1 MPLFG
6 EKTEVQSESSK
17 FLGKQ
22 ENKLDGM
29 SAKQQGKIKIE
40 GIYDLDDSDYRK
52 LQYAN
57 KKAAEKAIAADYDS
71 QGLDSK
77 GNPYSTVTQE
87 QRTSKKDVLAI
98 SNASYGNSLLEKVVN
113 NTNALEYQNAVLKFQ
128 QQQVDLLTT
137 IANSIVSI
145 GKVIV
150 TPEAAKQNGDAPEY
164 EKKYSTMAKA
174 LGGADLATAST
185 EGLMALWKKV
195 DKNGYFELAKSM
207 VGLVKDMVE
216 DGKIKQMIKDNIKTK
231 MLDILPYGLGAM
243 ITEWEA
249 DPVSFFQN
257 KLNKMSFS
265 ANKLDRMASK
275 GFESYNS
282 ITYRNTRE
290 IKDYSGKA
298 FYSQK
303 TEKTI
308 TEIIPEY
315 LAEILAALRKDEAML
330 WDWKSDKFVSRSKL
344 AIQEHKANA
353 QKDYKNTFRENRG
366 DMLDM
371 FEDLF
376 TDVGDKNEYL
386 KHAMGTLFKPERNKQ
401 GRLVFKDPKMF
412 DEFVKRFTEV
422 YDEEAFQALAQRN
435 VDYDAILNKMGFSP
449 IKKEA
454 MRPYLMAF
462 HAIIYKNSQSGSFDI
477 KDFGALLGEQR
488 DNYNEGKNFFTNR
501 HSGEGTLS
509 KGGAATAKWLN
520 KFMDKAQNLGA
531 EGAELP
537 GLFSRLTMGEQDAID
552 SAVNSE
558 NTFINTNVV
567 YINAANVVG
576 GGGRVGGGKGR
587 KGKGGSIP
595 GGFTPFTPFTVN
607 KKKYRT
613 AEEIYENITQAADY
627 NDADY
632 GNAMRG
638 AATGYSYLEGNVDAG
653 EDIEKTA
660 SRKFK
665 DVAEVFKKDDL
676 SVLGNR
682 GREII
687 DMLKM
692 ASTELDEKATAG
704 QRVAVNAARMT
715 AELEMAAFEYAAQV
729 FGTFS
734 RHGATREAYD
744 MMDPRDRPKL
754 NGILLENPSQLLEFI
769 TVDKATRKMQCDWP
783 ALCNKFHTV
792 GVLDY
797 KSFNDLVEAD
807 RREASPDV
815 KGAGAEAGINIFR
828 AVWQD
833 PRLEGKAGMATG
845 GLLGYMVGNV
855 LKQKGIFKSPKA
867 PLLLG
872 GVMAGAALLPGVK
885 KHMDMMFGAE
895 SQVADKHGNTNAQK
909 AMAKIMNVVMPVVA
923 GGAAGAGFYKMMSKL
938 GPAGHVLGLMGF
950 LPVAGVGAMMQK
962 AMGNSL
968 GEWLWGK
975 KDKDD
980 SKFKKFGKLLGSIL
994 PKSFKKFWK
1003 AKTNDFGPA
1012 THYANALREMLPKI
1026 LAEHADK
1033 PQASKDKLTNTFN
1046 KVINFLTSLD
1056 EDDTDQEKQQ
1066 NAVTSSRDTIEKAI
1080 DDFTQNKEQ
1089 SDKWLK
1095 NVEQGYNDNLERSKD
1110 KAVDDPE
1117 LAKQDYHTGV
1127 DNMISDLRAR
1137 ILKSESGEMTI
1148 GNQKINAETSK
1159 EDIYSAMKEELNIHS
1174 GDWAQLKETVTDAW
1188 KEVNTLRLEGAT
1200 LNDIATK
1207 KEAYETA
1214 LKSKDPLKIARAA
1227 NDYINAYT
1235 GVAPEDYSTLGFKV
1249 QGLLQL
1255 KNSIYSIGEN
1265 ILKNGQPFNDVEKK
1279 QFNNWLK
1286 ANAPE
1291 IYEMV
1296 THKSGRESLGKNVAD
1311 NFRKMFQGK
1320 QVIID
1325 EQSALDYADAVQ
1337 GFNQTASA
1345 ILNSGNYR
1353 KINAAVKDGR
1363 NDYSIG
1369 EAYSEDELKKVRD
1382 FIAKA
1387 SAAPDDNIT
1396 TGQGYRGVKS
1406 DRYIPEAY
1414 LNIRAVRSKNVWG
1427 MNDFA
1432 DISIAGKSG
1441 SLVGCSVATMN
1452 NILHYLGIKEISQN
1466 SLAVHANRHSNSS
1479 GVKYSFF
1486 STIANDLGLH
1496 YRILTAKA
1504 NIFNETFFKDN
1515 GDDCAYAVLLNN
1527 YNGTGHFV
1535 FCAKPTK
1542 DGTITMIDPMGKGR
1556 KEKVSISD
1564 ITLRATIIVQIAKGR
1579 LRSRPGNAA
1588 ASNWISKTTGKVTD
1602 FGMMSDIV
1610 DEDDG
1615 IFSGM
1620 GRRRAKMGSRK
1631 RARREKSAADNIR
1644 NVTGILQN
1652 DSQRAGLK
1660 QVLEDLYE
1668 KMEDGQ
1674 DKEDMSALIAT
1685 LGLSMVSG
1693 ANDKKHAK
1701 RIISLLRRIDKGSGK
1716 YTSVLNQLMNSKET
1730 TDAQEEQNK
1739 QEENIEAIK
1748 ENTAKTAE
1756 NTQGGNANGN
1766 NGTTKAAAG
1775 QSKKGLLKSLFGL
1788 GAGLIPK
1795 LLVSALG
1802 MGIAWK
1808 GLGFAGKIFGTGF
1821 KQFNRN
1827 TLHNMLDEE
1836 KEQTID
1842 PETGEVVDNGHFRD
1856 YSKAING
1863 TRSLIR
1869 WGKMALP
1876 VAKYSAKLGIKSAM
1890 YSIKH
1895 VGKIASTAGKLVGA
1909 DKIVKG
1915 LMTALGK
1922 FKNLL
1927 LDPNGKIGKFIIDKG
1942 WNKAIEP
1949 VINAISKLF
1958 KRKAGN
1964 VAKKAAQEGAKKG
1977 FGSFLKKL
1985 PGIGLIWNLG
1995 QAAVSLWQGYKH
2007 AGQLLKVNE
2016 DIVPTGTRIMTAF
2029 AKMMYDVGPELLLN
2043 MLKLTPAGFLGF
2055 SAEVLIEV
2063 LRLIFTWDDLVE
2075 FFGIGKSLREAK
2087 TDANRDEQKAARLE
2101 KNLDKETKEENE
2113 KMEGD
2118 SKEADPKNNG
2128 REKVAE
2134 GTVSTLTSYRSPSG
2148 SPGSRGGGGAFGYS
2162 SSSSGSDRGGYAAS
2176 SYGPTSASFSGGD
2189 IQFGAGDGGHIGI
2202 PWPYTLDESKKVFGW
2217 DAMSNWEKLKPIFVA
2232 VSKAT
2237 GVPLDLLAANAYN
2250 ESRFRPHAKNPRA
2263 TAGGLFQFIDST
2275 WNKYAQILKSQ
2286 WGIQNPDKWNAVH
2299 NTLAG
2304 ALMNRDNYKLLKP
2317 KLEKLGMPVNPGA
2330 LYMGMF
2336 LGPGSSG
2343 GKAGAIPFFEHLKN
2357 NAAESVH
2364 SFFSSS
2370 VIKANPN
2377 LPKAGT
2383 LAGVWNWAQSHMGM
2397 NEDKIGPK
2405 IMADVRATP
2414 GAVIGM
2420 ADGFKPVP
2428 APVGNDAAS
2437 VNNTS
2442 TANTYSGSG
2451 SDRSSTYDIGKDAKQ
2466 TTSEVKNTGGV
2477 SNSKWSM
2484 MGEGDVK
2491 TKTPATRSGSDRST
2505 AYDAPMKVESKK
2517 DNKPA
2522 TPATRSGSDRTAIYD
2537 APIKSQSSNTKSG
2550 SEASAIMEALT
2561 KGAANQTQAIVVGLD
2576 QIYKSINKLIDV
2588 VKSNNTNTMRD
2599 AASTAGR

>member
-6 EKTEVQSESSK
+6 ERTKAQNAANANEVLDKETNN
-17 FLGKQ
+17 LGKSKSPIDI
-22 ENKLDGM
+22 EN
-29 SAKQQGKIKIE
+29 SGKGNLNASQFNKM
-40 GIYDLDDSDYRK
+40 YD
-52 LQYAN
+52 
-57 KKAAEKAIAADYDS
+57 ADY
-71 QGLDSK
+71 QATKRGLADDNYRA
-77 GNPYSTVTQE
+77 NPYDTETQE

-330 WDWKSDKFVSRSKL
+330 WDWKSDRFVSRSKL

-435 VDYDAILNKMGFSP
+435 VDYDAILNKMGFNP

-462 HAIIYKNSQSGSFDI
+462 HAIIYKNSQAGSFDI

-509 KGGAATAKWLN
+509 KGGVATAKWLN

-537 GLFSRLTMGEQDAID
+537 GLFSRLTMGEEDKID

-567 YINAANVVG
+567 YINAASVVG
-576 GGGRVGGGKGR
+576 AGGRGR

-595 GGFTPFTPFTVN
+595 GGFTPFTVN

-627 NDADY
+627 NDDDY

-638 AATGYSYLEGNVDAG
+638 ASTGYSFLEGNVDAG

-676 SVLGNR
+676 NALGNR

-687 DMLKM
+687 NMLKM
-692 ASTELDEKATAG
+692 ASTELDEKATTG

-769 TVDKATRKMQCDWP
+769 TVDKATRKVQCDWP

-895 SQVADKHGNTNAQK
+895 SQVTDKHGNTNAQK

-1026 LAEHADK
+1026 LADHADK
-1033 PQASKDKLTNTFN
+1033 PQASKDKLTKTFE
-1046 KVINFLTSLD
+1046 KVISYLTSLD

-1066 NAVTSSRDTIEKAI
+1066 SAVSNSRETIEKAI

-1095 NVEQGYNDNLERSKD
+1095 NIQQGYDDNLERSKD

-1148 GNQKINAETSK
+1148 GNQKINAESSK
-1159 EDIYSAMKEELNIHS
+1159 EDIYDAMKEELNQHS
-1174 GDWAQLKETVTDAW
+1174 GDWAQLKEAVTDAW
-1188 KEVNTLRLEGAT
+1188 AEVDKLNLEGAT

-1214 LKSKDPLKIARAA
+1214 LKSKDPLKIAKAA
-1227 NDYINAYT
+1227 NEYINAYT
-1235 GVAPEDYSTLGFKV
+1235 GVAPEDYSTLGFKI

-1265 ILKNGQPFNDVEKK
+1265 ILKNGQPFNDIEKK

-1286 ANAPE
+1286 ANVPE
-1291 IYEMV
+1291 VYQMV
-1296 THKSGRESLGKNVAD
+1296 THKSGRESLGKNISD

-1320 QVIID
+1320 QVLVD

-1345 ILNSGNYR
+1345 IINSGNYR
-1353 KINAAVKDGR
+1353 KVNSGVNESGR
-1363 NDYSIG
+1363 TEHNLG
-1369 EAYSEDELKKVRD
+1369 EAYSEEEIKKVRD

-1387 SAAPDDNIT
+1387 SAAPDDNVSS
-1396 TGQGYRGVKS
+1396 GMGYKGIKS
-1406 DRYIPEAY
+1406 DRAIPEKY
-1414 LNIRAVRSKNVWG
+1414 LNIKATKSKATWG
-1427 MNDFA
+1427 MDDFS
-1432 DISIAGKSG
+1432 DVTIGGRSG

-1452 NILHYLGIKEISQN
+1452 NILHYLKIKEISQN
-1466 SLAVHANRHSNSS
+1466 SLAVHANMHCNSS
-1479 GVKYSFF
+1479 GVMYSFF
-1486 STIANDLGLH
+1486 TTIANKLGLN
-1496 YRILTAKA
+1496 YRVLSSKD
-1504 NIFNETFFKDN
+1504 NIFNEKFFKTN
-1515 GDDCAYAVLLNN
+1515 GEECAYAVLLNN

-1535 FCAKPTK
+1535 FCAKPTE

-1556 KEKVSISD
+1556 KEKISISD
-1564 ITLRATIIVQIAKGR
+1564 ITLRATIIVQISKENLMFNFGKAGAENWVG
-1579 LRSRPGNAA
+1579 SRIGA
-1588 ASNWISKTTGKVTD
+1588 VVD
-1602 FGMMSDIV
+1602 FGEGEPILS
-1610 DEDDG
+1610 EDDG

-1631 RARREKSAADNIR
+1631 RSRRQKSAADNIR

-1652 DSQRAGLK
+1652 ETQRAGLK
-1660 QVLEDLYE
+1660 QVLEDLYS
-1668 KMEDGQ
+1668 KMEEGQ

-1739 QEENIEAIK
+1739 QEANIEAIK

-1756 NTQGGNANGN
+1756 NTQGGNPNGT
-1766 NGTTKAAAG
+1766 NGTTKAVG
-1775 QSKKGLLKSLFGL
+1775 QSKKGLLKSLLGM

-1827 TLHNMLDEE
+1827 TLHNMLDDE

-1876 VAKYSAKLGIKSAM
+1876 VAKYSTKLGIKSAM

-1895 VGKIASTAGKLVGA
+1895 VGNMAKTAGKLVGA

-1915 LMTALGK
+1915 LMSALSR

-1927 LDPNGKIGKFIIDKG
+1927 LDPNGKIGKYIAKKG
-1942 WNKAIEP
+1942 WDKAIEP
-1949 VINAISKLF
+1949 VINGIAKIF
-1958 KRKAGN
+1958 KKKAGN

-1985 PGIGLIWNLG
+1985 PGIGLIFNLG
-1995 QAAVSLWQGYKH
+1995 QAVVSLWQGYKH

-2029 AKMMYDVGPELLLN
+2029 AKMLYDVGPELLLN

-2055 SAEVLIEV
+2055 AAEVLIEI

-2087 TDANRDEQKAARLE
+2087 ADANRDEQNVARLDKKME
-2101 KNLDKETKEENE
+2101 KETKEEDE
-2113 KMEGD
+2113 KLESS

-2148 SPGSRGGGGAFGYS
+2148 SDRGGAAASNAFG
-2162 SSSSGSDRGGYAAS
+2162 SSGSSNVNAPS
-2176 SYGPTSASFSGGD
+2176 SYTSLALGGSNNQYGTSGYT
-2189 IQFGAGDGGHIGI
+2189 GGIGSVSLGK
-2202 PWPYTLDESKKVFGW
+2202 YTLTD
-2217 DAMSNWEKLKPIFVA
+2217 DVA
-2232 VSKAT
+2232 VSVQVTKID
-2237 GVPLDLLAANAYN
+2237 GKIAAVYTRIDGSTYTKVGGNANWRYN
-2250 ESRFRPHAKNPRA
+2250 NPGNIIISSDKSRNYVKNVLGGYIGEADNIYGGKFAIFASEAAGYRA
-2263 TAGGLFQFIDST
+2263 MVKNVVGNKNYYADPKYNRVSTMFYRYAPKGHGGNDPAQYGQQAVAAVGADPFLSEMSEEQKNRLFAF
-2275 WNKYAQILKSQ
+2275 ILKKE
-2286 WGIQNPDKWNAVH
+2286 GMKAGKIIGDVRKGNAVEL
-2299 NTLAG
+2299 NGGVSAPTSTT
-2304 ALMNRDNYKLLKP
+2304 
-2317 KLEKLGMPVNPGA
+2317 
-2330 LYMGMF
+2330 
-2336 LGPGSSG
+2336 GS
-2343 GKAGAIPFFEHLKN
+2343 
-2357 NAAESVH
+2357 
-2364 SFFSSS
+2364 
-2370 VIKANPN
+2370 
-2377 LPKAGT
+2377 T
-2383 LAGVWNWAQSHMGM
+2383 
-2397 NEDKIGPK
+2397 
-2405 IMADVRATP
+2405 T
-2414 GAVIGM
+2414 
-2420 ADGFKPVP
+2420 
-2428 APVGNDAAS
+2428 
-2437 VNNTS
+2437 TS
-2442 TANTYSGSG
+2442 TATDTKSATAVASSGILTTGNQSDNLWNRTKGSIPGAKATDAATINNTTTSTRSG
-2451 SDRSSTYDIGKDAKQ
+2451 SDRSVTYDESTTTQSTNTKSSTTKKD
-2466 TTSEVKNTGGV
+2466 
-2477 SNSKWSM
+2477 
-2484 MGEGDVK
+2484 
-2491 TKTPATRSGSDRST
+2491 TPATRSGSDRT
-2505 AYDAPMKVESKK
+2505 AVYDAPIKVESKK

-2522 TPATRSGSDRTAIYD
+2522 TPATRSGSDRTAVYD
-2537 APIKSQSSNTKSG
+2537 KPIKVESSSSNKPNEIGTIV
-2550 SEASAIMEALT
+2550 ETLA
-2561 KGAANQTQAIVVGLD
+2561 KGAVNQTQAIVVGLD
-2576 QIYKSINKLIDV
+2576 QIYKSINTLIDV
-2588 VKSNNTNTMRD
+2588 VKSNNKNIMRD

>member
-6 EKTEVQSESSK
+6 ERTEVQSESNK

-22 ENKLDGM
+22 ENILDGM
-29 SAKQQGKIKIE
+29 SSKQQGKIKIE

-71 QGLDSK
+71 QGLDSQ

-216 DGKIKQMIKDNIKTK
+216 DGKIKQIIKDNIKDK
-231 MLDILPYGLGAM
+231 MLDILPFGIGQM
-243 ITEWEA
+243 FREWET
-249 DPVSFFQN
+249 DPVQFFQD
-257 KLNKMSFS
+257 KIHKMSFS
-265 ANKLDRMASK
+265 GNKLDRMAAK

-298 FYSQK
+298 FYSQRA
-303 TEKTI
+303 EKSI

-315 LAEILAALRKDEAML
+315 LAEILAALRKDEAKL
-330 WDWKSDKFVSRSKL
+330 WDWKENKFVTRSKL

-353 QKDYKNTFRENRG
+353 QKDYKNAFRENQT
-366 DMLDM
+366 DTV
-371 FEDLF
+371 DLF
-376 TDVGDKNEYL
+376 EEVIDEWGENSDSLADAVKV
-386 KHAMGTLFKPERNKQ
+386 LFKPGKNKQ
-401 GRLVFKDPKMF
+401 GKRVLNNPKLF
-412 DEFVKRFTEV
+412 NAFVKRFTEV
-422 YDEEAFQALAQRN
+422 YDERAFQALAQKK
-435 VDYDAILNKMGFSP
+435 VDYDAILNKMGYDP
-449 IKKEA
+449 IRKEM
-454 MRPYLMAF
+454 MRPYLQAF
-462 HAIIYKNSQSGSFDI
+462 HAIIYRNSQGGTVDLSDL
-477 KDFGALLGEQR
+477 GAALGDYR
-488 DNYNEGKNFFTNR
+488 DNYMEGNLNYTE
-501 HSGEGTLS
+501 HHYGEGSLS
-509 KGGAATAKWLN
+509 KGGKDVKKWVN
-520 KFMDKAQNLGA
+520 KFLDKAQNLGK
-531 EGAELP
+531 EGADIP

-552 SAVNSE
+552 SAINSE
-558 NTFINTNVV
+558 NTYINTNVV
-567 YINAANVVG
+567 YINAASVVG
-576 GGGRVGGGKGR
+576 AGRGKGR
-587 KGKGGSIP
+587 IKVP
-595 GGFTPFTPFTVN
+595 TGGFTPLTTN
-607 KKKYRT
+607 KKKYPT
-613 AEEIYENITQAADY
+613 AEEVYNSIGEAASFEDDDY
-627 NDADY
+627 A
-632 GNAMRG
+632 NATRG
-638 AATGYSYLEGNVDAG
+638 ASAGYSFLEGNTKAPG
-653 EDIEKTA
+653 DIE
-660 SRKFK
+660 
-665 DVAEVFKKDDL
+665 
-676 SVLGNR
+676 
-682 GREII
+682 
-687 DMLKM
+687 
-692 ASTELDEKATAG
+692 
-704 QRVAVNAARMT
+704 
-715 AELEMAAFEYAAQV
+715 EYAAEKYQAMYTTFNREDLSAIGSEGKRISEMLKNASEELDDNASANDRKRV
-729 FGTFS
+729 FDARKQTEIEMHKFNMASEIFGVLS
-734 RHGATREAYD
+734 RNGATRAAYYA
-744 MMDPRDRPKL
+744 MDPRERPEIGGKA
-754 NGILLENPSQLLEFI
+754 LLDNPSQILPFI
-769 TVDKATRKMQCDWP
+769 KASGGKFETDWD
-783 ALCNKFHTV
+783 ALSKAYYTYGMSNTKIFT
-792 GVLDY
+792 DY
-797 KSFNDLVEAD
+797 MDQMRQDS
-807 RREASPDV
+807 SPDV
-815 KGAGAEAGINIFR
+815 KGAGAAAAMNMFR
-828 AVWQD
+828 VVWQD

-855 LKQKGIFKSPKA
+855 LKQKGIFTSPKA
-867 PLLLG
+867 PLMLG
-872 GVMAGAALLPGVK
+872 GLMAGASMLPVVRK
-885 KHMDMMFGAE
+885 SMEMMFGVE
-895 SQVADKHGNTNAQK
+895 STVKDSNGTTNAQK
-909 AMAKIMNVVMPVVA
+909 AMAKIMNVIMPVAA

-938 GPAGHVLGLMGF
+938 GPAGKAIGIMGF
-950 LPVAGVGAMMQK
+950 APVAFMGAAMQK
-962 AMGNSL
+962 SMGSGL

-980 SKFKKFGKLLGSIL
+980 SKFKKFGKLLGSVL

-1003 AKTNDFGPA
+1003 ARTNDITPA
-1012 THYANALREMLPKI
+1012 AHYANALQAMLPKI
-1026 LAEHADK
+1026 LAANDK
-1033 PQASKDKLTNTFN
+1033 AGPKKQKELEEEFY
-1046 KVINFLTSLD
+1046 KVIKELQAMD
-1056 EDDTDQEKQQ
+1056 EDDTDVEKQKAPMESFRKRIR
-1066 NAVTSSRDTIEKAI
+1066 NAIKEYLGPEHEAQLGEWFEAIEQEYDAGVQAAQ
-1080 DDFTQNKEQ
+1080 DR
-1089 SDKWLK
+1089 
-1095 NVEQGYNDNLERSKD
+1095 V
-1110 KAVDDPE
+1110 VDDPE
-1117 LAKQDYHTGV
+1117 LAKQDYVTGA
-1127 DNMISDLRAR
+1127 DKMINDMQNR
-1137 ILKSESGEMTI
+1137 IIESGKDSRTI
-1148 GNQKINAETSK
+1148 GGQEITGMSSK
-1159 EDIYSAMKEELNIHS
+1159 EQVNDAMKAEFEKNAAR
-1174 GDWAQLKETVTDAW
+1174 WAELKESVLDSW
-1188 KEVNTLRLEGAT
+1188 KEAKDLGMEGSQ
-1200 LNDIATK
+1200 LQDIANK
-1207 KEAYETA
+1207 RDKYLAA
-1214 LKSKDPLKIARAA
+1214 LKGDDPVAKAAAA
-1227 NDYINAYT
+1227 NEFLNAYM
-1235 GVAPEDYSTLGFKV
+1235 GVPPES
-1249 QGLLQL
+1249 
-1255 KNSIYSIGEN
+1255 YSIMKHKLHGLSQLRSEVYTMGSN
-1265 ILKNGQPFNDVEKK
+1265 ILKDGEPFTEAEQKY
-1279 QFNNWLK
+1279 FNNWLK
-1286 ANAPE
+1286 TNIPDL
-1291 IYEMV
+1291 YEMV
-1296 THKSGRESLGKNVAD
+1296 TSKAYKNTTTENIMENVQ
-1311 NFRKMFQGK
+1311 NLFKNK
-1320 QVIID
+1320 QVVID
-1325 EQSALDYADAVQ
+1325 EKSAADFIGSVDGWNNLASQILD
-1337 GFNQTASA
+1337 
-1345 ILNSGNYR
+1345 SGNYVNYVNGVTR
-1353 KINAAVKDGR
+1353 R
-1363 NDYSIG
+1363 G
-1369 EAYSEDELKKVRD
+1369 EDDKRVTGQKTAEEMKKVRD

-1387 SAAPDDNIT
+1387 STAPDDT
-1396 TGQGYRGVKS
+1396 VSSGMGYKGMVS
-1406 DRYIPEAY
+1406 DRAIPEKY
-1414 LNIRAVRSKNVWG
+1414 LNIRATKSKATWG
-1427 MNDFA
+1427 MDDFS
-1432 DISIAGKSG
+1432 DVTIGGRSG
-1441 SLVGCSVATMN
+1441 SIVGCSVATMN
-1452 NILHYLGIKEISQN
+1452 NILHYLKIKEISQN
-1466 SLAVHANRHSNSS
+1466 SLAVHANIHCNST
-1479 GVKYSFF
+1479 GVMYSFF
-1486 STIANDLGLH
+1486 TTIANKLGLN
-1496 YRILTAKA
+1496 YRVLSSKD
-1504 NIFNETFFKDN
+1504 NIFNEKFFKAN
-1515 GDDCAYAVLLNN
+1515 GEECAYAVLLNN

-1535 FCAKPTK
+1535 FCAKPTE

-1556 KEKVSISD
+1556 KEKISISD
-1564 ITLRATIIVQIAKGR
+1564 ITLRATIIVQLSKENIMFK
-1579 LRSRPGNAA
+1579 LGNASA
-1588 ASNWISKTTGKVTD
+1588 ENWTMRGDGSIVD
-1602 FGMMSDIV
+1602 FGRGEPILS
-1610 DEDDG
+1610 EDDG

-1668 KMEDGQ
+1668 KMEEGQ

-1739 QEENIEAIK
+1739 QEANIEAIK

-1766 NGTTKAAAG
+1766 NGTTKAAG

-1909 DKIVKG
+1909 DKIPG
-1915 LMTALGK
+1915 LLKKAVNWLAQWMS
-1922 FKNLL
+1922 
-1927 LDPNGKIGKFIIDKG
+1927 DPNGSLGKRILKRGWDKFIM
-1942 WNKAIEP
+1942 P
-1949 VINAISKLF
+1949 VINGLKKIIEKKSGNIFKKAIQD
-1958 KRKAGN
+1958 R
-1964 VAKKAAQEGAKKG
+1964 AKKT

-1985 PGIGLIWNLG
+1985 PGIGLIFNLG
-1995 QAAVSLWQGYKH
+1995 QAAVSLYQGYKH

-2016 DIVPTGTRIMTAF
+2016 DIVPTGTRILTAF
-2029 AKMMYDVGPELLLN
+2029 VKMIYDVGPELLLN
-2043 MLKLTPAGFLGF
+2043 ALKMTPAGFLGF
-2055 SAEVLIEV
+2055 AGEVLIEV

-2075 FFGIGKSLREAK
+2075 TFGIGKSLREAK
-2087 TDANRDEQKAARLE
+2087 ADANKDTQNAARLE
-2101 KNLDKETKEENE
+2101 KKVDKEDKEEAE

-2118 SKEADPKNNG
+2118 SKEADPKNKG

-2148 SPGSRGGGGAFGYS
+2148 SSGSRGGGGAFGYS

-2364 SFFSSS
+2364 SFFSGD

-2451 SDRSSTYDIGKDAKQ
+2451 SDRSSTYDVGKDAKQ
-2466 TTSEVKNTGGV
+2466 TTSEAKNTGGV

-2491 TKTPATRSGSDRST
+2491 AKNPATRSGSDRSIT
-2505 AYDAPMKVESKK
+2505 YDAPMKVESKK
-2517 DNKPA
+2517 DNKPT

>member
-6 EKTEVQSESSK
+6 ERTEVQSESNK

-22 ENKLDGM
+22 ENILDGM
-29 SAKQQGKIKIE
+29 SSKQQGKIKIE
-40 GIYDLDDSDYRK
+40 GIYDMDDSDYRK

-77 GNPYSTVTQE
+77 GNPYSIVTQE

-265 ANKLDRMASK
+265 ANKLDRMAAK

-509 KGGAATAKWLN
+509 KGGVATAKWLN

-537 GLFSRLTMGEQDAID
+537 GLFSRLTMGEEDKID

-576 GGGRVGGGKGR
+576 GGGRRG

-595 GGFTPFTPFTVN
+595 GGFTPFTVN

-627 NDADY
+627 NDDDY

-638 AATGYSYLEGNVDAG
+638 ATTGYSYLEGNVDAG

-1188 KEVNTLRLEGAT
+1188 KEVDTLKLEGAT

-1353 KINAAVKDGR
+1353 KVNAAVKDGR

-1387 SAAPDDNIT
+1387 SAAPDDNVSS
-1396 TGQGYRGVKS
+1396 GMGYKGIVS
-1406 DRYIPEAY
+1406 DRAIPEKY
-1414 LNIRAVRSKNVWG
+1414 LNIKATKSKATWG
-1427 MNDFA
+1427 MDDFS
-1432 DISIAGKSG
+1432 DVTIGGRSG

-1452 NILHYLGIKEISQN
+1452 NILHYLKIKEISQN
-1466 SLAVHANRHSNSS
+1466 SLAVHANMHCNSS
-1479 GVKYSFF
+1479 GVMYSFF
-1486 STIANDLGLH
+1486 TTIANKLGLN
-1496 YRILTAKA
+1496 YRVLSSKD
-1504 NIFNETFFKDN
+1504 NIFNEKFFKAN
-1515 GDDCAYAVLLNN
+1515 GEECAYAVLLNN

-1535 FCAKPTK
+1535 FCAKPTE

-1556 KEKVSISD
+1556 KEKISISD
-1564 ITLRATIIVQIAKGR
+1564 ITLRATIIVQLSKENIMFK
-1579 LRSRPGNAA
+1579 LGNASA
-1588 ASNWISKTTGKVTD
+1588 ENWTMRGDGSIVD
-1602 FGMMSDIV
+1602 FGRGEPILS
-1610 DEDDG
+1610 EDDG

-1668 KMEDGQ
+1668 KMEEGQ

-1739 QEENIEAIK
+1739 QEANIEAIK

-2087 TDANRDEQKAARLE
+2087 ADANRDEQKAARLE

-2148 SPGSRGGGGAFGYS
+2148 S
-2162 SSSSGSDRGGYAAS
+2162 DRGGSAAS
-2176 SYGPTSASFSGGD
+2176 NAYGGSGSSNVNAPSSYTSLALGGSNNQYGTSGYTGGIGSVSLGKYTLTDDVAVSVQVTKIDGKIAAVYTRIDGSTYTKVGGNANWRYNNPGNIIISSDNSRKYVKNVLGGYIGEAPNMYGGKFAIFASEAAGYRAMVKNVVGNKNYYADPKFNRVSTMFYRYAPKGHGGNDPAQYGQQAVAAVGADPFLSEMSEEQKNRLFAFILKKEGMKAGKIIGDVRKGNAVELNGGVSAPTSTSTTSTPTSATTSATD
-2189 IQFGAGDGGHIGI
+2189 
-2202 PWPYTLDESKKVFGW
+2202 T
-2217 DAMSNWEKLKPIFVA
+2217 
-2232 VSKAT
+2232 KAAT
-2237 GVPLDLLAANAYN
+2237 TAAATTNIL
-2250 ESRFRPHAKNPRA
+2250 
-2263 TAGGLFQFIDST
+2263 TAGNQSDSL
-2275 WNKYAQILKSQ
+2275 WNRTKG
-2286 WGIQNPDKWNAVH
+2286 GIS
-2299 NTLAG
+2299 AG
-2304 ALMNRDNYKLLKP
+2304 K
-2317 KLEKLGMPVNPGA
+2317 
-2330 LYMGMF
+2330 
-2336 LGPGSSG
+2336 
-2343 GKAGAIPFFEHLKN
+2343 
-2357 NAAESVH
+2357 
-2364 SFFSSS
+2364 
-2370 VIKANPN
+2370 
-2377 LPKAGT
+2377 T
-2383 LAGVWNWAQSHMGM
+2383 
-2397 NEDKIGPK
+2397 
-2405 IMADVRATP
+2405 T
-2414 GAVIGM
+2414 
-2420 ADGFKPVP
+2420 
-2428 APVGNDAAS
+2428 DAAS
-2437 VNNTS
+2437 TNKAA
-2442 TANTYSGSG
+2442 TATVKS
-2451 SDRSSTYDIGKDAKQ
+2451 SSTLPAGFTIGADGKVKMGSQ
-2466 TTSEVKNTGGV
+2466 TAQNSNVKIGADGKVQMPTSV
-2477 SNSKWSM
+2477 SVQNKAA
-2484 MGEGDVK
+2484 GTYKEE
-2491 TKTPATRSGSDRST
+2491 P
-2505 AYDAPMKVESKK
+2505 KK
-2517 DNKPA
+2517 A
-2522 TPATRSGSDRTAIYD
+2522 VTPATRSGSDRTTVYD

-2576 QIYKSINKLIDV
+2576 QIYKSINTLIDV
-2588 VKSNNTNTMRD
+2588 VKSNNKNTMRD

>member
-29 SAKQQGKIKIE
+29 SAKQQGKTKLD

-71 QGLDSK
+71 QGLDAK

-509 KGGAATAKWLN
+509 KGGVATAKWLN

-576 GGGRVGGGKGR
+576 GGGRGGSGKGR

-638 AATGYSYLEGNVDAG
+638 ATTGYSYLEGNVDAG

-1188 KEVNTLRLEGAT
+1188 KEVDTLRLEGAT

-1353 KINAAVKDGR
+1353 KVSTAVKDGR
-1363 NDYSIG
+1363 NDYSLG
-1369 EAYSEDELKKVRD
+1369 ESYSEDELKKVRD

-1414 LNIRAVRSKNVWG
+1414 LNIRAVSSKNVWG

-1466 SLAVHANRHSNSS
+1466 SLAVHANRHCNSS

-1660 QVLEDLYE
+1660 QVLEDLYS
-1668 KMEDGQ
+1668 KMEEGQ

-1756 NTQGGNANGN
+1756 NTQGGNANGT
-1766 NGTTKAAAG
+1766 NGTTKAAG

-1821 KQFNRN
+1821 KQFNKN

-1915 LMTALGK
+1915 LMSALGK

-2128 REKVAE
+2128 REKVAG

-2148 SPGSRGGGGAFGYS
+2148 SSGSRGGGGAFGYS

-2189 IQFGAGDGGHIGI
+2189 IQFGSGDGGHIGI

-2364 SFFSSS
+2364 SFFSGD

-2414 GAVIGM
+2414 GVVIGM

-2466 TTSEVKNTGGV
+2466 TASETKNTGGV

-2491 TKTPATRSGSDRST
+2491 AKNPTTKSGSDRSIT
-2505 AYDAPMKVESKK
+2505 YDAPMKVESKK

-2588 VKSNNTNTMRD
+2588 VKSNNTSTMRD

>member
-6 EKTEVQSESSK
+6 EKTEVQSESNK

-22 ENKLDGM
+22 ENILDGM
-29 SAKQQGKIKIE
+29 SSKQQGKIKIE

-216 DGKIKQMIKDNIKTK
+216 DGKIKQMIKDNIKDK
-231 MLDILPYGLGAM
+231 MLDILPFGIGQM
-243 ITEWEA
+243 FREWET
-249 DPVSFFQN
+249 DPVQFFQD
-257 KLNKMSFS
+257 KIHKMSFS
-265 ANKLDRMASK
+265 GNKLDRMAAK

-298 FYSQK
+298 FYSQRA
-303 TEKTI
+303 EKSI

-315 LAEILAALRKDEAML
+315 LAEILAALRKDEAKL
-330 WDWKSDKFVSRSKL
+330 WDWKENKFVTRSKL

-353 QKDYKNTFRENRG
+353 QKDYKNSFRENQT
-366 DMLDM
+366 DTV
-371 FEDLF
+371 DLF
-376 TDVGDKNEYL
+376 EEVIDEWGENSDSLADAVKV
-386 KHAMGTLFKPERNKQ
+386 LFKPGKNKQ
-401 GRLVFKDPKMF
+401 GKRVLNNPKLF
-412 DEFVKRFTEV
+412 NAFVKRFTEV
-422 YDEEAFQALAQRN
+422 YDERAFQALAQKK
-435 VDYDAILNKMGFSP
+435 VDYDAILNKMGYDP
-449 IKKEA
+449 IRKEM
-454 MRPYLMAF
+454 MRPYLQAF
-462 HAIIYKNSQSGSFDI
+462 HAIIYRNSQGGTVDLSDL
-477 KDFGALLGEQR
+477 GAALGDYR
-488 DNYNEGKNFFTNR
+488 DNYMEGNLNYTE
-501 HSGEGTLS
+501 HHYGEGSLS
-509 KGGAATAKWLN
+509 KGGKDVKKWVN
-520 KFMDKAQNLGA
+520 KFLDKAQNLGK
-531 EGAELP
+531 EGADIP

-552 SAVNSE
+552 SAINSE
-558 NTFINTNVV
+558 NTYINTNVV
-567 YINAANVVG
+567 YINAASVVG
-576 GGGRVGGGKGR
+576 AGRGKSR
-587 KGKGGSIP
+587 IKVP
-595 GGFTPFTPFTVN
+595 TGGFTPFTTN
-607 KKKYRT
+607 KKKYPT
-613 AEEIYENITQAADY
+613 AEEVYNSIGEAASFEDDDY
-627 NDADY
+627 A
-632 GNAMRG
+632 NATRG
-638 AATGYSYLEGNVDAG
+638 ASAGYSFLEGNTKAPG
-653 EDIEKTA
+653 DIE
-660 SRKFK
+660 
-665 DVAEVFKKDDL
+665 
-676 SVLGNR
+676 
-682 GREII
+682 
-687 DMLKM
+687 
-692 ASTELDEKATAG
+692 
-704 QRVAVNAARMT
+704 
-715 AELEMAAFEYAAQV
+715 EYAAEKYQAMYTTFNREDLSAIGSEGKRISEMLKNASEELDDNASANDRKRV
-729 FGTFS
+729 FDARKQTEIEMHKFTMASEIFGVLS
-734 RHGATREAYD
+734 RNGATRAAYNA
-744 MMDPRDRPKL
+744 MDPRERPEIGGKA
-754 NGILLENPSQLLEFI
+754 LLDNPSQILPFI
-769 TVDKATRKMQCDWP
+769 KASGGKFETDWD
-783 ALCNKFHTV
+783 ALSKAYYTYGMSNTKIFT
-792 GVLDY
+792 DY
-797 KSFNDLVEAD
+797 MDQMRQDS
-807 RREASPDV
+807 SPDV
-815 KGAGAEAGINIFR
+815 KGAGAAAAMNMFR
-828 AVWQD
+828 VVWQD

-845 GLLGYMVGNV
+845 GLLGYMVGNI
-855 LKQKGIFKSPKA
+855 LKQKGIFTSPKA
-867 PLLLG
+867 PLMLG
-872 GVMAGAALLPGVK
+872 GLMAGASMLPVVRK
-885 KHMDMMFGAE
+885 SMEMMFGVE
-895 SQVADKHGNTNAQK
+895 STVKDSNGNTNAQK
-909 AMAKIMNVVMPVVA
+909 AMAKIMNVIMPVAA

-938 GPAGHVLGLMGF
+938 GPAGKAIGIMGF
-950 LPVAGVGAMMQK
+950 APVAFMGAAMQK
-962 AMGNSL
+962 SMGSGL

-980 SKFKKFGKLLGSIL
+980 SKFKKFGKLLGSVL

-1003 AKTNDFGPA
+1003 ARTNDITPA
-1012 THYANALREMLPKI
+1012 AHYANALQAMLPKI
-1026 LAEHADK
+1026 EAANDKAGPKKRADL
-1033 PQASKDKLTNTFN
+1033 QDAFY
-1046 KVINFLTSLD
+1046 KVIKELQGMD
-1056 EDDTDQEKQQ
+1056 EDDTDVEKQLG
-1066 NAVTSSRDTIEKAI
+1066 AMDSYKRRIRDAIKKYLGPEHEAQLGEWFEAIEQEYDAGVAAAQ
-1080 DDFTQNKEQ
+1080 DR
-1089 SDKWLK
+1089 
-1095 NVEQGYNDNLERSKD
+1095 VVDN
-1110 KAVDDPE
+1110 PE
-1117 LAKQDYHTGV
+1117 LAKQDYVTGA
-1127 DNMISDLRAR
+1127 DKMINDMQNR
-1137 ILKSESGEMTI
+1137 IIESGKDSRTI
-1148 GNQKINAETSK
+1148 GGQEITGMSSK
-1159 EDIYSAMKEELNIHS
+1159 EDVNNAMKAEFEKNA
-1174 GDWAQLKETVTDAW
+1174 GKWAQLKESVLDSW
-1188 KEVNTLRLEGAT
+1188 KEAKDLGMEGSQ
-1200 LNDIATK
+1200 LQDIANK
-1207 KEAYETA
+1207 RDKYLAA
-1214 LKSKDPLKIARAA
+1214 LKGDDPVAKAAAA
-1227 NDYINAYT
+1227 NEFLNAYM
-1235 GVAPEDYSTLGFKV
+1235 GVPPES
-1249 QGLLQL
+1249 
-1255 KNSIYSIGEN
+1255 YSIMKHKLHGLRQLRSEVYTMGAN
-1265 ILKNGQPFNDVEKK
+1265 ILKDGQPFTETEQKY
-1279 QFNNWLK
+1279 FNNWLK
-1286 ANAPE
+1286 TNIPDL
-1291 IYEMV
+1291 YEMV
-1296 THKSGRESLGKNVAD
+1296 TSKAYKNTTTENIMENVQ
-1311 NFRKMFQGK
+1311 NLFKNK
-1320 QVIID
+1320 QVVID
-1325 EQSALDYADAVQ
+1325 EKSAADFIGSVDGWNNLASQILD
-1337 GFNQTASA
+1337 
-1345 ILNSGNYR
+1345 SGNYVNYVNGVTR
-1353 KINAAVKDGR
+1353 R
-1363 NDYSIG
+1363 G
-1369 EAYSEDELKKVRD
+1369 EDDKRVTGQKTAEEMKKVRD

-1414 LNIRAVRSKNVWG
+1414 LNIRAVSSKNVWG

-1660 QVLEDLYE
+1660 QVLEDLYS
-1668 KMEDGQ
+1668 KMEEGQ

-1739 QEENIEAIK
+1739 QEANIEAIK

-1766 NGTTKAAAG
+1766 NSTTKAAG

-1915 LMTALGK
+1915 LMTALGN

-2055 SAEVLIEV
+2055 AAEVLIEV

-2134 GTVSTLTSYRSPSG
+2134 GTVSTLTSYRSPNG
-2148 SPGSRGGGGAFGYS
+2148 SSGSRGGGGAFGYS

-2202 PWPYTLDESKKVFGW
+2202 PWPYTLDESKNVFKS
-2217 DAMSNWEKLKPIFVA
+2217 DAMANWEKLKPIFVA

-2250 ESRFRPHAKNPRA
+2250 ESRFRPWIKNPYA
-2263 TAGGLFQFIDST
+2263 SAGGLFQFIDST

-2442 TANTYSGSG
+2442 TTNTYSGSG

-2466 TTSEVKNTGGV
+2466 TASETKNTGGV

-2491 TKTPATRSGSDRST
+2491 AKNPAIRSGSDRSI

-2517 DNKPA
+2517 DNKPT
-2522 TPATRSGSDRTAIYD
+2522 TPATRSGSDRTAVYD
-2537 APIKSQSSNTKSG
+2537 KPIKVESSSSNKPNEIGTIV
-2550 SEASAIMEALT
+2550 ETLA
-2561 KGAANQTQAIVVGLD
+2561 KGAVNQTQAIVVGLD

-2588 VKSNNTNTMRD
+2588 VKSNNKHTMRD

>member
-6 EKTEVQSESSK
+6 ERTEVQSESQKS
-17 FLGKQ
+17 LGKQ
-22 ENKLDGM
+22 ENKLGGM
-29 SAKQQGKIKIE
+29 SAKQQGKINIE
-40 GIYDLDDSDYRK
+40 GIYDTNPSEFRK
-52 LQYAN
+52 LKDAN
-57 KKAAEKAIAADYDS
+57 EKATQRIINADYDS
-71 QGLDSK
+71 QGLDSQ

-509 KGGAATAKWLN
+509 KGGVATAKWLN

-537 GLFSRLTMGEQDAID
+537 GLFSRLTMGEEDKID

-704 QRVAVNAARMT
+704 QRVAVNAARMS

-1137 ILKSESGEMTI
+1137 ILKSESGEVTI

-1188 KEVNTLRLEGAT
+1188 KEVDTLRLEGAT

-1320 QVIID
+1320 QVVID

-1353 KINAAVKDGR
+1353 KVNAAVKNGR
-1363 NDYSIG
+1363 NDYSLG

-1387 SAAPDDNIT
+1387 STAPDDNIT

-1414 LNIRAVRSKNVWG
+1414 LNIRAVSSKNVWG

-1660 QVLEDLYE
+1660 QVLEDLYS
-1668 KMEDGQ
+1668 KMEEGQ

-1739 QEENIEAIK
+1739 QEANIEAIK
-1748 ENTAKTAE
+1748 ENTTKTAE

-1909 DKIVKG
+1909 DKIPG
-1915 LMTALGK
+1915 LLKKAVNWLAQWMS
-1922 FKNLL
+1922 
-1927 LDPNGKIGKFIIDKG
+1927 DPNGSLGKRILKRGWDKFIM
-1942 WNKAIEP
+1942 P
-1949 VINAISKLF
+1949 VINGLKKIIEKKSGNIFKKAIQD
-1958 KRKAGN
+1958 R
-1964 VAKKAAQEGAKKG
+1964 AKKT

-1985 PGIGLIWNLG
+1985 PGIGLIFNLG
-1995 QAAVSLWQGYKH
+1995 QAAVSLYQGYKH

-2016 DIVPTGTRIMTAF
+2016 DIVPTGTRILTAF
-2029 AKMMYDVGPELLLN
+2029 VKMIYDVGPELLLN
-2043 MLKLTPAGFLGF
+2043 ALKMTPAGFLGF
-2055 SAEVLIEV
+2055 AGEVLIEV

-2075 FFGIGKSLREAK
+2075 TFGIGKSLREAK
-2087 TDANRDEQKAARLE
+2087 ADANKDTQNAARLE
-2101 KNLDKETKEENE
+2101 KKVDKEDKEEAE
-2113 KMEGD
+2113 KADAD
-2118 SKEADPKNNG
+2118 SKEVDPKNKG

-2148 SPGSRGGGGAFGYS
+2148 SSGSRGGGGAFGYS
-2162 SSSSGSDRGGYAAS
+2162 DSGSGSDRGGYAAS

-2364 SFFSSS
+2364 SFFSGD

-2414 GAVIGM
+2414 GVVIGM

-2442 TANTYSGSG
+2442 TANTSTGSG

-2466 TTSEVKNTGGV
+2466 TASETKNTGGV

-2491 TKTPATRSGSDRST
+2491 AKNPATRSGSDRST

-2517 DNKPA
+2517 DNKPV

>member
-22 ENKLDGM
+22 ENKLGGM
-29 SAKQQGKIKIE
+29 SAKQQGKTKLD
-40 GIYDLDDSDYRK
+40 GIYDTNPSEFRK
-52 LQYAN
+52 LKDAN
-57 KKAAEKAIAADYDS
+57 EKATQRIINADYDS
-71 QGLDSK
+71 QGLDSQ

-164 EKKYSTMAKA
+164 ERKYSTMAKA

-243 ITEWEA
+243 ITEWES

-509 KGGAATAKWLN
+509 KGGVATAKWLN

-567 YINAANVVG
+567 YINAANVIG

-1137 ILKSESGEMTI
+1137 ILKSESGEVTI

-1188 KEVNTLRLEGAT
+1188 KEVDTLRLEGAT

-1353 KINAAVKDGR
+1353 KVSTAVKDGR
-1363 NDYSIG
+1363 NDYSLG

-1387 SAAPDDNIT
+1387 SAAPDDNVSS
-1396 TGQGYRGVKS
+1396 GMGYKGIKS
-1406 DRYIPEAY
+1406 DRAIPEKY
-1414 LNIRAVRSKNVWG
+1414 LNIRATKSKATWG
-1427 MNDFA
+1427 MDDFS
-1432 DISIAGKSG
+1432 DVTIGGRSG

-1452 NILHYLGIKEISQN
+1452 NILHYLKIKEISQN
-1466 SLAVHANRHSNSS
+1466 SLAVHANMHCNSS
-1479 GVKYSFF
+1479 GVMYSFF
-1486 STIANDLGLH
+1486 TTIANKLGLN
-1496 YRILTAKA
+1496 YRVLSSKD
-1504 NIFNETFFKDN
+1504 NIFNEKFFKAN
-1515 GDDCAYAVLLNN
+1515 GEECAYAVLLNN

-1535 FCAKPTK
+1535 FCAKPTE

-1556 KEKVSISD
+1556 KEKISISD
-1564 ITLRATIIVQIAKGR
+1564 ITLRATIIVQISKENIMFK
-1579 LRSRPGNAA
+1579 LGNASA
-1588 ASNWISKTTGKVTD
+1588 ENWTMRGDGSIVD
-1602 FGMMSDIV
+1602 FGRGEPILS
-1610 DEDDG
+1610 EDDG

-1620 GRRRAKMGSRK
+1620 GRRRARMGSRK

-1652 DSQRAGLK
+1652 DTQRAGLK

-1739 QEENIEAIK
+1739 QEANIEAIK

-1756 NTQGGNANGN
+1756 NTQGGNTNGA

-1915 LMTALGK
+1915 LMTALGE

-1964 VAKKAAQEGAKKG
+1964 IAKKAAQEGAKKG

-2128 REKVAE
+2128 REKVGE

-2148 SPGSRGGGGAFGYS
+2148 SDRGGSAVSNAYG
-2162 SSSSGSDRGGYAAS
+2162 SSGSSNVNAPSSYTSLALGGTQYGTSGYAGGIGSISIGKYTLTDDVAISVQVTKIDGKTAAVYTRVDGSTYTKVGGHPNWRYNNPGNIMVNDRNRNFIKNTLGGYIGEAPNAAGGMFAIFASEAAGYKAMIKNVLLSKIYKDPRYNRVSTMFLKYAPKGHGANDPIQYGRQAVAAVGADPLLSELSEDQKNRLFAFILTKEGMKQGKIIGDVRKGNAIEVNGGVSAPTGATTS
-2176 SYGPTSASFSGGD
+2176 STSATTTTTD
-2189 IQFGAGDGGHIGI
+2189 
-2202 PWPYTLDESKKVFGW
+2202 T
-2217 DAMSNWEKLKPIFVA
+2217 
-2232 VSKAT
+2232 KAAT
-2237 GVPLDLLAANAYN
+2237 TAAATTNIL
-2250 ESRFRPHAKNPRA
+2250 
-2263 TAGGLFQFIDST
+2263 TAGNQSDSL
-2275 WNKYAQILKSQ
+2275 WNRTKG
-2286 WGIQNPDKWNAVH
+2286 GISASK
-2299 NTLAG
+2299 T
-2304 ALMNRDNYKLLKP
+2304 
-2317 KLEKLGMPVNPGA
+2317 
-2330 LYMGMF
+2330 
-2336 LGPGSSG
+2336 S
-2343 GKAGAIPFFEHLKN
+2343 
-2357 NAAESVH
+2357 
-2364 SFFSSS
+2364 
-2370 VIKANPN
+2370 
-2377 LPKAGT
+2377 
-2383 LAGVWNWAQSHMGM
+2383 
-2397 NEDKIGPK
+2397 
-2405 IMADVRATP
+2405 
-2414 GAVIGM
+2414 
-2420 ADGFKPVP
+2420 
-2428 APVGNDAAS
+2428 DAAS
-2437 VNNTS
+2437 TNKAAATTVKS
-2442 TANTYSGSG
+2442 
-2451 SDRSSTYDIGKDAKQ
+2451 SSTLPAGFTIGEDGKVKMGSQ
-2466 TTSEVKNTGGV
+2466 TAQNSNVKIGADGKVQMPNSV
-2477 SNSKWSM
+2477 SVQNKAA
-2484 MGEGDVK
+2484 GTYKEE
-2491 TKTPATRSGSDRST
+2491 P
-2505 AYDAPMKVESKK
+2505 KK
-2517 DNKPA
+2517 PV

-2537 APIKSQSSNTKSG
+2537 APIKSQSSTTKSG

-2588 VKSNNTNTMRD
+2588 VKSNNTSTMRD

>member
-6 EKTEVQSESSK
+6 ERTKAQKAAKANKVLDAQESKLDENQAPIDTEVS
-17 FLGKQ
+17 G
-22 ENKLDGM
+22 
-29 SAKQQGKIKIE
+29 
-40 GIYDLDDSDYRK
+40 
-52 LQYAN
+52 
-57 KKAAEKAIAADYDS
+57 
-71 QGLDSK
+71 K
-77 GNPYSTVTQE
+77 GNYNASQYNKMYDAKYQDAKLKLANDGYSANPYDTETQE

-216 DGKIKQMIKDNIKTK
+216 DGKIKQIIKDNIKDK
-231 MLDILPYGLGAM
+231 MLDILPFGIGQM
-243 ITEWEA
+243 FREWET
-249 DPVSFFQN
+249 DPVQFFQD
-257 KLNKMSFS
+257 KIHKMSFS
-265 ANKLDRMASK
+265 GNKLDRMAAK

-298 FYSQK
+298 FYSQRA
-303 TEKTI
+303 EKSI

-315 LAEILAALRKDEAML
+315 LAEILAALRKDEAKL
-330 WDWKSDKFVSRSKL
+330 WDWKENKFVTRSKL

-353 QKDYKNTFRENRG
+353 QKDYKNSFRENQT
-366 DMLDM
+366 DTV
-371 FEDLF
+371 DLF
-376 TDVGDKNEYL
+376 EEIIDEWGENSDSLADAVKV
-386 KHAMGTLFKPERNKQ
+386 LFKPGKNKQ
-401 GRLVFKDPKMF
+401 GKRVLNNPKLF
-412 DEFVKRFTEV
+412 NAFVKRFTEV
-422 YDEEAFQALAQRN
+422 YDERAFQALAQKK
-435 VDYDAILNKMGFSP
+435 VDYDAILNKMGYDP
-449 IKKEA
+449 IRKEM
-454 MRPYLMAF
+454 MRPYLQAF
-462 HAIIYKNSQSGSFDI
+462 HAIIYRNSQGGTVDLSDL
-477 KDFGALLGEQR
+477 GAALGDYR
-488 DNYNEGKNFFTNR
+488 DNYMEGNLNYTE
-501 HSGEGTLS
+501 HHYGEGSLS
-509 KGGAATAKWLN
+509 KGGKDVKKWVN
-520 KFMDKAQNLGA
+520 KFLDKAQNLGK
-531 EGAELP
+531 EGADIP

-552 SAVNSE
+552 SAINSE
-558 NTFINTNVV
+558 NTYINTNVV
-567 YINAANVVG
+567 YINAASVVG
-576 GGGRVGGGKGR
+576 AGRGKGR
-587 KGKGGSIP
+587 IKVP
-595 GGFTPFTPFTVN
+595 TGGFTPFTTN
-607 KKKYRT
+607 KKKYPT
-613 AEEIYENITQAADY
+613 AEEVYNSIGEAASFEDDDY
-627 NDADY
+627 A
-632 GNAMRG
+632 NATRG
-638 AATGYSYLEGNVDAG
+638 ASAGYSFLEGNTKAPG
-653 EDIEKTA
+653 DIE
-660 SRKFK
+660 
-665 DVAEVFKKDDL
+665 
-676 SVLGNR
+676 
-682 GREII
+682 
-687 DMLKM
+687 
-692 ASTELDEKATAG
+692 
-704 QRVAVNAARMT
+704 
-715 AELEMAAFEYAAQV
+715 EYAAEKYQAMYTTFNREDLSAIGSEGKRISEMLKNASEELDDNASANDRKRV
-729 FGTFS
+729 FDARKQTEIEMHKFNMASEIFGVLS
-734 RHGATREAYD
+734 RNGATRAAYNA
-744 MMDPRDRPKL
+744 MDPRERPEIGGKA
-754 NGILLENPSQLLEFI
+754 LLDNPSQILPFI
-769 TVDKATRKMQCDWP
+769 KASGGKFETDWDSLSK
-783 ALCNKFHTV
+783 AYYTYGIANTKIFT
-792 GVLDY
+792 DY
-797 KSFNDLVEAD
+797 MDQMRQDS
-807 RREASPDV
+807 SPDV
-815 KGAGAEAGINIFR
+815 KGAGAAAAMNMFR
-828 AVWQD
+828 VVWQD

-845 GLLGYMVGNV
+845 GLLGYMVGNI
-855 LKQKGIFKSPKA
+855 LKQKGIFTSPKA
-867 PLLLG
+867 PLMLG
-872 GVMAGAALLPGVK
+872 GLMAGASMLPVVRK
-885 KHMDMMFGAE
+885 SMEMMFGVE
-895 SQVADKHGNTNAQK
+895 STVKDSNGTTNAQK
-909 AMAKIMNVVMPVVA
+909 AMAKIMNVIMPVAA

-938 GPAGHVLGLMGF
+938 GPAGKAIGIMGF
-950 LPVAGVGAMMQK
+950 APVAFMGAAMQK
-962 AMGNSL
+962 SMGSGL

-980 SKFKKFGKLLGSIL
+980 SKFKKFGKLLGSVL

-1003 AKTNDFGPA
+1003 ARTNDITPA
-1012 THYANALREMLPKI
+1012 AHYVNALQAMLPKI
-1026 LAEHADK
+1026 EAANDKAGPKKRAELQDA
-1033 PQASKDKLTNTFN
+1033 FY
-1046 KVINFLTSLD
+1046 KVIKELQGMD
-1056 EDDTDQEKQQ
+1056 EDDTDVEKQLG
-1066 NAVTSSRDTIEKAI
+1066 AMDSYKRRIRDAIKKYLGPEHEAQLGEWFEAIEQEYDAGVAAAQ
-1080 DDFTQNKEQ
+1080 DR
-1089 SDKWLK
+1089 
-1095 NVEQGYNDNLERSKD
+1095 VVDN
-1110 KAVDDPE
+1110 PE
-1117 LAKQDYHTGV
+1117 LAKQDYVTGA
-1127 DNMISDLRAR
+1127 DKMINDMQNR
-1137 ILKSESGEMTI
+1137 IIESGKDSRTI
-1148 GNQKINAETSK
+1148 GGQEITGMSSK
-1159 EDIYSAMKEELNIHS
+1159 EQVNNAMKAEFEKNAAR
-1174 GDWAQLKETVTDAW
+1174 WTELKESVLDSW
-1188 KEVNTLRLEGAT
+1188 KEAKDLGMEGSQ
-1200 LNDIATK
+1200 LQDIANK
-1207 KEAYETA
+1207 RDKYLAA
-1214 LKSKDPLKIARAA
+1214 LKGDDPVAKAAAA
-1227 NDYINAYT
+1227 NEFLNAYM
-1235 GVAPEDYSTLGFKV
+1235 GVPPES
-1249 QGLLQL
+1249 
-1255 KNSIYSIGEN
+1255 YSIMKHKLHGLSQLRSEVYTMGAN
-1265 ILKNGQPFNDVEKK
+1265 ILKDGEPFTETEQKY
-1279 QFNNWLK
+1279 FNNWLK
-1286 ANAPE
+1286 TNIPDL
-1291 IYEMV
+1291 YEMV
-1296 THKSGRESLGKNVAD
+1296 TSKAYKNTTTENIMENVQ
-1311 NFRKMFQGK
+1311 NLFKNK
-1320 QVIID
+1320 QVVID
-1325 EQSALDYADAVQ
+1325 EKSAADFIGSVDGWNNLASQILD
-1337 GFNQTASA
+1337 
-1345 ILNSGNYR
+1345 SGNYVNYVNGVTR
-1353 KINAAVKDGR
+1353 R
-1363 NDYSIG
+1363 G
-1369 EAYSEDELKKVRD
+1369 EDDKRVTGQKTAEEMKKVRD

-1414 LNIRAVRSKNVWG
+1414 LNIRAVSSKNVWG

-1739 QEENIEAIK
+1739 QEANIEAIK

-1756 NTQGGNANGN
+1756 NTQGGNTNGN
-1766 NGTTKAAAG
+1766 NGTTKAAG

-1915 LMTALGK
+1915 LMAALGK

-2087 TDANRDEQKAARLE
+2087 TDANRDEQKAARLDKKLE
-2101 KNLDKETKEENE
+2101 KETKEENE

-2128 REKVAE
+2128 REKVGE

-2148 SPGSRGGGGAFGYS
+2148 SDRGGSAASNAYG
-2162 SSSSGSDRGGYAAS
+2162 SSGSSNVNAPS
-2176 SYGPTSASFSGGD
+2176 SYTSLALGGSNNQYGTSGYT
-2189 IQFGAGDGGHIGI
+2189 GGIGSVSLGK
-2202 PWPYTLDESKKVFGW
+2202 YTLTD
-2217 DAMSNWEKLKPIFVA
+2217 DVA
-2232 VSKAT
+2232 VSVQVTKIDGKIAAVYTRIDGSTYTKVGGNANWRYNNPGNIIISSDKSRNYVKNVLGGYIGEADNMYGGKFAIFASEAAGYRAMVKNVVGNKNYYADPKFNRVSTMFYRYAPKGHGGNDPAQYGQQAVAAVGADPFLSEMSEEQKNRLFAFILKKEGMKAGKIIGDVRKGNAVELNG
-2237 GVPLDLLAANAYN
+2237 GVSAPTTTANTTTSATTTTTDTKAATTAAATTNIL
-2250 ESRFRPHAKNPRA
+2250 
-2263 TAGGLFQFIDST
+2263 TAGNQSDSL
-2275 WNKYAQILKSQ
+2275 WNRTKG
-2286 WGIQNPDKWNAVH
+2286 GIS
-2299 NTLAG
+2299 AG
-2304 ALMNRDNYKLLKP
+2304 KT
-2317 KLEKLGMPVNPGA
+2317 
-2330 LYMGMF
+2330 
-2336 LGPGSSG
+2336 S
-2343 GKAGAIPFFEHLKN
+2343 
-2357 NAAESVH
+2357 
-2364 SFFSSS
+2364 
-2370 VIKANPN
+2370 
-2377 LPKAGT
+2377 
-2383 LAGVWNWAQSHMGM
+2383 
-2397 NEDKIGPK
+2397 
-2405 IMADVRATP
+2405 
-2414 GAVIGM
+2414 
-2420 ADGFKPVP
+2420 
-2428 APVGNDAAS
+2428 DAAS
-2437 VNNTS
+2437 TNKAA
-2442 TANTYSGSG
+2442 TATVKS
-2451 SDRSSTYDIGKDAKQ
+2451 SSTLPAGFTIGEDGKVKMGSQ
-2466 TTSEVKNTGGV
+2466 TAQNSNVKIGADGKVQMPNSV
-2477 SNSKWSM
+2477 SVQNKAA
-2484 MGEGDVK
+2484 GTYKEE
-2491 TKTPATRSGSDRST
+2491 P
-2505 AYDAPMKVESKK
+2505 KK
-2517 DNKPA
+2517 A
-2522 TPATRSGSDRTAIYD
+2522 VTPATRSGSDRTAIYD

-2588 VKSNNTNTMRD
+2588 VKSNNTSTMRD

>member
-1188 KEVNTLRLEGAT
+1188 KEVDTLRLEGAT

>member
-6 EKTEVQSESSK
+6 NDNDKSEYVRK
-17 FLGKQ
+17 KANDVLGKS
-22 ENKLDGM
+22 ENSLGNKINYDDTLDGKETYN
-29 SAKQQGKIKIE
+29 SSQ
-40 GIYDLDDSDYRK
+40 
-52 LQYAN
+52 AN
-57 KKAAEKAIAADYDS
+57 KDKDRAYRLAMNDISNDYD
-71 QGLDSK
+71 GYP
-77 GNPYSTVTQE
+77 NPYDTRTQE

-145 GKVIV
+145 GRVIV

-265 ANKLDRMASK
+265 ANKLDRMAAK

-509 KGGAATAKWLN
+509 KGGVATAKWLN

-638 AATGYSYLEGNVDAG
+638 ATTGYSYLEGNVDAG

-704 QRVAVNAARMT
+704 QRVAVNKARMD
-715 AELEMAAFEYAAQV
+715 AELQMAAFEYAAQV

-1137 ILKSESGEMTI
+1137 ILKSESGEVTI

-1188 KEVNTLRLEGAT
+1188 KEVDTLRLEGAT

-1353 KINAAVKDGR
+1353 KVNAAVKDGR
-1363 NDYSIG
+1363 NDYSLG
-1369 EAYSEDELKKVRD
+1369 ESYSEDELKKVRD

-1414 LNIRAVRSKNVWG
+1414 LNIRAVSSKNVWG

-1660 QVLEDLYE
+1660 QVLEDLYS
-1668 KMEDGQ
+1668 KMEEGQ

-1756 NTQGGNANGN
+1756 NTQGGNANGA
-1766 NGTTKAAAG
+1766 NGTTKAAG

-1909 DKIVKG
+1909 DKIPG
-1915 LMTALGK
+1915 LLKKAVNWLAQWMS
-1922 FKNLL
+1922 
-1927 LDPNGKIGKFIIDKG
+1927 DPNGSLGKRILKRGWDKFIM
-1942 WNKAIEP
+1942 P
-1949 VINAISKLF
+1949 VINGLKKIIEKKSGNIFKKAIQD
-1958 KRKAGN
+1958 R
-1964 VAKKAAQEGAKKG
+1964 AKKT

-1985 PGIGLIWNLG
+1985 PGIGLIFNLG
-1995 QAAVSLWQGYKH
+1995 QAAVSLYQGYKH

-2016 DIVPTGTRIMTAF
+2016 DIIPTGTRILTAF
-2029 AKMMYDVGPELLLN
+2029 VKMIYDVGPELLLN
-2043 MLKLTPAGFLGF
+2043 ALKMTPAGFLGF
-2055 SAEVLIEV
+2055 AGEVLIEV

-2075 FFGIGKSLREAK
+2075 TFGIGKSLREAK
-2087 TDANRDEQKAARLE
+2087 ADANKDTQNAARLE
-2101 KNLDKETKEENE
+2101 KKVDKEDKEEAE

-2118 SKEADPKNNG
+2118 SKEADPKNKG

-2148 SPGSRGGGGAFGYS
+2148 SDRGGSAVSNAYG
-2162 SSSSGSDRGGYAAS
+2162 SSGSSNVNAPS
-2176 SYGPTSASFSGGD
+2176 SYTSLALGGSNNQYGTSGYT
-2189 IQFGAGDGGHIGI
+2189 GGIGSVSLGK
-2202 PWPYTLDESKKVFGW
+2202 YTLTD
-2217 DAMSNWEKLKPIFVA
+2217 DVA
-2232 VSKAT
+2232 VSVQVTKID
-2237 GVPLDLLAANAYN
+2237 GKIAAVYTRIDGSTYTKVGGNANWRYN
-2250 ESRFRPHAKNPRA
+2250 NPGNIIISSDKSRNYVKNVLGGYIGEANNMYGGKFAIFASEAAGYRA
-2263 TAGGLFQFIDST
+2263 MVKNVVGNKNYYADPKFNRVSTMFYRYAPKGHGGNDPAQYGQQAVAAVGADPFLSKMSEEQKNRLFAF
-2275 WNKYAQILKSQ
+2275 ILKKE
-2286 WGIQNPDKWNAVH
+2286 GMKAGKIIGDVRKGNAVEL
-2299 NTLAG
+2299 N
-2304 ALMNRDNYKLLKP
+2304 
-2317 KLEKLGMPVNPGA
+2317 
-2330 LYMGMF
+2330 
-2336 LGPGSSG
+2336 G
-2343 GKAGAIPFFEHLKN
+2343 GVSA
-2357 NAAESVH
+2357 
-2364 SFFSSS
+2364 
-2370 VIKANPN
+2370 
-2377 LPKAGT
+2377 
-2383 LAGVWNWAQSHMGM
+2383 
-2397 NEDKIGPK
+2397 
-2405 IMADVRATP
+2405 
-2414 GAVIGM
+2414 
-2420 ADGFKPVP
+2420 P
-2428 APVGNDAAS
+2428 A
-2437 VNNTS
+2437 TS
-2442 TANTYSGSG
+2442 TANTTTSATATTTDTKAATTAAATTNILAAGNQ
-2451 SDRSSTYDIGKDAKQ
+2451 SDSLWNRTKGGISAGKTTDAASTNKAATATVKSSSTLPAGFTIGEDGKVKMGSQ
-2466 TTSEVKNTGGV
+2466 TAQNSNVKIGADGKVQMPNSV
-2477 SNSKWSM
+2477 SVQNKAA
-2484 MGEGDVK
+2484 GTYKEE
-2491 TKTPATRSGSDRST
+2491 P
-2505 AYDAPMKVESKK
+2505 KK
-2517 DNKPA
+2517 A
-2522 TPATRSGSDRTAIYD
+2522 VTPATRSGSDRTAIYD
-2537 APIKSQSSNTKSG
+2537 APIKSQSSTTKSG

-2588 VKSNNTNTMRD
+2588 VKSNNTSTMRD

>member
-6 EKTEVQSESSK
+6 EKTKVQSESKK
-17 FLGKQ
+17 FMDKQ
-22 ENKLDGM
+22 EGILGNINTR
-29 SAKQQGKIKIE
+29 QQGHDSIDGDNIMN
-40 GIYDLDDSDYRK
+40 DSDFRK
-52 LQYAN
+52 LRYDN
-57 KKAAEKAIAADYDS
+57 EEAAKRAITADYES
-71 QGLDSK
+71 QGLDAK

-216 DGKIKQMIKDNIKTK
+216 DGKIKQIIKDNIKTK

-509 KGGAATAKWLN
+509 KGGVATAKWLN

-595 GGFTPFTPFTVN
+595 GGFTPFTVN

-638 AATGYSYLEGNVDAG
+638 ATTGYSYLEGNVDAG

-704 QRVAVNAARMT
+704 QRVAVNAARMS

-1188 KEVNTLRLEGAT
+1188 KEVDTLRLEGAT

-1320 QVIID
+1320 QVVID

-1353 KINAAVKDGR
+1353 KVNAGVKDGR
-1363 NDYSIG
+1363 NDYSLG

-1387 SAAPDDNIT
+1387 SAAPDDNVSS
-1396 TGQGYRGVKS
+1396 GMGYKGIVS
-1406 DRYIPEAY
+1406 DRAIPEKY
-1414 LNIRAVRSKNVWG
+1414 LNIRATKSKATWG
-1427 MNDFA
+1427 MDDFS
-1432 DISIAGKSG
+1432 DVTIGGRSG
-1441 SLVGCSVATMN
+1441 SIVGCSVATMN
-1452 NILHYLGIKEISQN
+1452 NILHYLKIKEISQN
-1466 SLAVHANRHSNSS
+1466 SLAVHANMHCNSS
-1479 GVKYSFF
+1479 GVMYSFF
-1486 STIANDLGLH
+1486 TTIANKLGLN
-1496 YRILTAKA
+1496 YRVLSSKD
-1504 NIFNETFFKDN
+1504 NIFNEKFFKAN
-1515 GDDCAYAVLLNN
+1515 GEECAYAVLLNN

-1535 FCAKPTK
+1535 FCAKPTE

-1556 KEKVSISD
+1556 KEKISISD
-1564 ITLRATIIVQIAKGR
+1564 ITLRATIIVQIAKENLMFSFGKAGAENWVG
-1579 LRSRPGNAA
+1579 SRIGA
-1588 ASNWISKTTGKVTD
+1588 VVD
-1602 FGMMSDIV
+1602 FGRGEPILS
-1610 DEDDG
+1610 EDDG

-1660 QVLEDLYE
+1660 QVLEDLYS
-1668 KMEDGQ
+1668 KMEEGQ

-1739 QEENIEAIK
+1739 QEANIEAIK

-1766 NGTTKAAAG
+1766 NGTTKAAG

-1909 DKIVKG
+1909 DKIPG
-1915 LMTALGK
+1915 LLKKAVNWLAQWMS
-1922 FKNLL
+1922 
-1927 LDPNGKIGKFIIDKG
+1927 DPNGSLGKRILKKGWDKFIM
-1942 WNKAIEP
+1942 P
-1949 VINAISKLF
+1949 VINGLKKIIEKKSGDIFKKAIQD
-1958 KRKAGN
+1958 R
-1964 VAKKAAQEGAKKG
+1964 AKKT

-1995 QAAVSLWQGYKH
+1995 QAAVSLYQGYKH

-2016 DIVPTGTRIMTAF
+2016 DIVPTGTRILTAF
-2029 AKMMYDVGPELLLN
+2029 VKMIYDVGPELLLN
-2043 MLKLTPAGFLGF
+2043 ALKLTPAGFLGF
-2055 SAEVLIEV
+2055 AGEVLIEV

-2075 FFGIGKSLREAK
+2075 VFGIGKSLREAK
-2087 TDANRDEQKAARLE
+2087 ADANKDTQNAARLE
-2101 KNLDKETKEENE
+2101 KKVDKEDKEEAE

-2118 SKEADPKNNG
+2118 SKEADPKNKG

-2134 GTVSTLTSYRSPSG
+2134 ETVSTLTSYRSPSG
-2148 SPGSRGGGGAFGYS
+2148 SDRGGSAASNAYG
-2162 SSSSGSDRGGYAAS
+2162 SSGSSNVNAPSSYTSLALGGSNNQYGTSGYTGGIGSISIGKYTLTDDVAISVQVTKIDGKTAAVYTRVDGSTYTKVGGHPNWRYNNPGNIMVNDRNRNFIKNTLGGY
-2176 SYGPTSASFSGGD
+2176 
-2189 IQFGAGDGGHIGI
+2189 IGEA
-2202 PWPYTLDESKKVFGW
+2202 P
-2217 DAMSNWEKLKPIFVA
+2217 
-2232 VSKAT
+2232 
-2237 GVPLDLLAANAYN
+2237 NA
-2250 ESRFRPHAKNPRA
+2250 
-2263 TAGGLFQFIDST
+2263 AGGMFAIFASEAAGYKAMIKNVLLSKIYKDPKYNRVST
-2275 WNKYAQILKSQ
+2275 MFLKYAPKGHGANDPIQYGRQAVAAVGADPLLSELSEDQKNRLFAFILTK
-2286 WGIQNPDKWNAVH
+2286 
-2299 NTLAG
+2299 
-2304 ALMNRDNYKLLKP
+2304 
-2317 KLEKLGMPVNPGA
+2317 EGMKQ
-2330 LYMGMF
+2330 
-2336 LGPGSSG
+2336 
-2343 GKAGAIPFFEHLKN
+2343 GKI
-2357 NAAESVH
+2357 
-2364 SFFSSS
+2364 
-2370 VIKANPN
+2370 
-2377 LPKAGT
+2377 
-2383 LAGVWNWAQSHMGM
+2383 
-2397 NEDKIGPK
+2397 IG
-2405 IMADVRATP
+2405 DVRKGNAIEVN
-2414 GAVIGM
+2414 GGVS
-2420 ADGFKPVP
+2420 
-2428 APVGNDAAS
+2428 AP
-2437 VNNTS
+2437 TT
-2442 TANTYSGSG
+2442 TANTTTSATTTATDTKSATAVASSGILTTGNQSDNLWNRTKGSIPATKTTDAATINNTTTSTRSG
-2451 SDRSSTYDIGKDAKQ
+2451 SDRSVTYNESTTTQSTSTKSSTAKKD
-2466 TTSEVKNTGGV
+2466 
-2477 SNSKWSM
+2477 
-2484 MGEGDVK
+2484 
-2491 TKTPATRSGSDRST
+2491 TPATRSGSDRT
-2505 AYDAPMKVESKK
+2505 AIYDAPIKVESKK

-2522 TPATRSGSDRTAIYD
+2522 TPATRSGSDRTAVYD
-2537 APIKSQSSNTKSG
+2537 KPIKVESSSSNKPNEISNIVETL
-2550 SEASAIMEALT
+2550 A
-2561 KGAANQTQAIVVGLD
+2561 KGAVNQTQAIVVGLD

-2588 VKSNNTNTMRD
+2588 VKSNNKHTMRD

>member
-6 EKTEVQSESSK
+6 ERTKAQKAANANEVLDKETNNLGKSKSPIETEVS
-17 FLGKQ
+17 GKDNFNPSQ
-22 ENKLDGM
+22 YNKMYDVEYQAAKRGLANDGY
-29 SAKQQGKIKIE
+29 SA
-40 GIYDLDDSDYRK
+40 
-52 LQYAN
+52 
-57 KKAAEKAIAADYDS
+57 
-71 QGLDSK
+71 
-77 GNPYSTVTQE
+77 NPYDTETQE

-509 KGGAATAKWLN
+509 KGGVATAKWLN

-537 GLFSRLTMGEQDAID
+537 GLFSRLTMGEEDKID

-595 GGFTPFTPFTVN
+595 GGFTPFTVN

-627 NDADY
+627 NDDDY

-1137 ILKSESGEMTI
+1137 ILKSESGEVTI

-1188 KEVNTLRLEGAT
+1188 KEVDTLRLEGAT

-1353 KINAAVKDGR
+1353 KVNAAVKDGR

-1387 SAAPDDNIT
+1387 SAAPDDNVSS
-1396 TGQGYRGVKS
+1396 GMGYKGIVS
-1406 DRYIPEAY
+1406 DRAIPEKY
-1414 LNIRAVRSKNVWG
+1414 LNIKATKSKATWG
-1427 MNDFA
+1427 MDDFS
-1432 DISIAGKSG
+1432 DVTIGGRSG

-1452 NILHYLGIKEISQN
+1452 NILHYLKIKEISQN
-1466 SLAVHANRHSNSS
+1466 SLAVHANMHCNSS
-1479 GVKYSFF
+1479 GVMYSFF
-1486 STIANDLGLH
+1486 TTIANKLGLN
-1496 YRILTAKA
+1496 YRVLSSKD
-1504 NIFNETFFKDN
+1504 NIFNEKFFKAN
-1515 GDDCAYAVLLNN
+1515 GEECAYAVLLNN

-1535 FCAKPTK
+1535 FCAKPTE

-1556 KEKVSISD
+1556 KEKISISD
-1564 ITLRATIIVQIAKGR
+1564 ITLRATIIVQLSKENIMFK
-1579 LRSRPGNAA
+1579 LGNASA
-1588 ASNWISKTTGKVTD
+1588 ENWTMRGDGSIVD
-1602 FGMMSDIV
+1602 FGRGEPILS
-1610 DEDDG
+1610 EDDG

-1660 QVLEDLYE
+1660 QVLEDLYS
-1668 KMEDGQ
+1668 KMEEGQ

-1766 NGTTKAAAG
+1766 NGTTKAAG
-1775 QSKKGLLKSLFGL
+1775 QSKKGLLNSLFGL

-2055 SAEVLIEV
+2055 AAEVLIEV

-2113 KMEGD
+2113 KMEGG

-2134 GTVSTLTSYRSPSG
+2134 ETVSTLTSYRSPSG
-2148 SPGSRGGGGAFGYS
+2148 SSGSRGGGGAFGYS

-2189 IQFGAGDGGHIGI
+2189 IQFGSGDGGHIGI
-2202 PWPYTLDESKKVFGW
+2202 PWPYTRDESTKIFGSN
-2217 DAMSNWEKLKPIFVA
+2217 AMANWERLKPIFVA

-2250 ESRFRPHAKNPRA
+2250 ESRFRPWIKNPYA
-2263 TAGGLFQFIDST
+2263 SAGGLFQFIDST

-2428 APVGNDAAS
+2428 APVGNDAAN

-2442 TANTYSGSG
+2442 TANTYSGSS
-2451 SDRSSTYDIGKDAKQ
+2451 SDRSSTYDVGKDAKQ

-2491 TKTPATRSGSDRST
+2491 AKTPATRSGSDRST

-2517 DNKPA
+2517 DNKPT

-2537 APIKSQSSNTKSG
+2537 APIKSQSSTTKSG

-2588 VKSNNTNTMRD
+2588 VKSNNTSTMRD

>member
-6 EKTEVQSESSK
+6 ERTKVQSESKK
-17 FLGKQ
+17 FMDKQ
-22 ENKLDGM
+22 EGILGNINTR
-29 SAKQQGKIKIE
+29 QQGHDSIDGDNIMN
-40 GIYDLDDSDYRK
+40 DSDFRK
-52 LQYAN
+52 LRYDN
-57 KKAAEKAIAADYDS
+57 EEAAKRAVTADYES
-71 QGLDSK
+71 QGLDSR

-330 WDWKSDKFVSRSKL
+330 WDWKSDRFVSRSKL

-435 VDYDAILNKMGFSP
+435 VDYDAILNKMGFNP

-462 HAIIYKNSQSGSFDI
+462 HAIIYKNSQAGSFDI

-509 KGGAATAKWLN
+509 KGGVATAKWLN

-537 GLFSRLTMGEQDAID
+537 GLFSRLTMGEEDKID

-567 YINAANVVG
+567 YINAASVVG
-576 GGGRVGGGKGR
+576 GGGRRG

-595 GGFTPFTPFTVN
+595 GGFTPFTVN

-627 NDADY
+627 NDDDY

-638 AATGYSYLEGNVDAG
+638 ASTGYSFLEGNVDAG

-676 SVLGNR
+676 NALGNR

-687 DMLKM
+687 NMLKM
-692 ASTELDEKATAG
+692 ASTELDEKATTG

-962 AMGNSL
+962 AMGSSL

-1026 LAEHADK
+1026 LADHADK
-1033 PQASKDKLTNTFN
+1033 PQASKDKLTKTFE

-1066 NAVTSSRDTIEKAI
+1066 SAVSNSRETIEKAI

-1095 NVEQGYNDNLERSKD
+1095 NIQQGYDDNLERSKD

-1117 LAKQDYHTGV
+1117 LAKQDYHIGV

-1148 GNQKINAETSK
+1148 GNQKINAESSK
-1159 EDIYSAMKEELNIHS
+1159 EDIYDAMKEELNQHS
-1174 GDWAQLKETVTDAW
+1174 GDWAQLKDAVTDAW
-1188 KEVNTLRLEGAT
+1188 AEVDKLNLEGAT

-1214 LKSKDPLKIARAA
+1214 LKSKDPLKIAKAA
-1227 NDYINAYT
+1227 NEYINAYT
-1235 GVAPEDYSTLGFKV
+1235 GVAPEDYSTLGFKI

-1265 ILKNGQPFNDVEKK
+1265 ILKNGQPFNDIEKK

-1286 ANAPE
+1286 ANVPE
-1291 IYEMV
+1291 VYQMV
-1296 THKSGRESLGKNVAD
+1296 THKSGRESLGKNVYD

-1320 QVIID
+1320 QVLVD
-1325 EQSALDYADAVQ
+1325 EQSAVDYADAIQ

-1345 ILNSGNYR
+1345 IINSGNYR
-1353 KINAAVKDGR
+1353 KVNSGVNESGR
-1363 NDYSIG
+1363 TEHNLG
-1369 EAYSEDELKKVRD
+1369 EAYSEEEIKKVRD

-1387 SAAPDDNIT
+1387 SAAPDDNVSS
-1396 TGQGYRGVKS
+1396 GMGYKGIVS
-1406 DRYIPEAY
+1406 DRTIPEKY
-1414 LNIRAVRSKNVWG
+1414 LNIKATKSKATWG
-1427 MNDFA
+1427 MDDFS
-1432 DISIAGKSG
+1432 DVTIGGRSG

-1452 NILHYLGIKEISQN
+1452 NILHYLKIKEISQN
-1466 SLAVHANRHSNSS
+1466 SLAVHANMHCNSS
-1479 GVKYSFF
+1479 GVMYSFF
-1486 STIANDLGLH
+1486 TTIANKLGLN
-1496 YRILTAKA
+1496 YRVLSSKD
-1504 NIFNETFFKDN
+1504 NIFNEKFFKTN
-1515 GDDCAYAVLLNN
+1515 GEECAYAVLLNN

-1535 FCAKPTK
+1535 FCAKPTE

-1556 KEKVSISD
+1556 KEKISISD
-1564 ITLRATIIVQIAKGR
+1564 ITLRATIIVQISKENLMFNFGKAGAENWVG
-1579 LRSRPGNAA
+1579 SRIGA
-1588 ASNWISKTTGKVTD
+1588 VVD
-1602 FGMMSDIV
+1602 FGEGEPILS
-1610 DEDDG
+1610 EDDG

-1631 RARREKSAADNIR
+1631 RSRRQKSAADNIR

-1652 DSQRAGLK
+1652 DTQRAGLK
-1660 QVLEDLYE
+1660 QVLEDLYS
-1668 KMEDGQ
+1668 KMEEGQ

-1716 YTSVLNQLMNSKET
+1716 YASVLNQLMNSKET

-1739 QEENIEAIK
+1739 QEANIEAIK

-1756 NTQGGNANGN
+1756 NTQGGNPNGT
-1766 NGTTKAAAG
+1766 NGTTKAAG
-1775 QSKKGLLKSLFGL
+1775 QSKKGLLKSLLGM

-1876 VAKYSAKLGIKSAM
+1876 VAKYSTKLGIKSAM

-1895 VGKIASTAGKLVGA
+1895 VGNMAKTAGKIFGA
-1909 DKIVKG
+1909 DKIPG
-1915 LMTALGK
+1915 LLKKAVTWLGQWMS
-1922 FKNLL
+1922 
-1927 LDPNGKIGKFIIDKG
+1927 DPNGSLGKRILKRGWDKFIM
-1942 WNKAIEP
+1942 P
-1949 VINAISKLF
+1949 VINGLKKIIEKKSGNIFKKAIQDK
-1958 KRKAGN
+1958 
-1964 VAKKAAQEGAKKG
+1964 AKKT

-1985 PGIGLIWNLG
+1985 PGIGLIFNLG
-1995 QAAVSLWQGYKH
+1995 QAAVSLYQGYKH

-2016 DIVPTGTRIMTAF
+2016 DIVPTSTRILTAF
-2029 AKMMYDVGPELLLN
+2029 AKMIYDVGPELLLN
-2043 MLKLTPAGFLGF
+2043 ALKLTPAGFLGF
-2055 SAEVLIEV
+2055 AGEVLIEV

-2075 FFGIGKSLREAK
+2075 VFGIGKSLREAK
-2087 TDANRDEQKAARLE
+2087 ADANKDEQNAARLE
-2101 KNLDKETKEENE
+2101 KKVDKEDKDEAE
-2113 KMEGD
+2113 KAEAD
-2118 SKEADPKNNG
+2118 SKEADPKNKG

-2148 SPGSRGGGGAFGYS
+2148 SDRGGAATSNAYG
-2162 SSSSGSDRGGYAAS
+2162 SSGSSNVNAPSSYTSLALGGSNNQYGTSGYTGGIGSISIGKYTLTDDVATSVQVTMIDGKRAAVYTRIDGSTYTKVGGHPNWRYNNPGNIMVNNGNRNWIKNTLGGYIGEAPNAAGGMFAIFASEAAGYKAMIKNVLLSKIYKDPKYNRVSTMFLKYAPKGHGANDPIQYGQQAVAAVGADPFLSEMTEDQKNRLFAFILTKEGMKQGKIIGDVRKGNAIEVNGGISAPTGTTTSTTSATTTDTKSATAVAS
-2176 SYGPTSASFSGGD
+2176 S
-2189 IQFGAGDGGHIGI
+2189 GI
-2202 PWPYTLDESKKVFGW
+2202 LT
-2217 DAMSNWEKLKPIFVA
+2217 
-2232 VSKAT
+2232 T
-2237 GVPLDLLAANAYN
+2237 GNQSDNL
-2250 ESRFRPHAKNPRA
+2250 
-2263 TAGGLFQFIDST
+2263 
-2275 WNKYAQILKSQ
+2275 WNRTKGSI
-2286 WGIQNPDKWNAVH
+2286 
-2299 NTLAG
+2299 
-2304 ALMNRDNYKLLKP
+2304 
-2317 KLEKLGMPVNPGA
+2317 PGA
-2330 LYMGMF
+2330 
-2336 LGPGSSG
+2336 
-2343 GKAGAIPFFEHLKN
+2343 K
-2357 NAAESVH
+2357 
-2364 SFFSSS
+2364 
-2370 VIKANPN
+2370 
-2377 LPKAGT
+2377 T
-2383 LAGVWNWAQSHMGM
+2383 
-2397 NEDKIGPK
+2397 
-2405 IMADVRATP
+2405 T
-2414 GAVIGM
+2414 
-2420 ADGFKPVP
+2420 
-2428 APVGNDAAS
+2428 DAATI
-2437 VNNTS
+2437 NNTTTS
-2442 TANTYSGSG
+2442 TRSG
-2451 SDRSSTYDIGKDAKQ
+2451 SDRSVTYSESTTTQSTNTKSSTTKKD
-2466 TTSEVKNTGGV
+2466 
-2477 SNSKWSM
+2477 
-2484 MGEGDVK
+2484 
-2491 TKTPATRSGSDRST
+2491 TPATRSGSDRS
-2505 AYDAPMKVESKK
+2505 AVYDAPIKVESKK

-2522 TPATRSGSDRTAIYD
+2522 TPATRSGSDRTAVYD
-2537 APIKSQSSNTKSG
+2537 KPIKVESSSSNKPNEIGTIV
-2550 SEASAIMEALT
+2550 ETLA
-2561 KGAANQTQAIVVGLD
+2561 KGAVNQTQAIVVGLD
-2576 QIYKSINKLIDV
+2576 QIYNSINTLIDV
-2588 VKSNNTNTMRD
+2588 VKNNNKNIMRD

>member
-6 EKTEVQSESSK
+6 EKTKVQSESKK
-17 FLGKQ
+17 FMDKQ
-22 ENKLDGM
+22 EGILGNINTR
-29 SAKQQGKIKIE
+29 QQGHDSIDGDNIMN
-40 GIYDLDDSDYRK
+40 DSDFRK
-52 LQYAN
+52 LRYDN
-57 KKAAEKAIAADYDS
+57 EEAAKRAVTADYDS

-150 TPEAAKQNGDAPEY
+150 TPEATKQNGDAPEY

-330 WDWKSDKFVSRSKL
+330 WDWKSDRFVSRSKL

-435 VDYDAILNKMGFSP
+435 VDYDAILNKMGFNP

-462 HAIIYKNSQSGSFDI
+462 HAIIYKNSQAGSFDI

-509 KGGAATAKWLN
+509 KGGVATAKWLN

-537 GLFSRLTMGEQDAID
+537 GLFSRLTMGEEDKID

-567 YINAANVVG
+567 YINAASVVG
-576 GGGRVGGGKGR
+576 AGGRRG

-595 GGFTPFTPFTVN
+595 GGFTPFTVN

-627 NDADY
+627 NDDDY

-638 AATGYSYLEGNVDAG
+638 ASTGYSFLEGNVDAG

-676 SVLGNR
+676 NALGNR

-687 DMLKM
+687 NMLKM
-692 ASTELDEKATAG
+692 ASTELDEKATTG

-962 AMGNSL
+962 AMGNGL

-1033 PQASKDKLTNTFN
+1033 PQASKDKLTKTFE
-1046 KVINFLTSLD
+1046 KVISYLTSLD

-1066 NAVTSSRDTIEKAI
+1066 SAVSNSRETIEKAI

-1095 NVEQGYNDNLERSKD
+1095 NIQQGYDDNLERSKD

-1148 GNQKINAETSK
+1148 GNQKINAESSK
-1159 EDIYSAMKEELNIHS
+1159 EDIYDAMKEELNQHS
-1174 GDWAQLKETVTDAW
+1174 GDWAQLKEAVTDAW
-1188 KEVNTLRLEGAT
+1188 AEVDKLNLEGAT

-1214 LKSKDPLKIARAA
+1214 LKSKDPLKIAKAA
-1227 NDYINAYT
+1227 NEYINAYT
-1235 GVAPEDYSTLGFKV
+1235 GVAPEDYSTLGFKI

-1286 ANAPE
+1286 ANVPE
-1291 IYEMV
+1291 VYQMV
-1296 THKSGRESLGKNVAD
+1296 THKSGRESLGKNVYD

-1320 QVIID
+1320 QVLVD

-1345 ILNSGNYR
+1345 IINSGNYR
-1353 KINAAVKDGR
+1353 KVNSGVNESGR
-1363 NDYSIG
+1363 TEHNLG
-1369 EAYSEDELKKVRD
+1369 EAYSEEEIKKVRD

-1387 SAAPDDNIT
+1387 SAAPDDNVSS
-1396 TGQGYRGVKS
+1396 GMGYKGIVS
-1406 DRYIPEAY
+1406 DRAIPEKY
-1414 LNIRAVRSKNVWG
+1414 LNIKATKSKATWG
-1427 MNDFA
+1427 MDDFS
-1432 DISIAGKSG
+1432 DVTIGGRSG

-1452 NILHYLGIKEISQN
+1452 NILHYLKIKEISQN
-1466 SLAVHANRHSNSS
+1466 SLAVHANMHCNSS
-1479 GVKYSFF
+1479 GVMYSFF
-1486 STIANDLGLH
+1486 TTIANKLGLN
-1496 YRILTAKA
+1496 YRVLSSKD
-1504 NIFNETFFKDN
+1504 NIFNEKFFKTN
-1515 GDDCAYAVLLNN
+1515 GEECAYAVLLNN

-1535 FCAKPTK
+1535 FCAKPTE

-1556 KEKVSISD
+1556 KEKISISD
-1564 ITLRATIIVQIAKGR
+1564 ITLRATIIVQISKENLMFNFGKAGAENWVG
-1579 LRSRPGNAA
+1579 SRIGA
-1588 ASNWISKTTGKVTD
+1588 VVD
-1602 FGMMSDIV
+1602 FGEGEPILS
-1610 DEDDG
+1610 EDDG

-1631 RARREKSAADNIR
+1631 RSRRQKSAADNIR

-1652 DSQRAGLK
+1652 ETQRAGLK
-1660 QVLEDLYE
+1660 QVLEDLYS
-1668 KMEDGQ
+1668 KMEEGQ

-1739 QEENIEAIK
+1739 QEANIEAIK

-1756 NTQGGNANGN
+1756 NTQGGNPNGT
-1766 NGTTKAAAG
+1766 NGTTKAAG
-1775 QSKKGLLKSLFGL
+1775 QSKKGLLKSLLGM

-1827 TLHNMLDEE
+1827 TLHNMLDDE

-1876 VAKYSAKLGIKSAM
+1876 VAKYSTKLGIKSAM

-1895 VGKIASTAGKLVGA
+1895 VGNMAKTAGNIFGV
-1909 DKIVKG
+1909 DKIPG
-1915 LMTALGK
+1915 LLKKAVTWLGQWMS
-1922 FKNLL
+1922 
-1927 LDPNGKIGKFIIDKG
+1927 DPNGSLGKRILKRGWDKFIM
-1942 WNKAIEP
+1942 P
-1949 VINAISKLF
+1949 VINGLKKIIEKKSGNIFKKAIQDK
-1958 KRKAGN
+1958 
-1964 VAKKAAQEGAKKG
+1964 AKKT

-1985 PGIGLIWNLG
+1985 PGIGLIFNLG
-1995 QAAVSLWQGYKH
+1995 QAAVSLYQGYKH

-2016 DIVPTGTRIMTAF
+2016 DIVPTSTRILTAF
-2029 AKMMYDVGPELLLN
+2029 AKMIYDVGPELLLN
-2043 MLKLTPAGFLGF
+2043 ALKLTPAGFLGF
-2055 SAEVLIEV
+2055 AGEVLIEV

-2075 FFGIGKSLREAK
+2075 VFGIGKSLREAK
-2087 TDANRDEQKAARLE
+2087 ADANKDEQNAARLE
-2101 KNLDKETKEENE
+2101 KKVDKEDKDEAE
-2113 KMEGD
+2113 KAEAD
-2118 SKEADPKNNG
+2118 SKEADPKNKG

-2148 SPGSRGGGGAFGYS
+2148 SDRGGAATSNAFG
-2162 SSSSGSDRGGYAAS
+2162 SSGSSNVNAPSSYTSLALGGSNNQYGTSGYTGGIGSISIGKYTLTDDVATSVQVTMIDGKRAAVYTRIDGSTYTKVGGHPNWRYNNPGNIMVNNSNRNWIKNTLGGY
-2176 SYGPTSASFSGGD
+2176 
-2189 IQFGAGDGGHIGI
+2189 IGEA
-2202 PWPYTLDESKKVFGW
+2202 P
-2217 DAMSNWEKLKPIFVA
+2217 
-2232 VSKAT
+2232 
-2237 GVPLDLLAANAYN
+2237 NA
-2250 ESRFRPHAKNPRA
+2250 
-2263 TAGGLFQFIDST
+2263 AGGMFAIFASEAAGYKAMIKNVLLSKIYKDSKYNRVST
-2275 WNKYAQILKSQ
+2275 MFLKYAPKGHGANDPIQYGQQAVAAVGADPFLSEMTEDQKNRLFAFILTK
-2286 WGIQNPDKWNAVH
+2286 
-2299 NTLAG
+2299 
-2304 ALMNRDNYKLLKP
+2304 
-2317 KLEKLGMPVNPGA
+2317 EGMKQ
-2330 LYMGMF
+2330 
-2336 LGPGSSG
+2336 
-2343 GKAGAIPFFEHLKN
+2343 GKI
-2357 NAAESVH
+2357 
-2364 SFFSSS
+2364 
-2370 VIKANPN
+2370 
-2377 LPKAGT
+2377 
-2383 LAGVWNWAQSHMGM
+2383 
-2397 NEDKIGPK
+2397 IG
-2405 IMADVRATP
+2405 DVRKGNAIEVN
-2414 GAVIGM
+2414 GGIS
-2420 ADGFKPVP
+2420 
-2428 APVGNDAAS
+2428 APTGTTTS
-2437 VNNTS
+2437 TTTS
-2442 TANTYSGSG
+2442 TATDTKSATAVASSGILTTGNPSDNLWNRTKGSIPASKTTDAATINNTTTSTRSG
-2451 SDRSSTYDIGKDAKQ
+2451 SDRSVTYSESTTTQSTNTKSSTTKKD
-2466 TTSEVKNTGGV
+2466 
-2477 SNSKWSM
+2477 
-2484 MGEGDVK
+2484 
-2491 TKTPATRSGSDRST
+2491 TPATRSGSDRT
-2505 AYDAPMKVESKK
+2505 ALYDAPIKVESKK

-2522 TPATRSGSDRTAIYD
+2522 TPATRSGSDRTAVYD
-2537 APIKSQSSNTKSG
+2537 KPIKVESSNSNKPNEIGTIV
-2550 SEASAIMEALT
+2550 ETLA
-2561 KGAANQTQAIVVGLD
+2561 KGAVNQTQAIVVGLD
-2576 QIYKSINKLIDV
+2576 QIYKSINTLIDV
-2588 VKSNNTNTMRD
+2588 VKSNNKNIMRD

>member
-6 EKTEVQSESSK
+6 ERTEVQSESNE

-22 ENKLDGM
+22 ENILDGM
-29 SAKQQGKIKIE
+29 SSKQQGKIKIE

-216 DGKIKQMIKDNIKTK
+216 DGKIKQIIKDNIKDK
-231 MLDILPYGLGAM
+231 MLDILPFGIGQM
-243 ITEWEA
+243 FREWET
-249 DPVSFFQN
+249 DPVQFFQD
-257 KLNKMSFS
+257 KIHKMSFS
-265 ANKLDRMASK
+265 GNKLDRMAAK

-298 FYSQK
+298 FYSQRA
-303 TEKTI
+303 EKSI

-315 LAEILAALRKDEAML
+315 LAEILAALRKDEAKL
-330 WDWKSDKFVSRSKL
+330 WDWKENKFVTRSKL

-353 QKDYKNTFRENRG
+353 QKDYKNSFRENQT
-366 DMLDM
+366 DTV
-371 FEDLF
+371 DLF
-376 TDVGDKNEYL
+376 EEVIDEWGENSDSLADAVKV
-386 KHAMGTLFKPERNKQ
+386 LFKPGKNKQ
-401 GRLVFKDPKMF
+401 GKRVLNNPKLF
-412 DEFVKRFTEV
+412 NAFVKRFTEV
-422 YDEEAFQALAQRN
+422 YDERAFQALAQKK
-435 VDYDAILNKMGFSP
+435 VDYDAILNKMGYDP
-449 IKKEA
+449 IRKEM
-454 MRPYLMAF
+454 MRPYLQAF
-462 HAIIYKNSQSGSFDI
+462 HAIIYRNSQGGTVDLSDL
-477 KDFGALLGEQR
+477 GAALGDYR
-488 DNYNEGKNFFTNR
+488 DNYMEGNLNYTE
-501 HSGEGTLS
+501 HHYGEGSLS
-509 KGGAATAKWLN
+509 KGGKDVKKWVN
-520 KFMDKAQNLGA
+520 KFLDKAQNLGK
-531 EGAELP
+531 EGADIP

-552 SAVNSE
+552 SAINSE
-558 NTFINTNVV
+558 NTYINTNVV
-567 YINAANVVG
+567 YINAASVVG
-576 GGGRVGGGKGR
+576 AGRGKGR
-587 KGKGGSIP
+587 IKVP
-595 GGFTPFTPFTVN
+595 TGGFTPFTTN
-607 KKKYRT
+607 KKKYPT
-613 AEEIYENITQAADY
+613 AEEVYNSIGEAASFEDDDY
-627 NDADY
+627 A
-632 GNAMRG
+632 NATRG
-638 AATGYSYLEGNVDAG
+638 ASAGYSFLEGNTKAPG
-653 EDIEKTA
+653 DIE
-660 SRKFK
+660 
-665 DVAEVFKKDDL
+665 
-676 SVLGNR
+676 
-682 GREII
+682 
-687 DMLKM
+687 
-692 ASTELDEKATAG
+692 
-704 QRVAVNAARMT
+704 
-715 AELEMAAFEYAAQV
+715 EYAAEKYQAMYTTFNREDLSAIGSEGKRISEMLKNASEELDDNASANDRKRV
-729 FGTFS
+729 FDARKQTEIEMHKFNMASEIFGVLS
-734 RHGATREAYD
+734 RNGATRAAYNA
-744 MMDPRDRPKL
+744 MDPRERPEIGGKA
-754 NGILLENPSQLLEFI
+754 LLDNPSQILPFI
-769 TVDKATRKMQCDWP
+769 KASGGKFETDWDSLSK
-783 ALCNKFHTV
+783 AYYTYGIANTKIFT
-792 GVLDY
+792 DY
-797 KSFNDLVEAD
+797 MDQMRQDS
-807 RREASPDV
+807 SPDV
-815 KGAGAEAGINIFR
+815 KGAGAAAAMNMFR
-828 AVWQD
+828 VVWQD

-845 GLLGYMVGNV
+845 GLLGYMVGNI
-855 LKQKGIFKSPKA
+855 LKQKGIFTSPKA
-867 PLLLG
+867 PLMLG
-872 GVMAGAALLPGVK
+872 GLMAGASMLPVVRK
-885 KHMDMMFGAE
+885 SMEMMFGVE
-895 SQVADKHGNTNAQK
+895 STVKDSNGTTNAQK
-909 AMAKIMNVVMPVVA
+909 AMAKIMNVIMPVAA

-938 GPAGHVLGLMGF
+938 GPAGKAIGIMGF
-950 LPVAGVGAMMQK
+950 APVAFMGAAMQK
-962 AMGNSL
+962 SMGSGL

-980 SKFKKFGKLLGSIL
+980 SKFKKFGKLLGSVL

-1003 AKTNDFGPA
+1003 ARTNDITPA
-1012 THYANALREMLPKI
+1012 AHYANALQAMLPKI
-1026 LAEHADK
+1026 LTANDKAGPKKRAE
-1033 PQASKDKLTNTFN
+1033 LEEEFY
-1046 KVINFLTSLD
+1046 KVIKELQAMD
-1056 EDDTDQEKQQ
+1056 EDDTDVEKQKAPMESFRRRIR
-1066 NAVTSSRDTIEKAI
+1066 NAIKKYLGPEHEAQLGEWFEAIEQEYDAGVQAAQ
-1080 DDFTQNKEQ
+1080 DR
-1089 SDKWLK
+1089 
-1095 NVEQGYNDNLERSKD
+1095 V
-1110 KAVDDPE
+1110 VDDPE
-1117 LAKQDYHTGV
+1117 LAKQDYVTGA
-1127 DNMISDLRAR
+1127 DKMINEMQNR
-1137 ILKSESGEMTI
+1137 IIESGKDSRTI
-1148 GNQKINAETSK
+1148 GGQEITGMSSK
-1159 EDIYSAMKEELNIHS
+1159 EQVNDAMKAEFEKNA
-1174 GDWAQLKETVTDAW
+1174 GKWAQLKESVLDSW
-1188 KEVNTLRLEGAT
+1188 KEAKDLGMEGSQ
-1200 LNDIATK
+1200 LQDIANK
-1207 KEAYETA
+1207 RDKYLAA
-1214 LKSKDPLKIARAA
+1214 LKGDDPVEKAAAA
-1227 NDYINAYT
+1227 NEFLNAYM
-1235 GVAPEDYSTLGFKV
+1235 GVPPESYSVMKHKLH
-1249 QGLLQL
+1249 GLSQL
-1255 KNSIYSIGEN
+1255 RSEVYTMGSN
-1265 ILKNGQPFNDVEKK
+1265 ILKDGEPFTEAEQKY
-1279 QFNNWLK
+1279 FNNWLK
-1286 ANAPE
+1286 TNIPDL
-1291 IYEMV
+1291 YEMV
-1296 THKSGRESLGKNVAD
+1296 AGKTYKNTTAENITD
-1311 NFRKMFQGK
+1311 NIKNLFKNK
-1320 QVIID
+1320 QVRID
-1325 EQSALDYADAVQ
+1325 EQSAADFIGSVDGWNALASQILD
-1337 GFNQTASA
+1337 
-1345 ILNSGNYR
+1345 SGNYVNYVNGVTR
-1353 KINAAVKDGR
+1353 R
-1363 NDYSIG
+1363 G
-1369 EAYSEDELKKVRD
+1369 EDDKRVTGQKTAEEMKKVRD

-1414 LNIRAVRSKNVWG
+1414 LNIRAVSSKNVWG

-1631 RARREKSAADNIR
+1631 RARREKSAADNIK

-1660 QVLEDLYE
+1660 QVLEDLYS
-1668 KMEDGQ
+1668 KMEEGQ

-1739 QEENIEAIK
+1739 QEANIEAIK

-1766 NGTTKAAAG
+1766 NGTTKAAG

-1909 DKIVKG
+1909 DKIPG
-1915 LMTALGK
+1915 LLKKAVNWLAQWMS
-1922 FKNLL
+1922 
-1927 LDPNGKIGKFIIDKG
+1927 DPNGSLGKRILKRGWDKFIM
-1942 WNKAIEP
+1942 P
-1949 VINAISKLF
+1949 VINGLKKIIEKKSGNIFKKAIQD
-1958 KRKAGN
+1958 R
-1964 VAKKAAQEGAKKG
+1964 AKKT

-1985 PGIGLIWNLG
+1985 PGIGLIFNLG
-1995 QAAVSLWQGYKH
+1995 QAAVSLYQGYKH

-2016 DIVPTGTRIMTAF
+2016 DIVPTGTRILTAF
-2029 AKMMYDVGPELLLN
+2029 VKMIYDVGPELLLN
-2043 MLKLTPAGFLGF
+2043 ALKLTPAGFLGF
-2055 SAEVLIEV
+2055 AGEVLIEV

-2075 FFGIGKSLREAK
+2075 TFGIGKSLREAK
-2087 TDANRDEQKAARLE
+2087 ADANKDTQNAARLE
-2101 KNLDKETKEENE
+2101 KKVDKEDKEEAE

-2118 SKEADPKNNG
+2118 SKEADPKNKG

-2134 GTVSTLTSYRSPSG
+2134 GTVSTITSYRSPSG
-2148 SPGSRGGGGAFGYS
+2148 SSGSRGGGGAFGYS

-2202 PWPYTLDESKKVFGW
+2202 PWPYTRDESTKIFGSN
-2217 DAMSNWEKLKPIFVA
+2217 AMANWERLKPIFVA

-2250 ESRFRPHAKNPRA
+2250 ESRFRPWIKNPNA
-2263 TAGGLFQFIDST
+2263 SAGGLFQFIDST

-2420 ADGFKPVP
+2420 AEGFKPVP
-2428 APVGNDAAS
+2428 APVGNDAAN

-2451 SDRSSTYDIGKDAKQ
+2451 SDRSSTYDVGKDAKQ

-2491 TKTPATRSGSDRST
+2491 AKNPATKSGSDRST

-2517 DNKPA
+2517 DNKPT

-2537 APIKSQSSNTKSG
+2537 APIKSQSSTTKSG

-2588 VKSNNTNTMRD
+2588 VKSNNTSTMRD

>member
-6 EKTEVQSESSK
+6 NDNDKSEYVRK
-17 FLGKQ
+17 KANDVLGKS
-22 ENKLDGM
+22 ENSLGNKINYDDTLDGKETYNR
-29 SAKQQGKIKIE
+29 SQ
-40 GIYDLDDSDYRK
+40 
-52 LQYAN
+52 AN
-57 KKAAEKAIAADYDS
+57 KDKDRAYRLAMNDISNDYD
-71 QGLDSK
+71 GYP
-77 GNPYSTVTQE
+77 NPYDTRTQE

-243 ITEWEA
+243 ITEWES

-330 WDWKSDKFVSRSKL
+330 WDWKSDRFVSRSKL

-509 KGGAATAKWLN
+509 KGGVATAKWLN

-595 GGFTPFTPFTVN
+595 GGFTPFTVN

-769 TVDKATRKMQCDWP
+769 TVDKSTRKMQCDWP

-1033 PQASKDKLTNTFN
+1033 PQSSKDKLTNTFN

-1137 ILKSESGEMTI
+1137 ILKSESGEVTI
-1148 GNQKINAETSK
+1148 GNQKINAESSK

-1188 KEVNTLRLEGAT
+1188 KEVDTLRLEGAT

-1214 LKSKDPLKIARAA
+1214 IKSKDPLKIARAA

-1320 QVIID
+1320 QVVID

-1353 KINAAVKDGR
+1353 KVSTAVKDGR
-1363 NDYSIG
+1363 NDYSLG

-1414 LNIRAVRSKNVWG
+1414 LNIRAVSSKNVWG

-1466 SLAVHANRHSNSS
+1466 SLAVHANRHCNSS

-1652 DSQRAGLK
+1652 DTQRAGLK
-1660 QVLEDLYE
+1660 QVLEDLYS
-1668 KMEDGQ
+1668 KMEEGQ

-1739 QEENIEAIK
+1739 QEANIEAIK

-1756 NTQGGNANGN
+1756 NTQGGNANGA
-1766 NGTTKAAAG
+1766 NGTTKAAG

-1808 GLGFAGKIFGTGF
+1808 GLRFAGKIFGTGF

-1876 VAKYSAKLGIKSAM
+1876 VAKYSTKLGIKSAM

-1895 VGKIASTAGKLVGA
+1895 VGNMAKTAGKIFGA
-1909 DKIVKG
+1909 DKIPG
-1915 LMTALGK
+1915 LLKKAVNWLAQWMS
-1922 FKNLL
+1922 
-1927 LDPNGKIGKFIIDKG
+1927 DPNGSLGKRILKRGWDKFIM
-1942 WNKAIEP
+1942 P
-1949 VINAISKLF
+1949 VINGLKKIIEKKSGNIFKKAIQDK
-1958 KRKAGN
+1958 
-1964 VAKKAAQEGAKKG
+1964 AKKT

-1985 PGIGLIWNLG
+1985 PGIGLIFNLG
-1995 QAAVSLWQGYKH
+1995 QAAVSLYQGYKH

-2016 DIVPTGTRIMTAF
+2016 DIVPTSTRILTAF
-2029 AKMMYDVGPELLLN
+2029 AKMIYDVGPELLLN
-2043 MLKLTPAGFLGF
+2043 ALKLTPAGFLGF
-2055 SAEVLIEV
+2055 AGEVLIEV

-2075 FFGIGKSLREAK
+2075 VFGIGKSLREAK
-2087 TDANRDEQKAARLE
+2087 ADANKDEQNAARLE
-2101 KNLDKETKEENE
+2101 KKVDKEDKDEAE
-2113 KMEGD
+2113 KAEAD
-2118 SKEADPKNNG
+2118 SKEADPKNKG

-2148 SPGSRGGGGAFGYS
+2148 SDRGGAATSNAYG
-2162 SSSSGSDRGGYAAS
+2162 SSGSSNVNAPS
-2176 SYGPTSASFSGGD
+2176 SYTSLALGGSNNQYGTSGYT
-2189 IQFGAGDGGHIGI
+2189 GGIGSVSLGK
-2202 PWPYTLDESKKVFGW
+2202 YTLTD
-2217 DAMSNWEKLKPIFVA
+2217 DVA
-2232 VSKAT
+2232 VSVQVTKIDGKIAAVYTRIDGSTYTKVGGNANWRYNNPGNIIISSEQSRKYVKNVLGGYIGEAPNMYGGNFAIFASEAAGYKAMVKNVVGNKNYYGDSRYNRVST
-2237 GVPLDLLAANAYN
+2237 MFYRYAPKGHGGNDPAQYGQQAVAAVGADPFLSEMSEEQKNRLFAFILKKEGMKAGKIIGDVRKGNAVELNGGVSAPATSTASTTTSATTTTTDTKAATTAATTTNIL
-2250 ESRFRPHAKNPRA
+2250 
-2263 TAGGLFQFIDST
+2263 TAGNQSDSL
-2275 WNKYAQILKSQ
+2275 WNRTKG
-2286 WGIQNPDKWNAVH
+2286 GIS
-2299 NTLAG
+2299 AG
-2304 ALMNRDNYKLLKP
+2304 KT
-2317 KLEKLGMPVNPGA
+2317 
-2330 LYMGMF
+2330 
-2336 LGPGSSG
+2336 S
-2343 GKAGAIPFFEHLKN
+2343 
-2357 NAAESVH
+2357 
-2364 SFFSSS
+2364 
-2370 VIKANPN
+2370 
-2377 LPKAGT
+2377 
-2383 LAGVWNWAQSHMGM
+2383 
-2397 NEDKIGPK
+2397 
-2405 IMADVRATP
+2405 
-2414 GAVIGM
+2414 
-2420 ADGFKPVP
+2420 
-2428 APVGNDAAS
+2428 DAAS
-2437 VNNTS
+2437 TNKAATTTVKS
-2442 TANTYSGSG
+2442 
-2451 SDRSSTYDIGKDAKQ
+2451 SSTLPAGFTIGEDGKVKMGSQ
-2466 TTSEVKNTGGV
+2466 TAQNSNVKIGADGKVQMPNSV
-2477 SNSKWSM
+2477 SVQNKAA
-2484 MGEGDVK
+2484 GTYKEEPK
-2491 TKTPATRSGSDRST
+2491 
-2505 AYDAPMKVESKK
+2505 
-2517 DNKPA
+2517 KPA

-2537 APIKSQSSNTKSG
+2537 APIKSQSSTTKSG

-2576 QIYKSINKLIDV
+2576 QIYKSVNTLIDV
-2588 VKSNNTNTMRD
+2588 VKSNNKNIMRD

>member
-1 MPLFG
+1 M
-6 EKTEVQSESSK
+6 
-17 FLGKQ
+17 
-22 ENKLDGM
+22 
-29 SAKQQGKIKIE
+29 
-40 GIYDLDDSDYRK
+40 
-52 LQYAN
+52 
-57 KKAAEKAIAADYDS
+57 
-71 QGLDSK
+71 
-77 GNPYSTVTQE
+77 
-87 QRTSKKDVLAI
+87 
-98 SNASYGNSLLEKVVN
+98 
-113 NTNALEYQNAVLKFQ
+113 
-128 QQQVDLLTT
+128 
-137 IANSIVSI
+137 
-145 GKVIV
+145 
-150 TPEAAKQNGDAPEY
+150 
-164 EKKYSTMAKA
+164 
-174 LGGADLATAST
+174 
-185 EGLMALWKKV
+185 
-195 DKNGYFELAKSM
+195 
-207 VGLVKDMVE
+207 
-216 DGKIKQMIKDNIKTK
+216 
-231 MLDILPYGLGAM
+231 
-243 ITEWEA
+243 
-249 DPVSFFQN
+249 
-257 KLNKMSFS
+257 
-265 ANKLDRMASK
+265 
-275 GFESYNS
+275 
-282 ITYRNTRE
+282 
-290 IKDYSGKA
+290 
-298 FYSQK
+298 
-303 TEKTI
+303 
-308 TEIIPEY
+308 
-315 LAEILAALRKDEAML
+315 
-330 WDWKSDKFVSRSKL
+330 
-344 AIQEHKANA
+344 
-353 QKDYKNTFRENRG
+353 
-366 DMLDM
+366 
-371 FEDLF
+371 
-376 TDVGDKNEYL
+376 
-386 KHAMGTLFKPERNKQ
+386 
-401 GRLVFKDPKMF
+401 
-412 DEFVKRFTEV
+412 
-422 YDEEAFQALAQRN
+422 
-435 VDYDAILNKMGFSP
+435 
-449 IKKEA
+449 
-454 MRPYLMAF
+454 
-462 HAIIYKNSQSGSFDI
+462 
-477 KDFGALLGEQR
+477 
-488 DNYNEGKNFFTNR
+488 
-501 HSGEGTLS
+501 
-509 KGGAATAKWLN
+509 
-520 KFMDKAQNLGA
+520 
-531 EGAELP
+531 
-537 GLFSRLTMGEQDAID
+537 
-552 SAVNSE
+552 
-558 NTFINTNVV
+558 
-567 YINAANVVG
+567 
-576 GGGRVGGGKGR
+576 
-587 KGKGGSIP
+587 
-595 GGFTPFTPFTVN
+595 
-607 KKKYRT
+607 
-613 AEEIYENITQAADY
+613 
-627 NDADY
+627 
-632 GNAMRG
+632 
-638 AATGYSYLEGNVDAG
+638 
-653 EDIEKTA
+653 
-660 SRKFK
+660 
-665 DVAEVFKKDDL
+665 
-676 SVLGNR
+676 
-682 GREII
+682 
-687 DMLKM
+687 
-692 ASTELDEKATAG
+692 
-704 QRVAVNAARMT
+704 
-715 AELEMAAFEYAAQV
+715 
-729 FGTFS
+729 
-734 RHGATREAYD
+734 
-744 MMDPRDRPKL
+744 
-754 NGILLENPSQLLEFI
+754 
-769 TVDKATRKMQCDWP
+769 
-783 ALCNKFHTV
+783 
-792 GVLDY
+792 
-797 KSFNDLVEAD
+797 
-807 RREASPDV
+807 
-815 KGAGAEAGINIFR
+815 
-828 AVWQD
+828 
-833 PRLEGKAGMATG
+833 
-845 GLLGYMVGNV
+845 
-855 LKQKGIFKSPKA
+855 
-867 PLLLG
+867 
-872 GVMAGAALLPGVK
+872 
-885 KHMDMMFGAE
+885 
-895 SQVADKHGNTNAQK
+895 
-909 AMAKIMNVVMPVVA
+909 
-923 GGAAGAGFYKMMSKL
+923 
-938 GPAGHVLGLMGF
+938 
-950 LPVAGVGAMMQK
+950 
-962 AMGNSL
+962 
-968 GEWLWGK
+968 
-975 KDKDD
+975 
-980 SKFKKFGKLLGSIL
+980 
-994 PKSFKKFWK
+994 
-1003 AKTNDFGPA
+1003 
-1012 THYANALREMLPKI
+1012 
-1026 LAEHADK
+1026 
-1033 PQASKDKLTNTFN
+1033 
-1046 KVINFLTSLD
+1046 
-1056 EDDTDQEKQQ
+1056 
-1066 NAVTSSRDTIEKAI
+1066 
-1080 DDFTQNKEQ
+1080 
-1089 SDKWLK
+1089 
-1095 NVEQGYNDNLERSKD
+1095 
-1110 KAVDDPE
+1110 
-1117 LAKQDYHTGV
+1117 
-1127 DNMISDLRAR
+1127 
-1137 ILKSESGEMTI
+1137 
-1148 GNQKINAETSK
+1148 
-1159 EDIYSAMKEELNIHS
+1159 
-1174 GDWAQLKETVTDAW
+1174 
-1188 KEVNTLRLEGAT
+1188 
-1200 LNDIATK
+1200 
-1207 KEAYETA
+1207 
-1214 LKSKDPLKIARAA
+1214 
-1227 NDYINAYT
+1227 
-1235 GVAPEDYSTLGFKV
+1235 
-1249 QGLLQL
+1249 
-1255 KNSIYSIGEN
+1255 
-1265 ILKNGQPFNDVEKK
+1265 
-1279 QFNNWLK
+1279 
-1286 ANAPE
+1286 
-1291 IYEMV
+1291 
-1296 THKSGRESLGKNVAD
+1296 
-1311 NFRKMFQGK
+1311 
-1320 QVIID
+1320 
-1325 EQSALDYADAVQ
+1325 
-1337 GFNQTASA
+1337 
-1345 ILNSGNYR
+1345 
-1353 KINAAVKDGR
+1353 
-1363 NDYSIG
+1363 
-1369 EAYSEDELKKVRD
+1369 KKVRD

-1414 LNIRAVRSKNVWG
+1414 LNIRAVSSKNVWG

-1556 KEKVSISD
+1556 KEKISISD

-1631 RARREKSAADNIR
+1631 RARRQKSAADNIR

-1756 NTQGGNANGN
+1756 NTQGGNTNGN

-2101 KNLDKETKEENE
+2101 KNLDKEIKEENE

-2148 SPGSRGGGGAFGYS
+2148 SDRGGSAASNAYG
-2162 SSSSGSDRGGYAAS
+2162 SSGSGNVNAPSSYTSLALGGSNNQYGTSGYTGGIGSVSLGKYTLVDDVATSVQVTMIDGKRAAVYTRIDGSTYTKVGGDPNWRYNNPGNIMVNDRNRNWIKNTLGGYIGEAPNAAGGMFAIFASEAAGYRAMVKNVLLSKIYKDPKYNRVSTMFLKYAPKGHGANDPIQYGQQAVAAVGADPFLSEMTEEQKNRLFAFILKKEGMHQGKIIGDVRKGNAVELNGGVSAPIGATTS
-2176 SYGPTSASFSGGD
+2176 STSATTTTTD
-2189 IQFGAGDGGHIGI
+2189 
-2202 PWPYTLDESKKVFGW
+2202 T
-2217 DAMSNWEKLKPIFVA
+2217 
-2232 VSKAT
+2232 KAAT
-2237 GVPLDLLAANAYN
+2237 TAAATTNIL
-2250 ESRFRPHAKNPRA
+2250 
-2263 TAGGLFQFIDST
+2263 TAGNQSDSL
-2275 WNKYAQILKSQ
+2275 WNRTKG
-2286 WGIQNPDKWNAVH
+2286 GIS
-2299 NTLAG
+2299 AG
-2304 ALMNRDNYKLLKP
+2304 KT
-2317 KLEKLGMPVNPGA
+2317 
-2330 LYMGMF
+2330 
-2336 LGPGSSG
+2336 S
-2343 GKAGAIPFFEHLKN
+2343 
-2357 NAAESVH
+2357 
-2364 SFFSSS
+2364 
-2370 VIKANPN
+2370 
-2377 LPKAGT
+2377 
-2383 LAGVWNWAQSHMGM
+2383 
-2397 NEDKIGPK
+2397 
-2405 IMADVRATP
+2405 
-2414 GAVIGM
+2414 
-2420 ADGFKPVP
+2420 
-2428 APVGNDAAS
+2428 DAAS
-2437 VNNTS
+2437 TNKAA
-2442 TANTYSGSG
+2442 TATVKS
-2451 SDRSSTYDIGKDAKQ
+2451 SSTLPAGFTIGEDGKVKMGGSQ
-2466 TTSEVKNTGGV
+2466 TSQNSNVKIGADGKVQMPNSV
-2477 SNSKWSM
+2477 SVQNKAA
-2484 MGEGDVK
+2484 GTYKEEPK
-2491 TKTPATRSGSDRST
+2491 
-2505 AYDAPMKVESKK
+2505 KVV
-2517 DNKPA
+2517 

-2537 APIKSQSSNTKSG
+2537 APIKSQSSTTKSG

-2588 VKSNNTNTMRD
+2588 VKSNNTSTMRD

>member
-6 EKTEVQSESSK
+6 ERTEVQSESNK

-22 ENKLDGM
+22 ENILDGM
-29 SAKQQGKIKIE
+29 SSKQQGKIKIE

-216 DGKIKQMIKDNIKTK
+216 DGKIKQIIKDNIKDK
-231 MLDILPYGLGAM
+231 MLDILPFGIGQM
-243 ITEWEA
+243 FREWET
-249 DPVSFFQN
+249 DPVQFFQD
-257 KLNKMSFS
+257 KIHKMSFS
-265 ANKLDRMASK
+265 GNKLDRMAAK

-298 FYSQK
+298 FYSQRA
-303 TEKTI
+303 EKSI

-315 LAEILAALRKDEAML
+315 LAEILAALRKDEAKL
-330 WDWKSDKFVSRSKL
+330 WDWKENKFVTRSKL

-353 QKDYKNTFRENRG
+353 QKDYKNSFRENQT
-366 DMLDM
+366 DTV
-371 FEDLF
+371 DLF
-376 TDVGDKNEYL
+376 EEIIDEWGENSDSLADAVKV
-386 KHAMGTLFKPERNKQ
+386 LFKPGKNKQ
-401 GRLVFKDPKMF
+401 GKRVLNNPKLF
-412 DEFVKRFTEV
+412 NAFVKRFTEV
-422 YDEEAFQALAQRN
+422 YDERAFQALAQKK
-435 VDYDAILNKMGFSP
+435 VDYDAILNKMGYDP
-449 IKKEA
+449 IRKEM
-454 MRPYLMAF
+454 MRPYLQAF
-462 HAIIYKNSQSGSFDI
+462 HAIIYRNSQGGTVDLSDL
-477 KDFGALLGEQR
+477 GAALGDYR
-488 DNYNEGKNFFTNR
+488 DNYMEGNLNYTE
-501 HSGEGTLS
+501 HHYGEGSLS
-509 KGGAATAKWLN
+509 KGGKDVKKWVN
-520 KFMDKAQNLGA
+520 KFLDKAQNLGK
-531 EGAELP
+531 EGADIP

-552 SAVNSE
+552 SAINSE
-558 NTFINTNVV
+558 NTYINTNVV
-567 YINAANVVG
+567 YINAASVVG
-576 GGGRVGGGKGR
+576 AGRGKGR
-587 KGKGGSIP
+587 IKVP
-595 GGFTPFTPFTVN
+595 TGGFTPFTTN
-607 KKKYRT
+607 KKKYPT
-613 AEEIYENITQAADY
+613 AEEIYNSIGEAASFEDDDY
-627 NDADY
+627 A
-632 GNAMRG
+632 NATRG
-638 AATGYSYLEGNVDAG
+638 ASAGYSFLEGNTKAPG
-653 EDIEKTA
+653 DIE
-660 SRKFK
+660 
-665 DVAEVFKKDDL
+665 
-676 SVLGNR
+676 
-682 GREII
+682 
-687 DMLKM
+687 
-692 ASTELDEKATAG
+692 
-704 QRVAVNAARMT
+704 
-715 AELEMAAFEYAAQV
+715 EYAAEKYQAMYTTFNREDLSALGSEGKRISEMLKNASEELDDNASANDRKRV
-729 FGTFS
+729 FDARKQTEIEMHKFNMASEIFGVLS
-734 RHGATREAYD
+734 RNGATRAAYNA
-744 MMDPRDRPKL
+744 MDPRERPEIGGKP
-754 NGILLENPSQLLEFI
+754 LLDNPSQILPFI
-769 TVDKATRKMQCDWP
+769 KVAGGGKFETDWDALSKAYYTYGMSNAKI
-783 ALCNKFHTV
+783 FT
-792 GVLDY
+792 DY
-797 KSFNDLVEAD
+797 MDQMRQDS
-807 RREASPDV
+807 SPDV
-815 KGAGAEAGINIFR
+815 KGAGAAAAMNMFR
-828 AVWQD
+828 VVWQD

-845 GLLGYMVGNV
+845 GLLGYMVGNI
-855 LKQKGIFKSPKA
+855 LKQKGIFTSPKA
-867 PLLLG
+867 PLMLG
-872 GVMAGAALLPGVK
+872 GLMAGASMLPVVRK
-885 KHMDMMFGAE
+885 SMEMMFGVE
-895 SQVADKHGNTNAQK
+895 STVKDSNGTTNAQK
-909 AMAKIMNVVMPVVA
+909 AMAKIMNVIMPVAA

-938 GPAGHVLGLMGF
+938 GPAGKAIGIMGF
-950 LPVAGVGAMMQK
+950 APVAFMGAAMQK
-962 AMGNSL
+962 SMGSGL

-980 SKFKKFGKLLGSIL
+980 SKFKKFGKLLGSVL

-1003 AKTNDFGPA
+1003 ARTNDITPA
-1012 THYANALREMLPKI
+1012 AHYANALQAMLPKI
-1026 LAEHADK
+1026 LAANDK
-1033 PQASKDKLTNTFN
+1033 AGPKKQKELEEEFY
-1046 KVINFLTSLD
+1046 KVIKELQAMD
-1056 EDDTDQEKQQ
+1056 EDDTDVEKQLG
-1066 NAVTSSRDTIEKAI
+1066 AMDSYKRRIRDAIKKYLGPEHEAQLGEWFEAIEQEYDAGVAAAQ
-1080 DDFTQNKEQ
+1080 DR
-1089 SDKWLK
+1089 
-1095 NVEQGYNDNLERSKD
+1095 VVDN
-1110 KAVDDPE
+1110 PE
-1117 LAKQDYHTGV
+1117 LAKQDYVTGA
-1127 DNMISDLRAR
+1127 DKMINEMQNS
-1137 ILKSESGEMTI
+1137 IIESGKDSRTI
-1148 GNQKINAETSK
+1148 GGQEITGMSSK
-1159 EDIYSAMKEELNIHS
+1159 EDVNNAMKAEFEKNA
-1174 GDWAQLKETVTDAW
+1174 GKWAQLKESVLDSW
-1188 KEVNTLRLEGAT
+1188 KEAKDLGMEGSQ
-1200 LNDIATK
+1200 LQDIANK
-1207 KEAYETA
+1207 RDKYLAA
-1214 LKSKDPLKIARAA
+1214 LKGDDPVAKAAAA
-1227 NDYINAYT
+1227 NEFLNAYM
-1235 GVAPEDYSTLGFKV
+1235 GVPPES
-1249 QGLLQL
+1249 
-1255 KNSIYSIGEN
+1255 YSIMKHKLHGLRQLRSEVYTMGSN
-1265 ILKNGQPFNDVEKK
+1265 ILKDGEPFTEAEQKY
-1279 QFNNWLK
+1279 FNNWLK
-1286 ANAPE
+1286 TNIPDL
-1291 IYEMV
+1291 YEMV
-1296 THKSGRESLGKNVAD
+1296 TSKAYKNTTTENIMENVQ
-1311 NFRKMFQGK
+1311 NLFKNK
-1320 QVIID
+1320 QVVID
-1325 EQSALDYADAVQ
+1325 EKSAADFIGSVDGWNNLASQILD
-1337 GFNQTASA
+1337 
-1345 ILNSGNYR
+1345 SGNYVNYVNGVTR
-1353 KINAAVKDGR
+1353 R
-1363 NDYSIG
+1363 G
-1369 EAYSEDELKKVRD
+1369 EDDKRVTGQKTAEEMKKVRD

-1414 LNIRAVRSKNVWG
+1414 LNIRAVSSKNVWG

-1466 SLAVHANRHSNSS
+1466 SLAVHANRHCNSS

-1652 DSQRAGLK
+1652 DTQRAGLK
-1660 QVLEDLYE
+1660 QVLEDLYS
-1668 KMEDGQ
+1668 KMEEGQ

-1739 QEENIEAIK
+1739 QEDNIEAIK

-1756 NTQGGNANGN
+1756 NTQGGNTNGN
-1766 NGTTKAAAG
+1766 NGTTKAAG

-1827 TLHNMLDEE
+1827 TLHNMLEDE

-1915 LMTALGK
+1915 LMAALGK

-2148 SPGSRGGGGAFGYS
+2148 SDRGGSAASNAYG
-2162 SSSSGSDRGGYAAS
+2162 SSGSSNVNAPS
-2176 SYGPTSASFSGGD
+2176 SYTSLALGGSNNQYGTSGYT
-2189 IQFGAGDGGHIGI
+2189 GGIGSVSLGK
-2202 PWPYTLDESKKVFGW
+2202 YTLTD
-2217 DAMSNWEKLKPIFVA
+2217 DVA
-2232 VSKAT
+2232 VSVQVTKIDGKIAAVYTRIDGSTYTKVGGNANWRYNNPGNIIISSDKSRNYVKNVLGGYIGEADNMYGGKFAIFASEAAGYRAMVKNVVGNKNYYADPKFNRVSTMFYRYAPKGHGGNDPAQYGQQAVAAVGADPFLSEMSEEQKNRLFAFILKKEGMKAGKIIGDVRKGNAVELNG
-2237 GVPLDLLAANAYN
+2237 GVSAHTTTANTTTSATTTTTDTKAATTAAATTNIL
-2250 ESRFRPHAKNPRA
+2250 
-2263 TAGGLFQFIDST
+2263 TAGNQSDSL
-2275 WNKYAQILKSQ
+2275 WNRTKG
-2286 WGIQNPDKWNAVH
+2286 GIS
-2299 NTLAG
+2299 AG
-2304 ALMNRDNYKLLKP
+2304 KT
-2317 KLEKLGMPVNPGA
+2317 
-2330 LYMGMF
+2330 
-2336 LGPGSSG
+2336 S
-2343 GKAGAIPFFEHLKN
+2343 
-2357 NAAESVH
+2357 
-2364 SFFSSS
+2364 
-2370 VIKANPN
+2370 
-2377 LPKAGT
+2377 
-2383 LAGVWNWAQSHMGM
+2383 
-2397 NEDKIGPK
+2397 
-2405 IMADVRATP
+2405 
-2414 GAVIGM
+2414 
-2420 ADGFKPVP
+2420 
-2428 APVGNDAAS
+2428 DAAS
-2437 VNNTS
+2437 TNKAAATTVKS
-2442 TANTYSGSG
+2442 
-2451 SDRSSTYDIGKDAKQ
+2451 SSTLPAGFTIGEDGKVKMGSQ
-2466 TTSEVKNTGGV
+2466 TAQNSNVKIGADGKVQMPNSV
-2477 SNSKWSM
+2477 SVQNKAA
-2484 MGEGDVK
+2484 GTYKEE
-2491 TKTPATRSGSDRST
+2491 P
-2505 AYDAPMKVESKK
+2505 KK
-2517 DNKPA
+2517 A
-2522 TPATRSGSDRTAIYD
+2522 VTPATRSGSDRTAIYD
-2537 APIKSQSSNTKSG
+2537 APIKSQSSTTKSG

>member
-6 EKTEVQSESSK
+6 ERTEVQSESNKS
-17 FLGKQ
+17 LGKQ
-22 ENKLDGM
+22 ENKLNNM
-29 SAKQQGKIKIE
+29 SSKQQGKTVIE

-57 KKAAEKAIAADYDS
+57 KKAAEKAIAADYNS

-509 KGGAATAKWLN
+509 KGGVATAKWLN

-638 AATGYSYLEGNVDAG
+638 ATTGYSYLEGNVDAG

-704 QRVAVNAARMT
+704 QRVAVNAARMS

-1137 ILKSESGEMTI
+1137 ILKSESGEVTI

-1188 KEVNTLRLEGAT
+1188 KEVDTLRLEGAT

-1353 KINAAVKDGR
+1353 KVNAAVKDGR

-1387 SAAPDDNIT
+1387 SAAPDDNVSS
-1396 TGQGYRGVKS
+1396 GMGYKGIVS
-1406 DRYIPEAY
+1406 DRAIPEKY
-1414 LNIRAVRSKNVWG
+1414 LNIRATKSKATWG
-1427 MNDFA
+1427 MDDFS
-1432 DISIAGKSG
+1432 DVTIGGRSG
-1441 SLVGCSVATMN
+1441 SIVGCSVATMN
-1452 NILHYLGIKEISQN
+1452 NILHYLKIKEISQN
-1466 SLAVHANRHSNSS
+1466 SLAVHANMHCNSS
-1479 GVKYSFF
+1479 GVMYSFF
-1486 STIANDLGLH
+1486 TTIANKLGLN
-1496 YRILTAKA
+1496 YRVLSSKD
-1504 NIFNETFFKDN
+1504 NIFNEKFFKAN
-1515 GDDCAYAVLLNN
+1515 GEECAYAILLNN

-1535 FCAKPTK
+1535 FCAKPTE

-1556 KEKVSISD
+1556 KEKISISD
-1564 ITLRATIIVQIAKGR
+1564 ITLRATIIVQLSKENLMFSFGKAGAENWVG
-1579 LRSRPGNAA
+1579 SRIGA
-1588 ASNWISKTTGKVTD
+1588 VVD
-1602 FGMMSDIV
+1602 FGEGEPILS
-1610 DEDDG
+1610 EDDG

-1660 QVLEDLYE
+1660 QVLEDLYS
-1668 KMEDGQ
+1668 KMEEGQ

-1876 VAKYSAKLGIKSAM
+1876 VAKYSAKLGIKSAI

-2148 SPGSRGGGGAFGYS
+2148 SSGSRGGGGAFGYS

-2202 PWPYTLDESKKVFGW
+2202 PWPYTRDESTKIFGSN
-2217 DAMSNWEKLKPIFVA
+2217 AMANWERLKPIFVA

-2250 ESRFRPHAKNPRA
+2250 ESRFRPWIKNPYA
-2263 TAGGLFQFIDST
+2263 SAGGLFQFIDST

-2383 LAGVWNWAQSHMGM
+2383 LAGVWNWAQAHMGM

-2451 SDRSSTYDIGKDAKQ
+2451 SDRSSTYDVGKDAKQ

-2491 TKTPATRSGSDRST
+2491 AKNPATKSGSDRSIT
-2505 AYDAPMKVESKK
+2505 YDAPMKVESKK

-2537 APIKSQSSNTKSG
+2537 APIKSQSSTTKSG

-2588 VKSNNTNTMRD
+2588 VKSNNTSTMRD

>member
-6 EKTEVQSESSK
+6 ERTKAQKAAKANKVLDAQESKLDENQAPIDTEVS
-17 FLGKQ
+17 G
-22 ENKLDGM
+22 
-29 SAKQQGKIKIE
+29 
-40 GIYDLDDSDYRK
+40 
-52 LQYAN
+52 
-57 KKAAEKAIAADYDS
+57 
-71 QGLDSK
+71 K
-77 GNPYSTVTQE
+77 GNYNASQYNKMYDAKYQNAKLKLANDGYSANPYDTETQE

-164 EKKYSTMAKA
+164 EKKYATMAKA

-216 DGKIKQMIKDNIKTK
+216 DGKIKQIIKDNIKDK
-231 MLDILPYGLGAM
+231 MLDILPFGIGQM
-243 ITEWEA
+243 FREWET
-249 DPVSFFQN
+249 DPVQFFQD
-257 KLNKMSFS
+257 KIHKMSFS
-265 ANKLDRMASK
+265 GNKLDRMAAK

-298 FYSQK
+298 FYSQRA
-303 TEKTI
+303 EKSI

-315 LAEILAALRKDEAML
+315 LAEILAALRKDEAKL
-330 WDWKSDKFVSRSKL
+330 WDWKENKFVTRSKL

-353 QKDYKNTFRENRG
+353 QKDYKNSFRENQT
-366 DMLDM
+366 DTV
-371 FEDLF
+371 DLF
-376 TDVGDKNEYL
+376 EEVIDEWGENSDSLADAVKV
-386 KHAMGTLFKPERNKQ
+386 LFKPGKNKQ
-401 GRLVFKDPKMF
+401 GKRVLNNPKLF
-412 DEFVKRFTEV
+412 NAFVKRFTEV
-422 YDEEAFQALAQRN
+422 YDERAFQALAQKK
-435 VDYDAILNKMGFSP
+435 VDYDAILNKMGYDP
-449 IKKEA
+449 IRKEM
-454 MRPYLMAF
+454 MRPYLQAF
-462 HAIIYKNSQSGSFDI
+462 HAIIYRNSQGGTVDLSDL
-477 KDFGALLGEQR
+477 GAALGDYR
-488 DNYNEGKNFFTNR
+488 DNYMEGNLNYTER
-501 HSGEGTLS
+501 HYGEGSLS
-509 KGGAATAKWLN
+509 KGGKDVKKWVN
-520 KFMDKAQNLGA
+520 KFLDKAQNLGK
-531 EGAELP
+531 EGADIP

-552 SAVNSE
+552 SAINSE
-558 NTFINTNVV
+558 NTYINTNVV
-567 YINAANVVG
+567 YINAASVVG
-576 GGGRVGGGKGR
+576 AGRGKGR
-587 KGKGGSIP
+587 IKVP
-595 GGFTPFTPFTVN
+595 TGGFTPFTTN
-607 KKKYRT
+607 KKKYPT
-613 AEEIYENITQAADY
+613 AEEVYNSIGEAASFEDDDY
-627 NDADY
+627 A
-632 GNAMRG
+632 NATRG
-638 AATGYSYLEGNVDAG
+638 ASAGYSFLEGNTKAPG
-653 EDIEKTA
+653 DIE
-660 SRKFK
+660 
-665 DVAEVFKKDDL
+665 
-676 SVLGNR
+676 
-682 GREII
+682 
-687 DMLKM
+687 
-692 ASTELDEKATAG
+692 
-704 QRVAVNAARMT
+704 
-715 AELEMAAFEYAAQV
+715 EYAAEKYQAMYTTFNREDLSALGSEGKRISEMLKNASEELDDNASANDRKRV
-729 FGTFS
+729 FDARKQTEIEMHKFNMASEIFGVLS
-734 RHGATREAYD
+734 RNGATRAAYNA
-744 MMDPRDRPKL
+744 MDPRERPEIGGKP
-754 NGILLENPSQLLEFI
+754 LLDNPSQILPFI
-769 TVDKATRKMQCDWP
+769 KASGGKFETDWD
-783 ALCNKFHTV
+783 ALSKAYYTYGMSNTKIFT
-792 GVLDY
+792 DY
-797 KSFNDLVEAD
+797 MDQMRQDS
-807 RREASPDV
+807 SPDV
-815 KGAGAEAGINIFR
+815 KGAGAAAAMNMFR
-828 AVWQD
+828 VVWQD

-845 GLLGYMVGNV
+845 GLLGYMVGNI
-855 LKQKGIFKSPKA
+855 LKQKGIFTSPKA
-867 PLLLG
+867 PLMLG
-872 GVMAGAALLPGVK
+872 GLMAGASMLPVVRK
-885 KHMDMMFGAE
+885 SMEMMFGVE
-895 SQVADKHGNTNAQK
+895 STVKDSNGTTNAQK
-909 AMAKIMNVVMPVVA
+909 AMAKIMNVIMPVAA

-938 GPAGHVLGLMGF
+938 GPAGKAIGIMGF
-950 LPVAGVGAMMQK
+950 APVAFMGAAMQK
-962 AMGNSL
+962 SMGSGL

-980 SKFKKFGKLLGSIL
+980 SKFKKFGKLLGSVL

-1003 AKTNDFGPA
+1003 ARTNDITPA
-1012 THYANALREMLPKI
+1012 AHYANALQAMLPKI
-1026 LAEHADK
+1026 EAANDKAGPKKRAELQDV
-1033 PQASKDKLTNTFN
+1033 FY
-1046 KVINFLTSLD
+1046 KVIKELQGMD
-1056 EDDTDQEKQQ
+1056 EDDTDVEKQLG
-1066 NAVTSSRDTIEKAI
+1066 AMDSYKRRIRDAIKKYLGPEHEAQLGEWFEAIEQEYDAGVAAAQ
-1080 DDFTQNKEQ
+1080 DR
-1089 SDKWLK
+1089 
-1095 NVEQGYNDNLERSKD
+1095 VVDN
-1110 KAVDDPE
+1110 PE
-1117 LAKQDYHTGV
+1117 LAKQDYVTGA
-1127 DNMISDLRAR
+1127 DKMINDMQNR
-1137 ILKSESGEMTI
+1137 IIESGKDSRTI
-1148 GNQKINAETSK
+1148 GGQEITGMSSK
-1159 EDIYSAMKEELNIHS
+1159 EQVNNAMKAEFEKNA
-1174 GDWAQLKETVTDAW
+1174 GKWAQLKESVLDSW
-1188 KEVNTLRLEGAT
+1188 KEAKDLGMEGSQ
-1200 LNDIATK
+1200 LQDIANK
-1207 KEAYETA
+1207 RDKYLAA
-1214 LKSKDPLKIARAA
+1214 LKGDDPVAKAAAA
-1227 NDYINAYT
+1227 NEFLNAYM
-1235 GVAPEDYSTLGFKV
+1235 GVPPES
-1249 QGLLQL
+1249 
-1255 KNSIYSIGEN
+1255 YSIMKHKLHGLRQLRSEVYTMGAN
-1265 ILKNGQPFNDVEKK
+1265 ILKDGQPFTETEQKY
-1279 QFNNWLK
+1279 FNNWLK
-1286 ANAPE
+1286 TNIPDL
-1291 IYEMV
+1291 YEMV
-1296 THKSGRESLGKNVAD
+1296 TSKAYKNTTTENIMENVQ
-1311 NFRKMFQGK
+1311 NLFKNK
-1320 QVIID
+1320 QVVID
-1325 EQSALDYADAVQ
+1325 EKSAADFIGSVDGWNNLASQILD
-1337 GFNQTASA
+1337 
-1345 ILNSGNYR
+1345 SGNYVNYVNGVTR
-1353 KINAAVKDGR
+1353 R
-1363 NDYSIG
+1363 G
-1369 EAYSEDELKKVRD
+1369 EDDKRVTGQKTAEEMKKVRD

-1387 SAAPDDNIT
+1387 SAAPDDNVSS
-1396 TGQGYRGVKS
+1396 GMGYKGIVS
-1406 DRYIPEAY
+1406 DRAIPEKY
-1414 LNIRAVRSKNVWG
+1414 LNIRATKSKATWG
-1427 MNDFA
+1427 MDDFS
-1432 DISIAGKSG
+1432 DVTIGGRSG
-1441 SLVGCSVATMN
+1441 SIVGCSVATMN
-1452 NILHYLGIKEISQN
+1452 NILHYLKIKEISQN
-1466 SLAVHANRHSNSS
+1466 SLAVHANMHCNSS
-1479 GVKYSFF
+1479 GVMYSFF
-1486 STIANDLGLH
+1486 TTIANKLGLN
-1496 YRILTAKA
+1496 YRVLSSKD
-1504 NIFNETFFKDN
+1504 NIFNEKFFKAN
-1515 GDDCAYAVLLNN
+1515 GEECAYAVLLNN

-1535 FCAKPTK
+1535 FCAKPTE

-1556 KEKVSISD
+1556 KEKISISD
-1564 ITLRATIIVQIAKGR
+1564 ITLRATIIVQLSKKNLMFSFGKAGAENWVG
-1579 LRSRPGNAA
+1579 SRIGA
-1588 ASNWISKTTGKVTD
+1588 VVD
-1602 FGMMSDIV
+1602 FGEGEPILS
-1610 DEDDG
+1610 EDDG

-1652 DSQRAGLK
+1652 DTQRAGLK
-1660 QVLEDLYE
+1660 QVLEDLYS
-1668 KMEDGQ
+1668 KMEEGQ

-1756 NTQGGNANGN
+1756 NTQGGNGNGN
-1766 NGTTKAAAG
+1766 NGTTKAAG

-1827 TLHNMLDEE
+1827 TLHNMLEDE

-2148 SPGSRGGGGAFGYS
+2148 SDRGGSAASNAYG
-2162 SSSSGSDRGGYAAS
+2162 SSGSSNVNAPSSYTSLALGGTQYGTSGYAGGIGSISIGKYTLTDDVAISVQVTKIDGKTAAVYTRVDGSTYTKVGGHPNWRYNNPGNIMVNDRNRNFIKNTLGGYIGEAPNAAGGMFAIFASEAAGYKAMIKNVLLSKIYKDSKYNRVSTMFLKYAPKGHGANDPIQYGRQAVAAVGADPLLSELSEDQKNRLFAFILTKEGMKQGKIIGDVRKGNAIEVNGGVSAPTGATTS
-2176 SYGPTSASFSGGD
+2176 STSATTT
-2189 IQFGAGDGGHIGI
+2189 A
-2202 PWPYTLDESKKVFGW
+2202 T
-2217 DAMSNWEKLKPIFVA
+2217 NT
-2232 VSKAT
+2232 KAAT
-2237 GVPLDLLAANAYN
+2237 TAAATTNIL
-2250 ESRFRPHAKNPRA
+2250 
-2263 TAGGLFQFIDST
+2263 TAGNQSDSL
-2275 WNKYAQILKSQ
+2275 WNRTKG
-2286 WGIQNPDKWNAVH
+2286 GIS
-2299 NTLAG
+2299 AG
-2304 ALMNRDNYKLLKP
+2304 KT
-2317 KLEKLGMPVNPGA
+2317 
-2330 LYMGMF
+2330 
-2336 LGPGSSG
+2336 S
-2343 GKAGAIPFFEHLKN
+2343 
-2357 NAAESVH
+2357 
-2364 SFFSSS
+2364 
-2370 VIKANPN
+2370 
-2377 LPKAGT
+2377 
-2383 LAGVWNWAQSHMGM
+2383 
-2397 NEDKIGPK
+2397 
-2405 IMADVRATP
+2405 
-2414 GAVIGM
+2414 
-2420 ADGFKPVP
+2420 
-2428 APVGNDAAS
+2428 DAAS
-2437 VNNTS
+2437 TNKAA
-2442 TANTYSGSG
+2442 TATVKS
-2451 SDRSSTYDIGKDAKQ
+2451 SSTLPAGFTIGEDGKVKMGGSQ
-2466 TTSEVKNTGGV
+2466 TSQNSNVKIGADGKVQMPNSV
-2477 SNSKWSM
+2477 SVQNKAA
-2484 MGEGDVK
+2484 GTYKEE
-2491 TKTPATRSGSDRST
+2491 P
-2505 AYDAPMKVESKK
+2505 KK
-2517 DNKPA
+2517 PV

-2588 VKSNNTNTMRD
+2588 VKSNNTSTMRD

>member
-22 ENKLDGM
+22 ENKLGGM
-29 SAKQQGKIKIE
+29 SAKQQGKTKLD
-40 GIYDLDDSDYRK
+40 GIYDTNPSEFRK
-52 LQYAN
+52 LKDAN
-57 KKAAEKAIAADYDS
+57 EKATQRIINADYES
-71 QGLDSK
+71 QGLDAK

-216 DGKIKQMIKDNIKTK
+216 DGKIKQIIKDNIKDK
-231 MLDILPYGLGAM
+231 MLDILPFGIGQM
-243 ITEWEA
+243 FREWET
-249 DPVSFFQN
+249 DPVQFFQD
-257 KLNKMSFS
+257 KIHKMSFS
-265 ANKLDRMASK
+265 GNKLDRMAAK

-298 FYSQK
+298 FYSQRA
-303 TEKTI
+303 EKSI

-315 LAEILAALRKDEAML
+315 LAEILAALRKDEAKL
-330 WDWKSDKFVSRSKL
+330 WDWKENKFVTRSKL

-353 QKDYKNTFRENRG
+353 QKDYKNSFRENQT
-366 DMLDM
+366 DTV
-371 FEDLF
+371 DLF
-376 TDVGDKNEYL
+376 EEIIDEWGENSDSLADAVKV
-386 KHAMGTLFKPERNKQ
+386 LFKPGKNKQ
-401 GRLVFKDPKMF
+401 GKRVLNNPKLF
-412 DEFVKRFTEV
+412 NAFVKRFTEV
-422 YDEEAFQALAQRN
+422 YDERAFQALAQKK
-435 VDYDAILNKMGFSP
+435 VDYDAILNKMGYDP
-449 IKKEA
+449 IRKEM
-454 MRPYLMAF
+454 MRPYLQAF
-462 HAIIYKNSQSGSFDI
+462 HAIIYRNSQGGTVDLSDL
-477 KDFGALLGEQR
+477 GAALGDYR
-488 DNYNEGKNFFTNR
+488 DNYMEGNLNYTE
-501 HSGEGTLS
+501 HHYGEGSLS
-509 KGGAATAKWLN
+509 KGGKDVKKWVN
-520 KFMDKAQNLGA
+520 KFLDKAQNLGK
-531 EGAELP
+531 EGADIP

-552 SAVNSE
+552 SAINSE
-558 NTFINTNVV
+558 NTYINTNVV
-567 YINAANVVG
+567 YINAASVVG
-576 GGGRVGGGKGR
+576 AGRGKGR
-587 KGKGGSIP
+587 IKVP
-595 GGFTPFTPFTVN
+595 TGGFTPFTTN
-607 KKKYRT
+607 KKKYPT
-613 AEEIYENITQAADY
+613 AEEVYNSIGEAASFEDDDY
-627 NDADY
+627 A
-632 GNAMRG
+632 NATRG
-638 AATGYSYLEGNVDAG
+638 ASAGYSFLEGNTKAPG
-653 EDIEKTA
+653 DIE
-660 SRKFK
+660 
-665 DVAEVFKKDDL
+665 
-676 SVLGNR
+676 
-682 GREII
+682 
-687 DMLKM
+687 
-692 ASTELDEKATAG
+692 
-704 QRVAVNAARMT
+704 
-715 AELEMAAFEYAAQV
+715 EYAAEKYQAMYTTFNREDLSALGSEGKRISEMLKNASEELDDNASANDRKRV
-729 FGTFS
+729 FDARKQTEIEMHKFTMASEIFGVLS
-734 RHGATREAYD
+734 RNGATRAAYNA
-744 MMDPRDRPKL
+744 MDPRERPEIGGKA
-754 NGILLENPSQLLEFI
+754 LLDNPSQILPFI
-769 TVDKATRKMQCDWP
+769 KASGGKFETDWD
-783 ALCNKFHTV
+783 ALSKAYYTYGMSNTKIFT
-792 GVLDY
+792 DY
-797 KSFNDLVEAD
+797 MDQMRQDS
-807 RREASPDV
+807 SPDV
-815 KGAGAEAGINIFR
+815 KGAGAAAAMNMFR
-828 AVWQD
+828 VVWQD

-845 GLLGYMVGNV
+845 GLLGYMVGNI
-855 LKQKGIFKSPKA
+855 LKQKGIFTSPKA
-867 PLLLG
+867 PLMLG
-872 GVMAGAALLPGVK
+872 GLMAGASMLPVVRK
-885 KHMDMMFGAE
+885 SMEMMFGVE
-895 SQVADKHGNTNAQK
+895 STVKDSNGTTNAQK
-909 AMAKIMNVVMPVVA
+909 AMAKIMNVIMPVAA

-938 GPAGHVLGLMGF
+938 GPAGKAIGIMGF
-950 LPVAGVGAMMQK
+950 APVAFMGAAMQK
-962 AMGNSL
+962 SMGSGL

-980 SKFKKFGKLLGSIL
+980 SKFKKFGKLLGSVL

-1003 AKTNDFGPA
+1003 ARTNDITPA
-1012 THYANALREMLPKI
+1012 AHYANALQAMLPKI
-1026 LAEHADK
+1026 LAANDK
-1033 PQASKDKLTNTFN
+1033 AGPKKQKELEEEFY
-1046 KVINFLTSLD
+1046 KVIKELQGMD
-1056 EDDTDQEKQQ
+1056 EDDTDVEKQLG
-1066 NAVTSSRDTIEKAI
+1066 AMDSYKRRIRDAIKKYLGPEHEAQLGEWFEAIEQEYDAGVAAAQ
-1080 DDFTQNKEQ
+1080 DR
-1089 SDKWLK
+1089 
-1095 NVEQGYNDNLERSKD
+1095 VVDN
-1110 KAVDDPE
+1110 PE
-1117 LAKQDYHTGV
+1117 LAKQDYVTGA
-1127 DNMISDLRAR
+1127 DKMINDMQNR
-1137 ILKSESGEMTI
+1137 IIESGKDSRTI
-1148 GNQKINAETSK
+1148 GGQEITGMSSK
-1159 EDIYSAMKEELNIHS
+1159 EDVNNAMKAEFEKNA
-1174 GDWAQLKETVTDAW
+1174 GKWAQLKESVLDSW
-1188 KEVNTLRLEGAT
+1188 KEAKDLGMEGSQ
-1200 LNDIATK
+1200 LQDIANK
-1207 KEAYETA
+1207 RDKYLAA
-1214 LKSKDPLKIARAA
+1214 LKGDDPVAKAAAA
-1227 NDYINAYT
+1227 NEFLNAYM
-1235 GVAPEDYSTLGFKV
+1235 GVPPES
-1249 QGLLQL
+1249 
-1255 KNSIYSIGEN
+1255 YSIMKHKLHGLRQLRSEVYTMGAN
-1265 ILKNGQPFNDVEKK
+1265 ILKDGEPFTETEQKY
-1279 QFNNWLK
+1279 FNNWLK
-1286 ANAPE
+1286 TNIPDL
-1291 IYEMV
+1291 YEMV
-1296 THKSGRESLGKNVAD
+1296 TSKAYKNTTTENIMENVQ
-1311 NFRKMFQGK
+1311 NLFKNK
-1320 QVIID
+1320 QVVID
-1325 EQSALDYADAVQ
+1325 EKSAADFIGSVDGWNNLASQILD
-1337 GFNQTASA
+1337 
-1345 ILNSGNYR
+1345 SGNYVNYVNGVTR
-1353 KINAAVKDGR
+1353 R
-1363 NDYSIG
+1363 G
-1369 EAYSEDELKKVRD
+1369 EDDKRVTGQKTAEEMKKVRD

-1406 DRYIPEAY
+1406 DRYIPETY
-1414 LNIRAVRSKNVWG
+1414 LNIRAVSSKNVWG

-1660 QVLEDLYE
+1660 QVLEDLYS
-1668 KMEDGQ
+1668 KMEEGQ

-1739 QEENIEAIK
+1739 QEANIEAIK

-1827 TLHNMLDEE
+1827 TLHNMLEDE

-1895 VGKIASTAGKLVGA
+1895 VGKIAKTAGKLVGA

-2148 SPGSRGGGGAFGYS
+2148 SDRGGSAASNAYG
-2162 SSSSGSDRGGYAAS
+2162 SSGSSNVNAPS
-2176 SYGPTSASFSGGD
+2176 SYTSLALGGSNNQYGTSGYT
-2189 IQFGAGDGGHIGI
+2189 GGIGSVSLGK
-2202 PWPYTLDESKKVFGW
+2202 YTLTD
-2217 DAMSNWEKLKPIFVA
+2217 DVA
-2232 VSKAT
+2232 VSVQVTKIDGKIAAVYTRIDGSTYTKVGGNANWRYNNPGNIIISSDKSRNYVKNVLGGYIGEADNIYGGKFAIFASEAAGYRAMVKNVVGNKNYYADPKFNRVSTMFYRYAPKGHGGNDPAQYGQQAVAAVGADPFLSEMSEEQKNRLFAFILKKEGMKAGKIIGDVRKGNAVELNG
-2237 GVPLDLLAANAYN
+2237 GVSAPTTTANTTTSATTTTTDTKAATTAAATTNIL
-2250 ESRFRPHAKNPRA
+2250 
-2263 TAGGLFQFIDST
+2263 TAGNQSDSL
-2275 WNKYAQILKSQ
+2275 WNRTKG
-2286 WGIQNPDKWNAVH
+2286 GIS
-2299 NTLAG
+2299 AG
-2304 ALMNRDNYKLLKP
+2304 KT
-2317 KLEKLGMPVNPGA
+2317 
-2330 LYMGMF
+2330 
-2336 LGPGSSG
+2336 S
-2343 GKAGAIPFFEHLKN
+2343 
-2357 NAAESVH
+2357 
-2364 SFFSSS
+2364 
-2370 VIKANPN
+2370 
-2377 LPKAGT
+2377 
-2383 LAGVWNWAQSHMGM
+2383 
-2397 NEDKIGPK
+2397 
-2405 IMADVRATP
+2405 
-2414 GAVIGM
+2414 
-2420 ADGFKPVP
+2420 
-2428 APVGNDAAS
+2428 DAAS
-2437 VNNTS
+2437 TNKAAATTVKS
-2442 TANTYSGSG
+2442 
-2451 SDRSSTYDIGKDAKQ
+2451 SSTLPAGFTIGEDGKVKMGSQ
-2466 TTSEVKNTGGV
+2466 TAQNSNVKIGADGKVQMPNSV
-2477 SNSKWSM
+2477 SVQNKAA
-2484 MGEGDVK
+2484 GTYKEE
-2491 TKTPATRSGSDRST
+2491 P
-2505 AYDAPMKVESKK
+2505 KK
-2517 DNKPA
+2517 PV

-2537 APIKSQSSNTKSG
+2537 APIKSQSSTTKSG

>member
-22 ENKLDGM
+22 ENILDGM
-29 SAKQQGKIKIE
+29 SSKQQGKIKIE

-71 QGLDSK
+71 QGLDSQ

-207 VGLVKDMVE
+207 VGLVKDIVE
-216 DGKIKQMIKDNIKTK
+216 DGKIKQMIKDNIKDK
-231 MLDILPYGLGAM
+231 MLDILPFGIGQM
-243 ITEWEA
+243 FREWET
-249 DPVSFFQN
+249 DPVQFFQD
-257 KLNKMSFS
+257 KIHKMSFS
-265 ANKLDRMASK
+265 GNKLDRMAAK

-298 FYSQK
+298 FYSQRA
-303 TEKTI
+303 EKSI

-315 LAEILAALRKDEAML
+315 LAEILAALRKDEAKL
-330 WDWKSDKFVSRSKL
+330 WDWKENKFVTRSKL

-353 QKDYKNTFRENRG
+353 QKDYKNSFRENQT
-366 DMLDM
+366 DTV
-371 FEDLF
+371 DLF
-376 TDVGDKNEYL
+376 EEVIDEWGENSDSLADAVKV
-386 KHAMGTLFKPERNKQ
+386 LFKPGKNKQ
-401 GRLVFKDPKMF
+401 GKRVLNNPKLF
-412 DEFVKRFTEV
+412 NAFVKRFTEV
-422 YDEEAFQALAQRN
+422 YDERAFQALAQKK
-435 VDYDAILNKMGFSP
+435 VDYDAILNKMGYDP
-449 IKKEA
+449 IRKEM
-454 MRPYLMAF
+454 MRPYLQAF
-462 HAIIYKNSQSGSFDI
+462 HAIIYRNSQGGTVDLSDL
-477 KDFGALLGEQR
+477 GAALGDYR
-488 DNYNEGKNFFTNR
+488 DNYIEGNLNYTE
-501 HSGEGTLS
+501 HHYGEGSLS
-509 KGGAATAKWLN
+509 KGGKDVKKWVN
-520 KFMDKAQNLGA
+520 KFLDKAQNLGK
-531 EGAELP
+531 EGADIP

-552 SAVNSE
+552 SAINSE
-558 NTFINTNVV
+558 NTYINTNVV
-567 YINAANVVG
+567 YINAASVVG
-576 GGGRVGGGKGR
+576 AGRGKGR
-587 KGKGGSIP
+587 IKVP
-595 GGFTPFTPFTVN
+595 TGGFTPFTTN
-607 KKKYRT
+607 KKKYPT
-613 AEEIYENITQAADY
+613 AEEVYNSIGEAASFEDDDY
-627 NDADY
+627 A
-632 GNAMRG
+632 NATRG
-638 AATGYSYLEGNVDAG
+638 ASAGYSFLEGNTKAPG
-653 EDIEKTA
+653 DIEEYA
-660 SRKFK
+660 
-665 DVAEVFKKDDL
+665 AEKYQAMYTTFNREDL
-676 SVLGNR
+676 SVLGSEGKR
-682 GREII
+682 ISE
-687 DMLKM
+687 MLKNASEELDDNASANDRKRVFDARKQTEIEMHKFNM
-692 ASTELDEKATAG
+692 ASEI
-704 QRVAVNAARMT
+704 
-715 AELEMAAFEYAAQV
+715 
-729 FGTFS
+729 FGVLS
-734 RHGATREAYD
+734 RNGATRAAYNA
-744 MMDPRDRPKL
+744 MDPRERPEIGGKP
-754 NGILLENPSQLLEFI
+754 LLDNPSQILPFI
-769 TVDKATRKMQCDWP
+769 KASGGKFETDWD
-783 ALCNKFHTV
+783 ALSKAYYTYGMSNTKIFT
-792 GVLDY
+792 DY
-797 KSFNDLVEAD
+797 MDQMRQDS
-807 RREASPDV
+807 SPDV
-815 KGAGAEAGINIFR
+815 KGAGAAAAMNMFR
-828 AVWQD
+828 VVWQD

-845 GLLGYMVGNV
+845 GLLGYMVGNI
-855 LKQKGIFKSPKA
+855 LKQKGIFTSPKA
-867 PLLLG
+867 PLMLG
-872 GVMAGAALLPGVK
+872 GLMAGASMLPVVRK
-885 KHMDMMFGAE
+885 SMEMMFGVE
-895 SQVADKHGNTNAQK
+895 STVKDSNGTTNAQK
-909 AMAKIMNVVMPVVA
+909 AMAKIMNVIMPAAA
-923 GGAAGAGFYKMMSKL
+923 GGAAGVGFYKMMSKL
-938 GPAGHVLGLMGF
+938 GPAGKAIGIMGF
-950 LPVAGVGAMMQK
+950 APVAFMGAAMQK
-962 AMGNSL
+962 SMGSGL

-980 SKFKKFGKLLGSIL
+980 SKFKKFGKLLGSVL

-1003 AKTNDFGPA
+1003 ARTNDITPA
-1012 THYANALREMLPKI
+1012 AHYANALQAMLPKI
-1026 LAEHADK
+1026 EAANDKAGPKKRAELQDA
-1033 PQASKDKLTNTFN
+1033 FY
-1046 KVINFLTSLD
+1046 KVIKELQGMD
-1056 EDDTDQEKQQ
+1056 EDDTDVEKQLG
-1066 NAVTSSRDTIEKAI
+1066 AMDSYKGRIRDAIKKYLGPEHEAQLGEWFEAIEQEYDAEVAAAQ
-1080 DDFTQNKEQ
+1080 DR
-1089 SDKWLK
+1089 
-1095 NVEQGYNDNLERSKD
+1095 VVDN
-1110 KAVDDPE
+1110 PE
-1117 LAKQDYHTGV
+1117 LAKQDYVTGA
-1127 DNMISDLRAR
+1127 DKMINDMQNR
-1137 ILKSESGEMTI
+1137 IIESGKDSRTI
-1148 GNQKINAETSK
+1148 GGQEITGMSSK
-1159 EDIYSAMKEELNIHS
+1159 EDVNNAMKAEFEKNA
-1174 GDWAQLKETVTDAW
+1174 GKWAQLKESVLDSW
-1188 KEVNTLRLEGAT
+1188 KEAKDLGMEGSQ
-1200 LNDIATK
+1200 LQDIANK
-1207 KEAYETA
+1207 RDKYLAA
-1214 LKSKDPLKIARAA
+1214 LKGDDPVAKAA
-1227 NDYINAYT
+1227 AATAFLNAYM
-1235 GVAPEDYSTLGFKV
+1235 GVPPES
-1249 QGLLQL
+1249 
-1255 KNSIYSIGEN
+1255 YSIMKHKLHGLSQLRSEVYTMGSN
-1265 ILKNGQPFNDVEKK
+1265 ILKDGEPFTEAEQKY
-1279 QFNNWLK
+1279 FNNWLK
-1286 ANAPE
+1286 TNIPDL
-1291 IYEMV
+1291 YEMV
-1296 THKSGRESLGKNVAD
+1296 AGKTYKNTTTENIMENVQ
-1311 NFRKMFQGK
+1311 NLFKNK
-1320 QVIID
+1320 QVVID
-1325 EQSALDYADAVQ
+1325 EKSAADFIGSVDGWNNLASQILD
-1337 GFNQTASA
+1337 
-1345 ILNSGNYR
+1345 SGNYVNYVNGVTR
-1353 KINAAVKDGR
+1353 R
-1363 NDYSIG
+1363 G
-1369 EAYSEDELKKVRD
+1369 EDDKRVTGQKTAEEMKKVRD

-1414 LNIRAVRSKNVWG
+1414 LNIRAVSSKNVWG

-1486 STIANDLGLH
+1486 STIANELGLH

-1660 QVLEDLYE
+1660 QILEDLYE

-1766 NGTTKAAAG
+1766 NGTTKAAG

-2148 SPGSRGGGGAFGYS
+2148 SDRGGSAASNAYG
-2162 SSSSGSDRGGYAAS
+2162 SSGSSNVNAPS
-2176 SYGPTSASFSGGD
+2176 SYTSLALGGSNNQYGTSGYT
-2189 IQFGAGDGGHIGI
+2189 GGIGSVSLGK
-2202 PWPYTLDESKKVFGW
+2202 YTLTD
-2217 DAMSNWEKLKPIFVA
+2217 DVA
-2232 VSKAT
+2232 VSVQVTKIDGKIAAVYTRIDGSTYTKVGGDANWRYNNPGNITISSNKSRNYVKNVLGGYIGEADNIYGGKFAIFASEAAGYRAMVKNVVGNKNYYADPKFNRVSTMFYRYAPKGHGGNDPAQYGQQAVAAVGADPFLSEMSEEQKNRLFAFILKKEGMKAGKIIGDARKGNAVELNG
-2237 GVPLDLLAANAYN
+2237 GVSAPTTTANTTTSATTTTTDTKAATTAAATTNIL
-2250 ESRFRPHAKNPRA
+2250 
-2263 TAGGLFQFIDST
+2263 TAGNQSDSL
-2275 WNKYAQILKSQ
+2275 WNRTKG
-2286 WGIQNPDKWNAVH
+2286 GIS
-2299 NTLAG
+2299 AG
-2304 ALMNRDNYKLLKP
+2304 KT
-2317 KLEKLGMPVNPGA
+2317 
-2330 LYMGMF
+2330 
-2336 LGPGSSG
+2336 S
-2343 GKAGAIPFFEHLKN
+2343 
-2357 NAAESVH
+2357 
-2364 SFFSSS
+2364 
-2370 VIKANPN
+2370 
-2377 LPKAGT
+2377 
-2383 LAGVWNWAQSHMGM
+2383 
-2397 NEDKIGPK
+2397 
-2405 IMADVRATP
+2405 
-2414 GAVIGM
+2414 
-2420 ADGFKPVP
+2420 
-2428 APVGNDAAS
+2428 DAAS
-2437 VNNTS
+2437 TNKAAATTVKS
-2442 TANTYSGSG
+2442 
-2451 SDRSSTYDIGKDAKQ
+2451 SSTLPAGFTIGEDGKVKMGSQ
-2466 TTSEVKNTGGV
+2466 TAQNSNVKIGADGKVQMPNSV
-2477 SNSKWSM
+2477 SVQNKAA
-2484 MGEGDVK
+2484 GTYKEEPK
-2491 TKTPATRSGSDRST
+2491 KPTTPTTK
-2505 AYDAPMKVESKK
+2505 
-2517 DNKPA
+2517 
-2522 TPATRSGSDRTAIYD
+2522 SGSDRTAIYD

-2588 VKSNNTNTMRD
+2588 VKSNNTSTMRD

>member
-6 EKTEVQSESSK
+6 ERTEVQSESNK

-22 ENKLDGM
+22 ENILDGM
-29 SAKQQGKIKIE
+29 SSKQQGKIKIE

-216 DGKIKQMIKDNIKTK
+216 DGKIKQIIKDNIKDK
-231 MLDILPYGLGAM
+231 MLDILPFGIGQM
-243 ITEWEA
+243 FREWET
-249 DPVSFFQN
+249 DPVQFFQD
-257 KLNKMSFS
+257 KIHKMSFS
-265 ANKLDRMASK
+265 GNKLDRMAAK

-298 FYSQK
+298 FYSQRA
-303 TEKTI
+303 EKSI

-315 LAEILAALRKDEAML
+315 LAEILAALRKDEAKL
-330 WDWKSDKFVSRSKL
+330 WDWKENKFVTRSKL

-353 QKDYKNTFRENRG
+353 QKDYKNSFRENQT
-366 DMLDM
+366 DTV
-371 FEDLF
+371 DLF
-376 TDVGDKNEYL
+376 EEVIDEWGENSDSLADAVKV
-386 KHAMGTLFKPERNKQ
+386 LFKPGKNKQ
-401 GRLVFKDPKMF
+401 GKRVLNNPKLF
-412 DEFVKRFTEV
+412 NAFVKRFTEV
-422 YDEEAFQALAQRN
+422 YDERAFQALAQKK
-435 VDYDAILNKMGFSP
+435 VDYDAILNKMGYDP
-449 IKKEA
+449 IRKEM
-454 MRPYLMAF
+454 MRPYLQAF
-462 HAIIYKNSQSGSFDI
+462 HAIIYRNSQGGTVDLSDL
-477 KDFGALLGEQR
+477 GAALGDYR
-488 DNYNEGKNFFTNR
+488 DSYMEGNLNYTE
-501 HSGEGTLS
+501 HHYGEGSLS
-509 KGGAATAKWLN
+509 KGGKDVKKWVN
-520 KFMDKAQNLGA
+520 KFLDKAQNLGK
-531 EGAELP
+531 EGSDIP

-552 SAVNSE
+552 SAINSE
-558 NTFINTNVV
+558 NTYINTNVV
-567 YINAANVVG
+567 YINAASVVG
-576 GGGRVGGGKGR
+576 AGRGKGR
-587 KGKGGSIP
+587 IKVP
-595 GGFTPFTPFTVN
+595 TGGFTPFTTN
-607 KKKYRT
+607 KKKYPT
-613 AEEIYENITQAADY
+613 AEEIYNSIGEAASFEDDDY
-627 NDADY
+627 A
-632 GNAMRG
+632 NATRG
-638 AATGYSYLEGNVDAG
+638 ASAGYSFLEGNTKAPG
-653 EDIEKTA
+653 DIE
-660 SRKFK
+660 
-665 DVAEVFKKDDL
+665 
-676 SVLGNR
+676 
-682 GREII
+682 
-687 DMLKM
+687 
-692 ASTELDEKATAG
+692 
-704 QRVAVNAARMT
+704 
-715 AELEMAAFEYAAQV
+715 EYAAEKYQAMYTTFNREDLSALGSEGKRISEMLKNASEELDDNASANDRKRV
-729 FGTFS
+729 FDARKQTEIEMHKFTMASEIFGVLS
-734 RHGATREAYD
+734 RNGATRAAYNA
-744 MMDPRDRPKL
+744 MDPRERPEIGGKP
-754 NGILLENPSQLLEFI
+754 LLDNPSQILPFI
-769 TVDKATRKMQCDWP
+769 KASGGKFETDWD
-783 ALCNKFHTV
+783 ALSKAYYTYGMSNTKIFT
-792 GVLDY
+792 DY
-797 KSFNDLVEAD
+797 MDQMRQDS
-807 RREASPDV
+807 SPDV
-815 KGAGAEAGINIFR
+815 KGAGAAAAMNMFR
-828 AVWQD
+828 VVWQD

-845 GLLGYMVGNV
+845 GLLGYMVGNI
-855 LKQKGIFKSPKA
+855 LKQKGIFTSPKA
-867 PLLLG
+867 PLMLG
-872 GVMAGAALLPGVK
+872 GLMAGASMLPVVRK
-885 KHMDMMFGAE
+885 SMEMMFGVE
-895 SQVADKHGNTNAQK
+895 STVKDSNGTTNAQK
-909 AMAKIMNVVMPVVA
+909 AMAKIMNVIMPVAA

-938 GPAGHVLGLMGF
+938 GPAGKAIGIMGF
-950 LPVAGVGAMMQK
+950 APVAFMGAAMQK
-962 AMGNSL
+962 SMGSGL

-980 SKFKKFGKLLGSIL
+980 SKFKKFGKLLGSVL

-1003 AKTNDFGPA
+1003 ARTNDITPA
-1012 THYANALREMLPKI
+1012 AHYANALQAMLPKI
-1026 LAEHADK
+1026 LAVNDK
-1033 PQASKDKLTNTFN
+1033 AGPKKQKELEEEFY
-1046 KVINFLTSLD
+1046 KVIKELQAMD
-1056 EDDTDQEKQQ
+1056 EDGTDVEKQKASMESFRRRIR
-1066 NAVTSSRDTIEKAI
+1066 NAIKKNLGPEHEAQLGEWFEAIEQEYDAGVQAAQ
-1080 DDFTQNKEQ
+1080 DR
-1089 SDKWLK
+1089 
-1095 NVEQGYNDNLERSKD
+1095 V
-1110 KAVDDPE
+1110 VDDPE
-1117 LAKQDYHTGV
+1117 LAKQDYVTGA
-1127 DNMISDLRAR
+1127 DKMINDMQNR
-1137 ILKSESGEMTI
+1137 IIESGKDSRTI
-1148 GNQKINAETSK
+1148 GGQEITGMSSK
-1159 EDIYSAMKEELNIHS
+1159 EQVNDAMKAEFEKNA
-1174 GDWAQLKETVTDAW
+1174 GKWAQLKESVLDSW
-1188 KEVNTLRLEGAT
+1188 KEAKDLGMEGSQ
-1200 LNDIATK
+1200 LQDIANK
-1207 KEAYETA
+1207 RDKYLAA
-1214 LKSKDPLKIARAA
+1214 LKGDDPVEKAAAA
-1227 NDYINAYT
+1227 NEFLNAYM
-1235 GVAPEDYSTLGFKV
+1235 GVPPESYSVMKHKLH
-1249 QGLLQL
+1249 GLSQL
-1255 KNSIYSIGEN
+1255 RSEVYAMGSN
-1265 ILKNGQPFNDVEKK
+1265 ILKDGEPFTEAEQKY
-1279 QFNNWLK
+1279 FNNWLK
-1286 ANAPE
+1286 TNIPDL
-1291 IYEMV
+1291 YEMV
-1296 THKSGRESLGKNVAD
+1296 AGKTYKNTTAENITD
-1311 NFRKMFQGK
+1311 NIKNLFKNK
-1320 QVIID
+1320 QVRID
-1325 EQSALDYADAVQ
+1325 EQSAADFIGSVDGWNALASQILD
-1337 GFNQTASA
+1337 
-1345 ILNSGNYR
+1345 SGNYVNYVNGVTR
-1353 KINAAVKDGR
+1353 R
-1363 NDYSIG
+1363 G
-1369 EAYSEDELKKVRD
+1369 EDDKRVTGQKTAEEMKKVRD

-1414 LNIRAVRSKNVWG
+1414 LNIRAVSSKNVWG

-1660 QVLEDLYE
+1660 QILEDLYE

-1977 FGSFLKKL
+1977 SGSFLKKL
-1985 PGIGLIWNLG
+1985 PGIGLIWNLS

-2055 SAEVLIEV
+2055 AAEVLIEV

-2087 TDANRDEQKAARLE
+2087 TDALRDEQKAARLE

-2148 SPGSRGGGGAFGYS
+2148 SDRGGSAASNAYG
-2162 SSSSGSDRGGYAAS
+2162 SSGSSNVNAPSSYTSLALGGSNNQYGTSGYTGGIGSVSLGKYTLTDDVAVRVQVTKIDGKIAAVYTRIDGSTYTKVGGDANWRYNNPGNIIISSDESRNYVKNVLGGYIGEADNIYGGKFAIFASEAAGYRAMVKNVVGNKNYYADSKFNRVSTMFYRYAPKGHGRNDPAQYGQQAVAAVGADPFLSEMSEEQKNRLFAFILKKEGMKVGKIIGDVRKGNAVELNGGVSAPTGTTGSTS
-2176 SYGPTSASFSGGD
+2176 STTATTTD
-2189 IQFGAGDGGHIGI
+2189 
-2202 PWPYTLDESKKVFGW
+2202 T
-2217 DAMSNWEKLKPIFVA
+2217 
-2232 VSKAT
+2232 KAAT
-2237 GVPLDLLAANAYN
+2237 TAAATTNIL
-2250 ESRFRPHAKNPRA
+2250 
-2263 TAGGLFQFIDST
+2263 TAGNQSDSL
-2275 WNKYAQILKSQ
+2275 WNRTKG
-2286 WGIQNPDKWNAVH
+2286 GIS
-2299 NTLAG
+2299 AG
-2304 ALMNRDNYKLLKP
+2304 KT
-2317 KLEKLGMPVNPGA
+2317 
-2330 LYMGMF
+2330 
-2336 LGPGSSG
+2336 S
-2343 GKAGAIPFFEHLKN
+2343 
-2357 NAAESVH
+2357 
-2364 SFFSSS
+2364 
-2370 VIKANPN
+2370 
-2377 LPKAGT
+2377 
-2383 LAGVWNWAQSHMGM
+2383 
-2397 NEDKIGPK
+2397 
-2405 IMADVRATP
+2405 
-2414 GAVIGM
+2414 
-2420 ADGFKPVP
+2420 
-2428 APVGNDAAS
+2428 DAAS
-2437 VNNTS
+2437 TNKAAATTVKS
-2442 TANTYSGSG
+2442 
-2451 SDRSSTYDIGKDAKQ
+2451 SSTLPAGFTIGEDGKVKMGSQ
-2466 TTSEVKNTGGV
+2466 TAQNSNVKIGADGKVQMPNSV
-2477 SNSKWSM
+2477 SVQNKAA
-2484 MGEGDVK
+2484 GTYKEEPKK
-2491 TKTPATRSGSDRST
+2491 T
-2505 AYDAPMKVESKK
+2505 V
-2517 DNKPA
+2517 
-2522 TPATRSGSDRTAIYD
+2522 TPATRSGSDRTAVYD

>member
-6 EKTEVQSESSK
+6 ERTEVQSESNKS
-17 FLGKQ
+17 LGKQ
-22 ENKLDGM
+22 ENKLNNM
-29 SAKQQGKIKIE
+29 SSKQQGKTVIE
-40 GIYDLDDSDYRK
+40 GIYDMDASDYRK
-52 LQYAN
+52 LRYEN
-57 KKAAEKAIAADYDS
+57 EKATQRAINSDYES
-71 QGLDSK
+71 QGLDAK

-509 KGGAATAKWLN
+509 KGGVATAKWLN

-537 GLFSRLTMGEQDAID
+537 GLFSRLTMGDQDAID

-567 YINAANVVG
+567 YINAANVIG
-576 GGGRVGGGKGR
+576 GSGRVGGGKGR

-638 AATGYSYLEGNVDAG
+638 ATTGYSYLEGNVDAG

-665 DVAEVFKKDDL
+665 DIAEVFKKDDL

-1188 KEVNTLRLEGAT
+1188 KEVDTLRLEGAT

-1353 KINAAVKDGR
+1353 KVNAAVKDGR

-1387 SAAPDDNIT
+1387 SAAPDDNVSS
-1396 TGQGYRGVKS
+1396 GMGYKGMVS
-1406 DRYIPEAY
+1406 DRAIPEKY
-1414 LNIRAVRSKNVWG
+1414 LNIRATKSKATWG
-1427 MNDFA
+1427 MDDFS
-1432 DISIAGKSG
+1432 DVTIGGRSG
-1441 SLVGCSVATMN
+1441 SIVGCSVATMN
-1452 NILHYLGIKEISQN
+1452 NILHYLKIKEISQN
-1466 SLAVHANRHSNSS
+1466 SLAVHANMHCNSS
-1479 GVKYSFF
+1479 GVMYSFF
-1486 STIANDLGLH
+1486 TTIANKLGLN
-1496 YRILTAKA
+1496 YRVLSSKD
-1504 NIFNETFFKDN
+1504 NIFNEKFFKAN
-1515 GDDCAYAVLLNN
+1515 GEECAYAVLLNN

-1535 FCAKPTK
+1535 FCAKPTE

-1556 KEKVSISD
+1556 KEKISISD
-1564 ITLRATIIVQIAKGR
+1564 ITLRATIIVQIAKENLMFSFGKAGAENWVG
-1579 LRSRPGNAA
+1579 SRIGA
-1588 ASNWISKTTGKVTD
+1588 VVD
-1602 FGMMSDIV
+1602 FGEGEPILS
-1610 DEDDG
+1610 EDDG

-1660 QVLEDLYE
+1660 QVLEDLYS
-1668 KMEDGQ
+1668 KMEEGQ

-1766 NGTTKAAAG
+1766 NGTTKAAG

-1827 TLHNMLDEE
+1827 TLHNMIEDE

-2148 SPGSRGGGGAFGYS
+2148 SDRGGSAASNAYG
-2162 SSSSGSDRGGYAAS
+2162 SSGSSNVNAPS
-2176 SYGPTSASFSGGD
+2176 SYTSLALGGSNNQYGTSGYT
-2189 IQFGAGDGGHIGI
+2189 GGIGSVSLGK
-2202 PWPYTLDESKKVFGW
+2202 YTLTD
-2217 DAMSNWEKLKPIFVA
+2217 DVA
-2232 VSKAT
+2232 VSVQVTKIDGKIAAVYTRIDGSTYTKVGGNANWRYNNPGNIIISSDKSRNYVKNVLGGYIGEADNMYGGKFAIFASEAAGYRAMVKNVVGNKNYYADPKFNRVSTMFYRYAPKGHGGNDPAQYGQQAVAAVGADPFLSEMSEEQKNRLFAFILKKEGMKAGKIIGDVRKGNAVELNG
-2237 GVPLDLLAANAYN
+2237 GVSAPTTTANTTTSATTTTTDTKAATTAAATTNIL
-2250 ESRFRPHAKNPRA
+2250 
-2263 TAGGLFQFIDST
+2263 TAGNQSDSL
-2275 WNKYAQILKSQ
+2275 WNRTKG
-2286 WGIQNPDKWNAVH
+2286 GIS
-2299 NTLAG
+2299 AG
-2304 ALMNRDNYKLLKP
+2304 KT
-2317 KLEKLGMPVNPGA
+2317 
-2330 LYMGMF
+2330 
-2336 LGPGSSG
+2336 S
-2343 GKAGAIPFFEHLKN
+2343 
-2357 NAAESVH
+2357 
-2364 SFFSSS
+2364 
-2370 VIKANPN
+2370 
-2377 LPKAGT
+2377 
-2383 LAGVWNWAQSHMGM
+2383 
-2397 NEDKIGPK
+2397 
-2405 IMADVRATP
+2405 
-2414 GAVIGM
+2414 
-2420 ADGFKPVP
+2420 
-2428 APVGNDAAS
+2428 DAAS
-2437 VNNTS
+2437 TNKAAATTVKS
-2442 TANTYSGSG
+2442 
-2451 SDRSSTYDIGKDAKQ
+2451 SSTLPAGFTIGEDGKVKMGSQ
-2466 TTSEVKNTGGV
+2466 TAQNSNVKIGADGKVQMPNSV
-2477 SNSKWSM
+2477 SVQNKAA
-2484 MGEGDVK
+2484 GTYKEEPK
-2491 TKTPATRSGSDRST
+2491 
-2505 AYDAPMKVESKK
+2505 KVV
-2517 DNKPA
+2517 
-2522 TPATRSGSDRTAIYD
+2522 TPATRSGSDRTAVYD

>member
-22 ENKLDGM
+22 ENKLGGM
-29 SAKQQGKIKIE
+29 SAKQQGKTKLD
-40 GIYDLDDSDYRK
+40 GIYDTNPSEFRK
-52 LQYAN
+52 LKDAN
-57 KKAAEKAIAADYDS
+57 EKATQRIINADYDS
-71 QGLDSK
+71 QGLDSQ

-265 ANKLDRMASK
+265 ANKLDRMAAK

-509 KGGAATAKWLN
+509 KGGVATAKWLN

-638 AATGYSYLEGNVDAG
+638 ATTGYSYLEGNVDAG

-704 QRVAVNAARMT
+704 QRVAVNKARMD
-715 AELEMAAFEYAAQV
+715 AELQMAAFEYAAQV

-769 TVDKATRKMQCDWP
+769 TVDKSTRKMQCDWP

-1137 ILKSESGEMTI
+1137 ILKSESGEVTI

-1188 KEVNTLRLEGAT
+1188 KEVDTLRLEGAT

-1353 KINAAVKDGR
+1353 KVSTAVKDGR
-1363 NDYSIG
+1363 NDYSLG

-1414 LNIRAVRSKNVWG
+1414 LNIRAVSSKNVWG

-1620 GRRRAKMGSRK
+1620 GRRRAKMGSSK
-1631 RARREKSAADNIR
+1631 RARRQKSAADNIR

-1668 KMEDGQ
+1668 KMEEGQ

-1739 QEENIEAIK
+1739 QEANIEAIK

-1766 NGTTKAAAG
+1766 NGTTKAAG

-1827 TLHNMLDEE
+1827 TLHNMLEDE

-1942 WNKAIEP
+1942 WDKAIEP

-2148 SPGSRGGGGAFGYS
+2148 SDRGGSAASNAYG
-2162 SSSSGSDRGGYAAS
+2162 SSGSSNVNAPS
-2176 SYGPTSASFSGGD
+2176 SYTSLALGGSNNQYGTSGYT
-2189 IQFGAGDGGHIGI
+2189 GGIGSVSLGK
-2202 PWPYTLDESKKVFGW
+2202 YTLTD
-2217 DAMSNWEKLKPIFVA
+2217 DVA
-2232 VSKAT
+2232 VSVQVTKID
-2237 GVPLDLLAANAYN
+2237 GKIAAVYTRIDGSTYTKVGGNANWRYN
-2250 ESRFRPHAKNPRA
+2250 NPGNIIISSDKSRNYVKNVLGGYIGEADNMYGGKFAIFASEAAGYRA
-2263 TAGGLFQFIDST
+2263 MVKNVVGNKNYYADPKFNRVSTMFYRYAPKGHGGNDPAQYGQQAVAAVGADPFLSEMSEEQKNRLFAF
-2275 WNKYAQILKSQ
+2275 ILKKE
-2286 WGIQNPDKWNAVH
+2286 GMKAGKIIGDVRKGNAVEL
-2299 NTLAG
+2299 N
-2304 ALMNRDNYKLLKP
+2304 
-2317 KLEKLGMPVNPGA
+2317 
-2330 LYMGMF
+2330 
-2336 LGPGSSG
+2336 G
-2343 GKAGAIPFFEHLKN
+2343 GVSAPT
-2357 NAAESVH
+2357 
-2364 SFFSSS
+2364 
-2370 VIKANPN
+2370 
-2377 LPKAGT
+2377 GT
-2383 LAGVWNWAQSHMGM
+2383 
-2397 NEDKIGPK
+2397 
-2405 IMADVRATP
+2405 T
-2414 GAVIGM
+2414 
-2420 ADGFKPVP
+2420 
-2428 APVGNDAAS
+2428 
-2437 VNNTS
+2437 TS
-2442 TANTYSGSG
+2442 TASTTATTTDTKSATAVASSGILTTGNQSDNLWNRTKGSIPATKTTDAATINNTTTSTRSG
-2451 SDRSSTYDIGKDAKQ
+2451 SDRSVTYNESTTTTQSTSTKSSSTKKD
-2466 TTSEVKNTGGV
+2466 
-2477 SNSKWSM
+2477 
-2484 MGEGDVK
+2484 
-2491 TKTPATRSGSDRST
+2491 TPATRSGSDRT
-2505 AYDAPMKVESKK
+2505 AIYDAPIKVESKK

-2522 TPATRSGSDRTAIYD
+2522 TPATRSGSDRTAVYD
-2537 APIKSQSSNTKSG
+2537 KPIKVESSSSNKPNEIGTIV
-2550 SEASAIMEALT
+2550 ETLA
-2561 KGAANQTQAIVVGLD
+2561 KGAVNQTQAIVVGLD

-2588 VKSNNTNTMRD
+2588 VKSNNKHTMRD

>member
-6 EKTEVQSESSK
+6 ERTKAQKAANANEVLDKETNNLGKSKSPIETEVS
-17 FLGKQ
+17 GKDNFNPSQ
-22 ENKLDGM
+22 YNKMYDVEYQAAKRGLANDGY
-29 SAKQQGKIKIE
+29 SA
-40 GIYDLDDSDYRK
+40 
-52 LQYAN
+52 
-57 KKAAEKAIAADYDS
+57 
-71 QGLDSK
+71 
-77 GNPYSTVTQE
+77 NPYDTETQE

-216 DGKIKQMIKDNIKTK
+216 DGKIKQIIKDNIKDK
-231 MLDILPYGLGAM
+231 MLDILPFGIGQM
-243 ITEWEA
+243 FREWET
-249 DPVSFFQN
+249 DPVQFFQD
-257 KLNKMSFS
+257 KIHKMSFS
-265 ANKLDRMASK
+265 GNKLDRMAAK

-298 FYSQK
+298 FYSQRA
-303 TEKTI
+303 EKSI

-315 LAEILAALRKDEAML
+315 LAEILAALRKDEAKL
-330 WDWKSDKFVSRSKL
+330 WDWKENKFVTRSKL

-353 QKDYKNTFRENRG
+353 QKDYKNSFRENQT
-366 DMLDM
+366 DTV
-371 FEDLF
+371 DLF
-376 TDVGDKNEYL
+376 EEIIDEWGENSDSLADAVKV
-386 KHAMGTLFKPERNKQ
+386 LFKPGKNKQ
-401 GRLVFKDPKMF
+401 GKRVLNNPKLF
-412 DEFVKRFTEV
+412 NAFVKRFTEV
-422 YDEEAFQALAQRN
+422 YDERAFQALAQKK
-435 VDYDAILNKMGFSP
+435 VDYDAILNKMGYDP
-449 IKKEA
+449 IRKEM
-454 MRPYLMAF
+454 MRPYLQAF
-462 HAIIYKNSQSGSFDI
+462 HAIIYRNSQGGTVDLSDL
-477 KDFGALLGEQR
+477 GAALGDYR
-488 DNYNEGKNFFTNR
+488 DNYMEGNLNYTE
-501 HSGEGTLS
+501 HHYGEGSLS
-509 KGGAATAKWLN
+509 KGGKDVKKWVN
-520 KFMDKAQNLGA
+520 KFLDKAQNLGK
-531 EGAELP
+531 EGADIP

-552 SAVNSE
+552 SAINSE
-558 NTFINTNVV
+558 NTYINTNVV
-567 YINAANVVG
+567 YINAASVVG
-576 GGGRVGGGKGR
+576 AGRGKGR
-587 KGKGGSIP
+587 IKVP
-595 GGFTPFTPFTVN
+595 TGGFTPFTTN
-607 KKKYRT
+607 KKKYPT
-613 AEEIYENITQAADY
+613 AEEVYNSIGEAASFEDDDY
-627 NDADY
+627 A
-632 GNAMRG
+632 NATRG
-638 AATGYSYLEGNVDAG
+638 ASAGYSFLEGNTKAPG
-653 EDIEKTA
+653 DIE
-660 SRKFK
+660 
-665 DVAEVFKKDDL
+665 
-676 SVLGNR
+676 
-682 GREII
+682 
-687 DMLKM
+687 
-692 ASTELDEKATAG
+692 
-704 QRVAVNAARMT
+704 
-715 AELEMAAFEYAAQV
+715 EYAAEKYQAMYTTFNREDLSALGSEGKRISEMLKNASEELDDNASANDRKRV
-729 FGTFS
+729 FDARKQTEIEMHKFNMASEIFGVLS
-734 RHGATREAYD
+734 RNGATRAAYNA
-744 MMDPRDRPKL
+744 MDPRERPEIGGKP
-754 NGILLENPSQLLEFI
+754 LLDNPSQILPFI
-769 TVDKATRKMQCDWP
+769 KASGGKFETDWD
-783 ALCNKFHTV
+783 ALSKAYYTYGMSNTKIFT
-792 GVLDY
+792 DY
-797 KSFNDLVEAD
+797 MDQMRQDS
-807 RREASPDV
+807 SPDV
-815 KGAGAEAGINIFR
+815 KGAGAAAAMNMFR
-828 AVWQD
+828 VVWQD

-845 GLLGYMVGNV
+845 GLLGYMVGNI
-855 LKQKGIFKSPKA
+855 LKQKGIFTSPKA
-867 PLLLG
+867 PLMLG
-872 GVMAGAALLPGVK
+872 GLMAGASMLPVVRK
-885 KHMDMMFGAE
+885 SMEMMFGVE
-895 SQVADKHGNTNAQK
+895 STVKDSNGTTNAQK
-909 AMAKIMNVVMPVVA
+909 AMAKIMNVIMPVAA

-938 GPAGHVLGLMGF
+938 GPAGKAIGIMGF
-950 LPVAGVGAMMQK
+950 APVAFMGAAMQK
-962 AMGNSL
+962 SMGSGL

-980 SKFKKFGKLLGSIL
+980 SKFKKFGKLLGSVL

-1003 AKTNDFGPA
+1003 ARTNDITPA
-1012 THYANALREMLPKI
+1012 AHYANALQAMLPKI
-1026 LAEHADK
+1026 EAANDKAGPKKRAELQDA
-1033 PQASKDKLTNTFN
+1033 FY
-1046 KVINFLTSLD
+1046 KVIKELQGMD
-1056 EDDTDQEKQQ
+1056 EDDTDVEKQLG
-1066 NAVTSSRDTIEKAI
+1066 AMDSYKRRIRDAIKKYLGPEHEAQLGEWFEAIEQEYDAGVAAAQ
-1080 DDFTQNKEQ
+1080 DR
-1089 SDKWLK
+1089 
-1095 NVEQGYNDNLERSKD
+1095 VVDN
-1110 KAVDDPE
+1110 PE
-1117 LAKQDYHTGV
+1117 LAKQDYVTGA
-1127 DNMISDLRAR
+1127 DKMINEMQNR
-1137 ILKSESGEMTI
+1137 IIESGKDSRTI
-1148 GNQKINAETSK
+1148 GGQEITGMSSK
-1159 EDIYSAMKEELNIHS
+1159 EDVNNAMKAEFEKNA
-1174 GDWAQLKETVTDAW
+1174 GKWAQLKESVLDSW
-1188 KEVNTLRLEGAT
+1188 KEAKDLGMEGSQ
-1200 LNDIATK
+1200 LQDIANK
-1207 KEAYETA
+1207 RDKYLAA
-1214 LKSKDPLKIARAA
+1214 LKGDDPVAKAAAA
-1227 NDYINAYT
+1227 NEFLNAYM
-1235 GVAPEDYSTLGFKV
+1235 GVPPES
-1249 QGLLQL
+1249 
-1255 KNSIYSIGEN
+1255 YSIMKHKLHGLRQLRSEVYTMGAN
-1265 ILKNGQPFNDVEKK
+1265 ILKDGQPFTETEQKY
-1279 QFNNWLK
+1279 FNNWLK
-1286 ANAPE
+1286 TNIPDL
-1291 IYEMV
+1291 YEMV
-1296 THKSGRESLGKNVAD
+1296 TSKAYKNTTTENIMENVQ
-1311 NFRKMFQGK
+1311 NLFKNK
-1320 QVIID
+1320 QVVID
-1325 EQSALDYADAVQ
+1325 EKSAADFIGSVDGWNNLASQILD
-1337 GFNQTASA
+1337 
-1345 ILNSGNYR
+1345 SGNYVNYVNGVTR
-1353 KINAAVKDGR
+1353 R
-1363 NDYSIG
+1363 G
-1369 EAYSEDELKKVRD
+1369 EDDKRVTGQKTAEEMNKVRD

-1414 LNIRAVRSKNVWG
+1414 LNIRAVSSKNVWG

-1660 QVLEDLYE
+1660 QVLEDLYS
-1668 KMEDGQ
+1668 KMEEGQ

-1739 QEENIEAIK
+1739 QEANIEAIK

-1775 QSKKGLLKSLFGL
+1775 QSKKGLLKSLFGM

-1827 TLHNMLDEE
+1827 TLHNMLEDE

-2055 SAEVLIEV
+2055 AAEVLIEV

-2148 SPGSRGGGGAFGYS
+2148 SDRGGSAVSNAYG
-2162 SSSSGSDRGGYAAS
+2162 SSGSSNVNAPS
-2176 SYGPTSASFSGGD
+2176 SYTSLALGGSNNQYGTSGYT
-2189 IQFGAGDGGHIGI
+2189 GGIGSVSLGK
-2202 PWPYTLDESKKVFGW
+2202 YTLTD
-2217 DAMSNWEKLKPIFVA
+2217 DVA
-2232 VSKAT
+2232 VSVQVTKID
-2237 GVPLDLLAANAYN
+2237 GKIAAVYTRIDGSTYTKVGGNANWRYN
-2250 ESRFRPHAKNPRA
+2250 NPGNIIISSDKSRNYVKNVLGGYIGEADNMYGGKFAIFASEAAGYRA
-2263 TAGGLFQFIDST
+2263 MVKNVVGNKNYYADPKFNRVSTMFYRYAPKGHGGNDPAQYGQQAVAAVGADPFLSEMSEEQKNRLFAF
-2275 WNKYAQILKSQ
+2275 ILKKE
-2286 WGIQNPDKWNAVH
+2286 GMKAGKIIGDVRKGNAVEL
-2299 NTLAG
+2299 N
-2304 ALMNRDNYKLLKP
+2304 
-2317 KLEKLGMPVNPGA
+2317 
-2330 LYMGMF
+2330 
-2336 LGPGSSG
+2336 G
-2343 GKAGAIPFFEHLKN
+2343 GV
-2357 NAAESVH
+2357 S
-2364 SFFSSS
+2364 
-2370 VIKANPN
+2370 
-2377 LPKAGT
+2377 
-2383 LAGVWNWAQSHMGM
+2383 
-2397 NEDKIGPK
+2397 
-2405 IMADVRATP
+2405 
-2414 GAVIGM
+2414 
-2420 ADGFKPVP
+2420 
-2428 APVGNDAAS
+2428 AP
-2437 VNNTS
+2437 TT
-2442 TANTYSGSG
+2442 TANTTTSATTTATDTKSATAVATSGILTTGNQSDNLWNRTKGSIPATKTTDAATINNTTTSTRSG
-2451 SDRSSTYDIGKDAKQ
+2451 SDRSVTYNESTTTTQSMNTKSSSTKKD
-2466 TTSEVKNTGGV
+2466 
-2477 SNSKWSM
+2477 
-2484 MGEGDVK
+2484 
-2491 TKTPATRSGSDRST
+2491 TPATRSGSDRT
-2505 AYDAPMKVESKK
+2505 AIYDAPIKVESKK

-2522 TPATRSGSDRTAIYD
+2522 TPATRSGSDRTAVYD
-2537 APIKSQSSNTKSG
+2537 KPIKVESSSSNKPNEIGTIV
-2550 SEASAIMEALT
+2550 ETLA
-2561 KGAANQTQAIVVGLD
+2561 KGAVNQTQAIVVGLD

-2588 VKSNNTNTMRD
+2588 VKSNNTSTMRD

>member
-22 ENKLDGM
+22 ENILDGM
-29 SAKQQGKIKIE
+29 SSKQQGKIKIE

-71 QGLDSK
+71 QGLDAK

-216 DGKIKQMIKDNIKTK
+216 DGKIKQMIKDNIKDK
-231 MLDILPYGLGAM
+231 MLDILPFGIGQM
-243 ITEWEA
+243 FREWET
-249 DPVSFFQN
+249 DPVQFFQD
-257 KLNKMSFS
+257 KIHKMSFS
-265 ANKLDRMASK
+265 GNKLDRMAAK

-298 FYSQK
+298 FYSQRA
-303 TEKTI
+303 EKSI

-315 LAEILAALRKDEAML
+315 LAEILAALRKDEAKL
-330 WDWKSDKFVSRSKL
+330 WDWKENKFVTRSKL

-353 QKDYKNTFRENRG
+353 QKDYKNSFRENQT
-366 DMLDM
+366 DTV
-371 FEDLF
+371 DLF
-376 TDVGDKNEYL
+376 EEIIDEWGENSDSLADAVKVLL
-386 KHAMGTLFKPERNKQ
+386 KPGKNKQ
-401 GRLVFKDPKMF
+401 GKRVLNNPKLF
-412 DEFVKRFTEV
+412 NAFVKRFTEV
-422 YDEEAFQALAQRN
+422 YDERAFQALAQKK
-435 VDYDAILNKMGFSP
+435 VDYDAILNKMGYDP
-449 IKKEA
+449 IRKEM
-454 MRPYLMAF
+454 MRPYLQAF
-462 HAIIYKNSQSGSFDI
+462 HAIIYRNSQGGTVDLSDL
-477 KDFGALLGEQR
+477 GAALGDYR
-488 DNYNEGKNFFTNR
+488 DNYMEGNLNYTE
-501 HSGEGTLS
+501 HHYGEGSLS
-509 KGGAATAKWLN
+509 KGGKDVKKWVN
-520 KFMDKAQNLGA
+520 KFLDKAQNLGK
-531 EGAELP
+531 EGADIP

-552 SAVNSE
+552 SAINSE
-558 NTFINTNVV
+558 NTYINTNVV
-567 YINAANVVG
+567 YINAASVVG
-576 GGGRVGGGKGR
+576 AGRGKGR
-587 KGKGGSIP
+587 IKVP
-595 GGFTPFTPFTVN
+595 TGGFTPFTTN
-607 KKKYRT
+607 KKKYPT
-613 AEEIYENITQAADY
+613 AEEVYNSIGEAASFEDDDY
-627 NDADY
+627 A
-632 GNAMRG
+632 NATRG
-638 AATGYSYLEGNVDAG
+638 ASAGYSFLEGNTKAPG
-653 EDIEKTA
+653 DIE
-660 SRKFK
+660 
-665 DVAEVFKKDDL
+665 
-676 SVLGNR
+676 
-682 GREII
+682 
-687 DMLKM
+687 
-692 ASTELDEKATAG
+692 
-704 QRVAVNAARMT
+704 
-715 AELEMAAFEYAAQV
+715 EYAAEKYQAMYTTFNREDLSAIGSEGKRISEMLKNASEELDDNASANDRKRV
-729 FGTFS
+729 FDARKQTEIEMHKFNMASEIFGVLS
-734 RHGATREAYD
+734 RNGATRAAYNA
-744 MMDPRDRPKL
+744 MDPRERPEIGGKP
-754 NGILLENPSQLLEFI
+754 LLDNPSQILPFI
-769 TVDKATRKMQCDWP
+769 KASGGKFETDWD
-783 ALCNKFHTV
+783 ALSKAYYTYGMSNTKIFT
-792 GVLDY
+792 DY
-797 KSFNDLVEAD
+797 MDQMRQDS
-807 RREASPDV
+807 SPDV
-815 KGAGAEAGINIFR
+815 KGAGAAAAMNMFR
-828 AVWQD
+828 VVWQD

-845 GLLGYMVGNV
+845 GLLGYMVGNI
-855 LKQKGIFKSPKA
+855 LKQKGIFTSPKA
-867 PLLLG
+867 PLMLG
-872 GVMAGAALLPGVK
+872 GLMAGASMLPVVRK
-885 KHMDMMFGAE
+885 SMEMMFGVE
-895 SQVADKHGNTNAQK
+895 STVKDSNGTTNAQK
-909 AMAKIMNVVMPVVA
+909 AMAKIMNVIMPVAA

-938 GPAGHVLGLMGF
+938 GPAGKAIGIMGF
-950 LPVAGVGAMMQK
+950 APVAFMGAAMQK
-962 AMGNSL
+962 SMGSGL

-980 SKFKKFGKLLGSIL
+980 SKFKKFGKLLGSVL

-1003 AKTNDFGPA
+1003 ARTNDITPA
-1012 THYANALREMLPKI
+1012 AHYANALQAMLPKI
-1026 LAEHADK
+1026 EAANDKAGPKKRAELQDA
-1033 PQASKDKLTNTFN
+1033 FY
-1046 KVINFLTSLD
+1046 KVIKELQGMD
-1056 EDDTDQEKQQ
+1056 EDDTDVEKQLG
-1066 NAVTSSRDTIEKAI
+1066 AMDSYKRRIRDAIKKYLGPEHEAQLGEWFEAIEQEYDAGVAAAQ
-1080 DDFTQNKEQ
+1080 DR
-1089 SDKWLK
+1089 
-1095 NVEQGYNDNLERSKD
+1095 VVDN
-1110 KAVDDPE
+1110 PE
-1117 LAKQDYHTGV
+1117 LAKQDYVTGA
-1127 DNMISDLRAR
+1127 DKMINDMQNR
-1137 ILKSESGEMTI
+1137 IIESGKDSRTI
-1148 GNQKINAETSK
+1148 GDQEITGMSSK
-1159 EDIYSAMKEELNIHS
+1159 EDVNNAMKAEFEKNA
-1174 GDWAQLKETVTDAW
+1174 GKWAQLKESVLDSW
-1188 KEVNTLRLEGAT
+1188 KEAKDLGMEGSQ
-1200 LNDIATK
+1200 LQDIANK
-1207 KEAYETA
+1207 RDKYLAA
-1214 LKSKDPLKIARAA
+1214 LKGDDPVAKAAAA
-1227 NDYINAYT
+1227 NEFLNAYM
-1235 GVAPEDYSTLGFKV
+1235 GVPPES
-1249 QGLLQL
+1249 
-1255 KNSIYSIGEN
+1255 YSIMKHKLHGLRQLRSEVYTMGAN
-1265 ILKNGQPFNDVEKK
+1265 ILKDGQPFTETEQKY
-1279 QFNNWLK
+1279 FNNWLK
-1286 ANAPE
+1286 TNIPDL
-1291 IYEMV
+1291 YEMV
-1296 THKSGRESLGKNVAD
+1296 TSKAYKNTTTENIMENVQ
-1311 NFRKMFQGK
+1311 NLFKNK
-1320 QVIID
+1320 QVVID
-1325 EQSALDYADAVQ
+1325 EKSAADFIGSVDGWNNLASQILD
-1337 GFNQTASA
+1337 
-1345 ILNSGNYR
+1345 SGNYVNYVNGVTR
-1353 KINAAVKDGR
+1353 R
-1363 NDYSIG
+1363 G
-1369 EAYSEDELKKVRD
+1369 EDDKRVTGQKTAEEMKKVRD

-1406 DRYIPEAY
+1406 DRYIPESY
-1414 LNIRAVRSKNVWG
+1414 LNIRAVSSKNVWG

-1652 DSQRAGLK
+1652 DTQRAGLK
-1660 QVLEDLYE
+1660 QVLEDLYS
-1668 KMEDGQ
+1668 KMEEGQ

-1739 QEENIEAIK
+1739 QEANIEAIK

-1766 NGTTKAAAG
+1766 NGTTKAAG

-1856 YSKAING
+1856 YSRAING

-2016 DIVPTGTRIMTAF
+2016 DIVPTGTRIMIAF

-2055 SAEVLIEV
+2055 SAEVLIEI

-2087 TDANRDEQKAARLE
+2087 ADANRDEQKAARLE

-2148 SPGSRGGGGAFGYS
+2148 SDRGGSAASNAYG
-2162 SSSSGSDRGGYAAS
+2162 SSGSSNVNAPS
-2176 SYGPTSASFSGGD
+2176 SYTSLALGGSNNQYGTSGYT
-2189 IQFGAGDGGHIGI
+2189 GGIGSI
-2202 PWPYTLDESKKVFGW
+2202 FLGKYTLTD
-2217 DAMSNWEKLKPIFVA
+2217 DVA
-2232 VSKAT
+2232 VSVQVTKIDGKIAAVYTRIDGSTYTKVGGNANWRYNNPGNIIISSDKSRNYVKNVLGGYIGEADNMYGGKFAIFASEAAGYRAMVKNVVGNKNYYADPKFNRVSTMFYRYAPKGHGGNDPAQYGQQAVAAVGADLFLSEMSEEQKNRLFAFILKKEGMKAGKIIGDVRKGNAVELNG
-2237 GVPLDLLAANAYN
+2237 GVSAPTTTANTTTSATTTTTDTKAAAAATTNIL
-2250 ESRFRPHAKNPRA
+2250 
-2263 TAGGLFQFIDST
+2263 TAGNQSDSL
-2275 WNKYAQILKSQ
+2275 WNRTKG
-2286 WGIQNPDKWNAVH
+2286 GIS
-2299 NTLAG
+2299 AG
-2304 ALMNRDNYKLLKP
+2304 KT
-2317 KLEKLGMPVNPGA
+2317 
-2330 LYMGMF
+2330 
-2336 LGPGSSG
+2336 S
-2343 GKAGAIPFFEHLKN
+2343 
-2357 NAAESVH
+2357 
-2364 SFFSSS
+2364 
-2370 VIKANPN
+2370 
-2377 LPKAGT
+2377 
-2383 LAGVWNWAQSHMGM
+2383 
-2397 NEDKIGPK
+2397 
-2405 IMADVRATP
+2405 
-2414 GAVIGM
+2414 
-2420 ADGFKPVP
+2420 
-2428 APVGNDAAS
+2428 DAAS
-2437 VNNTS
+2437 TNKAA
-2442 TANTYSGSG
+2442 TATVKS
-2451 SDRSSTYDIGKDAKQ
+2451 SSTLPVGFTIGEDGKVKMGSQ
-2466 TTSEVKNTGGV
+2466 TAQNSNVKIGADGKVQIPNSV
-2477 SNSKWSM
+2477 SVQNKAA
-2484 MGEGDVK
+2484 GTYKEE
-2491 TKTPATRSGSDRST
+2491 P
-2505 AYDAPMKVESKK
+2505 KK
-2517 DNKPA
+2517 PV

-2537 APIKSQSSNTKSG
+2537 APIKSQSSTTKSG

-2561 KGAANQTQAIVVGLD
+2561 KGDANQTQAIVVGLD

-2588 VKSNNTNTMRD
+2588 VKSNNTSTMRD

>member
-6 EKTEVQSESSK
+6 ERTKVQKAADDVLDKETNNLGKSKSPIETEVS
-17 FLGKQ
+17 GKDNFNPSQ
-22 ENKLDGM
+22 YNKMYDVEYQAAKRGLANDGY
-29 SAKQQGKIKIE
+29 SA
-40 GIYDLDDSDYRK
+40 
-52 LQYAN
+52 
-57 KKAAEKAIAADYDS
+57 
-71 QGLDSK
+71 
-77 GNPYSTVTQE
+77 NPYDTETQE

-216 DGKIKQMIKDNIKTK
+216 DGKIKQIIKDNIKDK
-231 MLDILPYGLGAM
+231 MLDILPFGIGQM
-243 ITEWEA
+243 FREWET
-249 DPVSFFQN
+249 DPVQFFQD
-257 KLNKMSFS
+257 KIHKMSFS
-265 ANKLDRMASK
+265 GNKLDRMAAK

-330 WDWKSDKFVSRSKL
+330 WDWKENKFVTRSKL

-353 QKDYKNTFRENRG
+353 QKDYKNSFRENQT
-366 DMLDM
+366 DTV
-371 FEDLF
+371 DLF
-376 TDVGDKNEYL
+376 EEIIDEWGENSDSLADAVKV
-386 KHAMGTLFKPERNKQ
+386 LFKPGKNKQ
-401 GRLVFKDPKMF
+401 GKRVLNNPKLF
-412 DEFVKRFTEV
+412 NAFVKRFTEV
-422 YDEEAFQALAQRN
+422 YDERAFQALAQKK
-435 VDYDAILNKMGFSP
+435 VDYDAILNKMGYDP
-449 IKKEA
+449 IRKEM
-454 MRPYLMAF
+454 MRPYLQAF
-462 HAIIYKNSQSGSFDI
+462 HAIIYRNSQGGTVDLSDL
-477 KDFGALLGEQR
+477 GAALGDYR
-488 DNYNEGKNFFTNR
+488 DNYMEGNLNYTE
-501 HSGEGTLS
+501 HHYGEGSLS
-509 KGGAATAKWLN
+509 KGGKDVKKWVN
-520 KFMDKAQNLGA
+520 KFLDKAQNLGK
-531 EGAELP
+531 EGADIP

-552 SAVNSE
+552 SAINSE
-558 NTFINTNVV
+558 NTYINTNVV
-567 YINAANVVG
+567 YINAASVVG
-576 GGGRVGGGKGR
+576 AGRGKGR
-587 KGKGGSIP
+587 IKVP
-595 GGFTPFTPFTVN
+595 TGGFTPFTTN
-607 KKKYRT
+607 KKKYPT
-613 AEEIYENITQAADY
+613 AEEVYNSIGEAASFEDDDY
-627 NDADY
+627 A
-632 GNAMRG
+632 NATRG
-638 AATGYSYLEGNVDAG
+638 ASAGYSFLEGNTKAPG
-653 EDIEKTA
+653 DIE
-660 SRKFK
+660 
-665 DVAEVFKKDDL
+665 
-676 SVLGNR
+676 
-682 GREII
+682 
-687 DMLKM
+687 
-692 ASTELDEKATAG
+692 
-704 QRVAVNAARMT
+704 
-715 AELEMAAFEYAAQV
+715 EYAAEKYQAMYTTFNREDLSALGSEGKRISEMLKNASEELDDNASANDRKRV
-729 FGTFS
+729 FDARKQTEIEMHKFNMASEIFGVLS
-734 RHGATREAYD
+734 RNGATRAAYNA
-744 MMDPRDRPKL
+744 MDPRERPEIGGKP
-754 NGILLENPSQLLEFI
+754 LLDNPSQILPFI
-769 TVDKATRKMQCDWP
+769 KASGGKFETDWD
-783 ALCNKFHTV
+783 ALSKAYYTYGMSNTKIFT
-792 GVLDY
+792 DY
-797 KSFNDLVEAD
+797 MDQMRQDS
-807 RREASPDV
+807 SPDV
-815 KGAGAEAGINIFR
+815 KGAGAAAAMNMFR
-828 AVWQD
+828 VVWQD

-845 GLLGYMVGNV
+845 GLLGYMVGNI
-855 LKQKGIFKSPKA
+855 LKQKGIFTSPKA
-867 PLLLG
+867 PLMLG
-872 GVMAGAALLPGVK
+872 GLMAGASMLPVVRK
-885 KHMDMMFGAE
+885 SMEMMFGVE
-895 SQVADKHGNTNAQK
+895 STVKDSNGTTNAQK
-909 AMAKIMNVVMPVVA
+909 AMAKIMNVIMPVAA

-938 GPAGHVLGLMGF
+938 GPAGKAIGIMGF
-950 LPVAGVGAMMQK
+950 APVAFMGAAMQK
-962 AMGNSL
+962 SMGSGL

-980 SKFKKFGKLLGSIL
+980 SKFKKFGKLLGSVL

-1003 AKTNDFGPA
+1003 ARTNDITPA
-1012 THYANALREMLPKI
+1012 AHYANALQAMLPKI
-1026 LAEHADK
+1026 EAANDKAGPKKRAELQDA
-1033 PQASKDKLTNTFN
+1033 FY
-1046 KVINFLTSLD
+1046 KVIKELQGMD
-1056 EDDTDQEKQQ
+1056 EDDTDVEKQLG
-1066 NAVTSSRDTIEKAI
+1066 AMDSYKRRIRDAIKKYLGPEHEAQLGEWFEAIEQEYDAGVAAAQ
-1080 DDFTQNKEQ
+1080 DR
-1089 SDKWLK
+1089 
-1095 NVEQGYNDNLERSKD
+1095 VVDN
-1110 KAVDDPE
+1110 PE
-1117 LAKQDYHTGV
+1117 LAKQDYVTGA
-1127 DNMISDLRAR
+1127 DKMINDMQNR
-1137 ILKSESGEMTI
+1137 IIESGKDSRTI
-1148 GNQKINAETSK
+1148 GGQEITGMSSK
-1159 EDIYSAMKEELNIHS
+1159 EDVNNAMKAEFEKNA
-1174 GDWAQLKETVTDAW
+1174 GKWAQLKESVLDSW
-1188 KEVNTLRLEGAT
+1188 KEAKDLGMEGSQ
-1200 LNDIATK
+1200 LQDIANK
-1207 KEAYETA
+1207 RDKYLSA
-1214 LKSKDPLKIARAA
+1214 LKGDDPVAKAAAA
-1227 NDYINAYT
+1227 NEFLNAYM
-1235 GVAPEDYSTLGFKV
+1235 GVPPESYSVMKHKLH
-1249 QGLLQL
+1249 GLSQL
-1255 KNSIYSIGEN
+1255 RSEVYTMGSN
-1265 ILKNGQPFNDVEKK
+1265 ILKDGEPFTEAEQKY
-1279 QFNNWLK
+1279 FNNWLK
-1286 ANAPE
+1286 TNIPDL
-1291 IYEMV
+1291 YEMV
-1296 THKSGRESLGKNVAD
+1296 AGKTYKNTTAENITD
-1311 NFRKMFQGK
+1311 NIKNLFKNK
-1320 QVIID
+1320 QVRID
-1325 EQSALDYADAVQ
+1325 EQSAADFIGSVDGWNNLASQILD
-1337 GFNQTASA
+1337 
-1345 ILNSGNYR
+1345 SGNYVNYVNGVTR
-1353 KINAAVKDGR
+1353 R
-1363 NDYSIG
+1363 G
-1369 EAYSEDELKKVRD
+1369 EDDKRVTGQKTAEEMKKVRD

-1387 SAAPDDNIT
+1387 SAAPDDNVSS
-1396 TGQGYRGVKS
+1396 GMGYKGIVS
-1406 DRYIPEAY
+1406 DRAIPEKY
-1414 LNIRAVRSKNVWG
+1414 LNIRATKSKATWG
-1427 MNDFA
+1427 MDDFS
-1432 DISIAGKSG
+1432 DVTIGGRSG
-1441 SLVGCSVATMN
+1441 SIVGCSVATMN
-1452 NILHYLGIKEISQN
+1452 NILHYLKIKEISQN
-1466 SLAVHANRHSNSS
+1466 SLAVHANMHCNSS
-1479 GVKYSFF
+1479 GVMYSFF
-1486 STIANDLGLH
+1486 TTIANKLGLN
-1496 YRILTAKA
+1496 YRVLSSKD
-1504 NIFNETFFKDN
+1504 NIFNEKFFKAN
-1515 GDDCAYAVLLNN
+1515 GEECAYAILLNN

-1535 FCAKPTK
+1535 FCAKPTE

-1556 KEKVSISD
+1556 KEKISISD
-1564 ITLRATIIVQIAKGR
+1564 ITLRATIIVQISKENIMFK
-1579 LRSRPGNAA
+1579 LGNASA
-1588 ASNWISKTTGKVTD
+1588 ENWTMRGDGSIVD
-1602 FGMMSDIV
+1602 FGRGEPILS
-1610 DEDDG
+1610 EDDG

-1739 QEENIEAIK
+1739 QEANIEAIK

-1756 NTQGGNANGN
+1756 NTQGGNTNGN

-1958 KRKAGN
+1958 KKKAGN

-2148 SPGSRGGGGAFGYS
+2148 SDRGGSAASNAYG
-2162 SSSSGSDRGGYAAS
+2162 SSGSSNVNAPS
-2176 SYGPTSASFSGGD
+2176 SYTSLALGGSNNQYGTSGYT
-2189 IQFGAGDGGHIGI
+2189 GGIGSVSLGK
-2202 PWPYTLDESKKVFGW
+2202 YTLTD
-2217 DAMSNWEKLKPIFVA
+2217 DVA
-2232 VSKAT
+2232 VSVQVTKIDGKIAAVYTRIDGSTYTKVGGNANWRYNNPGNIIISSDKSRNYVKNVLGGYIGEADNMYGGKFAIFASEAAGYRAMVKNVVGNKNYYADPKYNRVSTMFYRYAPKGHGGNDPAQYGRQAVAAVGADPFLSEMSEEQKNRLFAFILKKEGMKAGKIIGDVRKGNAVELNG
-2237 GVPLDLLAANAYN
+2237 GVSAPTTTANTTTSATTTTTDTKAATTAAATTNIL
-2250 ESRFRPHAKNPRA
+2250 
-2263 TAGGLFQFIDST
+2263 TAGNQSDSL
-2275 WNKYAQILKSQ
+2275 WNRTKG
-2286 WGIQNPDKWNAVH
+2286 GIS
-2299 NTLAG
+2299 AG
-2304 ALMNRDNYKLLKP
+2304 KT
-2317 KLEKLGMPVNPGA
+2317 
-2330 LYMGMF
+2330 
-2336 LGPGSSG
+2336 S
-2343 GKAGAIPFFEHLKN
+2343 
-2357 NAAESVH
+2357 
-2364 SFFSSS
+2364 
-2370 VIKANPN
+2370 
-2377 LPKAGT
+2377 
-2383 LAGVWNWAQSHMGM
+2383 
-2397 NEDKIGPK
+2397 
-2405 IMADVRATP
+2405 
-2414 GAVIGM
+2414 
-2420 ADGFKPVP
+2420 
-2428 APVGNDAAS
+2428 DAAS
-2437 VNNTS
+2437 TNKAAATTVKS
-2442 TANTYSGSG
+2442 
-2451 SDRSSTYDIGKDAKQ
+2451 SSTLPAGFTIGEDGKVKMGSQ
-2466 TTSEVKNTGGV
+2466 TAQNSNVKIGV
-2477 SNSKWSM
+2477 DGKVQMPNSVSVQNKAA
-2484 MGEGDVK
+2484 GTYKEE
-2491 TKTPATRSGSDRST
+2491 P
-2505 AYDAPMKVESKK
+2505 KK
-2517 DNKPA
+2517 PV

-2588 VKSNNTNTMRD
+2588 VKSNNTSTMRD

>member
-6 EKTEVQSESSK
+6 ERTKAQKAAKANKVLDAQESKLDENQAPIDTEVS
-17 FLGKQ
+17 G
-22 ENKLDGM
+22 
-29 SAKQQGKIKIE
+29 
-40 GIYDLDDSDYRK
+40 
-52 LQYAN
+52 
-57 KKAAEKAIAADYDS
+57 
-71 QGLDSK
+71 K
-77 GNPYSTVTQE
+77 GNYNASQYNKMYDAKYQDAKLKLANDGYSANPYDTETQE

-265 ANKLDRMASK
+265 ANKLDRMAAK

-509 KGGAATAKWLN
+509 KGGVATAKWLN

-638 AATGYSYLEGNVDAG
+638 ATTGYSYLEGNVDAG

-704 QRVAVNAARMT
+704 QRVAVNAARMS

-769 TVDKATRKMQCDWP
+769 TVDKSTRKMQCDWP

-1188 KEVNTLRLEGAT
+1188 KEVDTLRLEGAT

-1353 KINAAVKDGR
+1353 KVSTAVKDGR
-1363 NDYSIG
+1363 NDYSLG

-1387 SAAPDDNIT
+1387 SAAPDDNVSS
-1396 TGQGYRGVKS
+1396 GMGYKGIVS
-1406 DRYIPEAY
+1406 DRAIPEKY
-1414 LNIRAVRSKNVWG
+1414 LNIRATKSKATWG
-1427 MNDFA
+1427 MDDFS
-1432 DISIAGKSG
+1432 DVTIGGRSG
-1441 SLVGCSVATMN
+1441 SIVGCSVATMN
-1452 NILHYLGIKEISQN
+1452 NILHYLKIKEISQN
-1466 SLAVHANRHSNSS
+1466 SLAMHANMHCNSS
-1479 GVKYSFF
+1479 GVMYSFF
-1486 STIANDLGLH
+1486 TTIANKLGLN
-1496 YRILTAKA
+1496 YRVLSSKD
-1504 NIFNETFFKDN
+1504 NIFNEKFFKAN
-1515 GDDCAYAVLLNN
+1515 GEECAYAVLLNN

-1535 FCAKPTK
+1535 FCAKPTE

-1556 KEKVSISD
+1556 KEKISISD
-1564 ITLRATIIVQIAKGR
+1564 ITLRATIIVQLSKENLMFSFGKAGAENWVG
-1579 LRSRPGNAA
+1579 SRIGA
-1588 ASNWISKTTGKVTD
+1588 VVD
-1602 FGMMSDIV
+1602 FGEGEPILS
-1610 DEDDG
+1610 EDDG

-1660 QVLEDLYE
+1660 QVLEDLYS
-1668 KMEDGQ
+1668 KMEEGQ

-1756 NTQGGNANGN
+1756 NTQGGNGTK

-1915 LMTALGK
+1915 LMAALGK

-2075 FFGIGKSLREAK
+2075 TFGIGKSLREAK
-2087 TDANRDEQKAARLE
+2087 SDANKDTQNAARLE
-2101 KNLDKETKEENE
+2101 KKVDKEDKEEAE

-2118 SKEADPKNNG
+2118 SKEADPKNKG

-2148 SPGSRGGGGAFGYS
+2148 SSGSRGGGGAFGYS

-2202 PWPYTLDESKKVFGW
+2202 PWPYTRDESTKIFGSN
-2217 DAMSNWEKLKPIFVA
+2217 AMANWERLKPIFVA

-2250 ESRFRPHAKNPRA
+2250 ESRFRPWIKNPNA
-2263 TAGGLFQFIDST
+2263 SAGGLFQFIDST

-2451 SDRSSTYDIGKDAKQ
+2451 SDRSSTYDVGKDAKQ

-2491 TKTPATRSGSDRST
+2491 AKNPTTKSGSDRSIT
-2505 AYDAPMKVESKK
+2505 YDAPMKVESKK
-2517 DNKPA
+2517 DNKPT

-2537 APIKSQSSNTKSG
+2537 APIKSQSSTTKSG
-2550 SEASAIMEALT
+2550 SEATAIMEALT

>member
-6 EKTEVQSESSK
+6 ERTKVQSESSK

-22 ENKLDGM
+22 ENKLGGM
-29 SAKQQGKIKIE
+29 SAKQQGKTKLD
-40 GIYDLDDSDYRK
+40 GIYDTNPSEFRK
-52 LQYAN
+52 LKDAN
-57 KKAAEKAIAADYDS
+57 EKATQRIINADYDS
-71 QGLDSK
+71 QGLDSQ

-216 DGKIKQMIKDNIKTK
+216 DGKIKQIIKDNIKDK
-231 MLDILPYGLGAM
+231 MLDILPFGIGQM
-243 ITEWEA
+243 FREWET
-249 DPVSFFQN
+249 DPVQFFQD
-257 KLNKMSFS
+257 KIHKMSFS
-265 ANKLDRMASK
+265 GNKLDRMAAK

-298 FYSQK
+298 FYSQRA
-303 TEKTI
+303 EKSI

-315 LAEILAALRKDEAML
+315 LAEILAALRKDEAKL
-330 WDWKSDKFVSRSKL
+330 WDWKENKFVTRSKL

-353 QKDYKNTFRENRG
+353 QKDYKNSFRENQT
-366 DMLDM
+366 DTV
-371 FEDLF
+371 DLF
-376 TDVGDKNEYL
+376 EEVIDEWGENSDSLADAVKV
-386 KHAMGTLFKPERNKQ
+386 LFKPGKNKQ
-401 GRLVFKDPKMF
+401 GKRVLNNPKLF
-412 DEFVKRFTEV
+412 NAFVKRFTEV
-422 YDEEAFQALAQRN
+422 YDERAFQALAQKK
-435 VDYDAILNKMGFSP
+435 VDYDAILNKMGYDP
-449 IKKEA
+449 IRKEM
-454 MRPYLMAF
+454 MRPYLQAF
-462 HAIIYKNSQSGSFDI
+462 HAIIYRNSQGGTVDLSDL
-477 KDFGALLGEQR
+477 GAALGDYR
-488 DNYNEGKNFFTNR
+488 DNYMEGNLNYTE
-501 HSGEGTLS
+501 HHYGEGSLS
-509 KGGAATAKWLN
+509 KGGKDVKKWVN
-520 KFMDKAQNLGA
+520 KFLDKAQNLGK
-531 EGAELP
+531 EGADIP

-552 SAVNSE
+552 SAINSE
-558 NTFINTNVV
+558 NTYINTNVV
-567 YINAANVVG
+567 YINAASVVG
-576 GGGRVGGGKGR
+576 AGRGKGR
-587 KGKGGSIP
+587 IKVP
-595 GGFTPFTPFTVN
+595 TGGFTPFTTN
-607 KKKYRT
+607 KKKYPT
-613 AEEIYENITQAADY
+613 AEEVYNSIGEAASFEDDDY
-627 NDADY
+627 A
-632 GNAMRG
+632 NATRG
-638 AATGYSYLEGNVDAG
+638 ASAGYSFLEGNTKAPG
-653 EDIEKTA
+653 DIE
-660 SRKFK
+660 
-665 DVAEVFKKDDL
+665 
-676 SVLGNR
+676 
-682 GREII
+682 
-687 DMLKM
+687 
-692 ASTELDEKATAG
+692 
-704 QRVAVNAARMT
+704 
-715 AELEMAAFEYAAQV
+715 EYAAEKYQAMYTTFNREDLSAIGSEGKRISEMLKNASEELDDNASANDRKRV
-729 FGTFS
+729 FDARKQTEIEMHKFTMASEIFGVLS
-734 RHGATREAYD
+734 RNGATRAAYNA
-744 MMDPRDRPKL
+744 MDPRERPEIGGKP
-754 NGILLENPSQLLEFI
+754 LLDNPSQILPFI
-769 TVDKATRKMQCDWP
+769 KASGGKFETDWD
-783 ALCNKFHTV
+783 ALSKAYYTYGMSNTKIFT
-792 GVLDY
+792 DY
-797 KSFNDLVEAD
+797 MDQMRQDS
-807 RREASPDV
+807 SPDV
-815 KGAGAEAGINIFR
+815 KGAGAAAAMNMFR
-828 AVWQD
+828 VVWQD

-845 GLLGYMVGNV
+845 GLLGYMVGNI
-855 LKQKGIFKSPKA
+855 LKQKGIFTSPKA
-867 PLLLG
+867 PLMLG
-872 GVMAGAALLPGVK
+872 GLMAGASMLPVVRK
-885 KHMDMMFGAE
+885 SMEMMFGVE
-895 SQVADKHGNTNAQK
+895 STVKDSNGTTNAQK
-909 AMAKIMNVVMPVVA
+909 AMAKIMNVIMPVAA

-938 GPAGHVLGLMGF
+938 GPAGKAIGIMGF
-950 LPVAGVGAMMQK
+950 APVAFMGAAMQK
-962 AMGNSL
+962 SMGSGL

-980 SKFKKFGKLLGSIL
+980 SKFKKFGKLLGSVL

-1003 AKTNDFGPA
+1003 ARTNDITPA
-1012 THYANALREMLPKI
+1012 AHYANALQAMLPKI
-1026 LAEHADK
+1026 EAANDKAGPEKRAELQDV
-1033 PQASKDKLTNTFN
+1033 FY
-1046 KVINFLTSLD
+1046 KVIKKLQGMD
-1056 EDDTDQEKQQ
+1056 EDDTDVEKQLG
-1066 NAVTSSRDTIEKAI
+1066 AMDSYKRRIRDAIKKYLGPEHEAQLGEWFEAIEQEYDAGVAAAQ
-1080 DDFTQNKEQ
+1080 DR
-1089 SDKWLK
+1089 
-1095 NVEQGYNDNLERSKD
+1095 VVDN
-1110 KAVDDPE
+1110 PE
-1117 LAKQDYHTGV
+1117 LAKQDYVTGA
-1127 DNMISDLRAR
+1127 DKMINDMQNR
-1137 ILKSESGEMTI
+1137 IIESGKDSRTI
-1148 GNQKINAETSK
+1148 GGQEITGMSSK
-1159 EDIYSAMKEELNIHS
+1159 EDVNNAMKAEFEKNA
-1174 GDWAQLKETVTDAW
+1174 GKWAQLKESVLDSW
-1188 KEVNTLRLEGAT
+1188 KEVKDLGMEGSQ
-1200 LNDIATK
+1200 LQDIANK
-1207 KEAYETA
+1207 RDKYLAA
-1214 LKSKDPLKIARAA
+1214 LKGDDPVAKAAAA
-1227 NDYINAYT
+1227 NEFLNAYM
-1235 GVAPEDYSTLGFKV
+1235 GVPPESYSVMKHKLH
-1249 QGLLQL
+1249 GLSQL
-1255 KNSIYSIGEN
+1255 RSEVYTMGSN
-1265 ILKNGQPFNDVEKK
+1265 ILKDGEPFTEAEQKY
-1279 QFNNWLK
+1279 FNNWLK
-1286 ANAPE
+1286 TNIPDL
-1291 IYEMV
+1291 YEMV
-1296 THKSGRESLGKNVAD
+1296 AGKTYKNTTAENITD
-1311 NFRKMFQGK
+1311 NIKNLFKNK
-1320 QVIID
+1320 QVRID
-1325 EQSALDYADAVQ
+1325 EQSAADFIGSVDGWNNLASQILD
-1337 GFNQTASA
+1337 
-1345 ILNSGNYR
+1345 SGNY
-1353 KINAAVKDGR
+1353 INYVNGVTR
-1363 NDYSIG
+1363 RG
-1369 EAYSEDELKKVRD
+1369 EDDKRVTGQKTAEEMKKVRD

-1387 SAAPDDNIT
+1387 SAAPDDNVSS
-1396 TGQGYRGVKS
+1396 GMGYKGIVS
-1406 DRYIPEAY
+1406 DRAIPEKY
-1414 LNIRAVRSKNVWG
+1414 LNIRATKSKATWG
-1427 MNDFA
+1427 MDDFS
-1432 DISIAGKSG
+1432 DVTIGGRSG
-1441 SLVGCSVATMN
+1441 SIVGCSVATMN
-1452 NILHYLGIKEISQN
+1452 NILHYLKIKEISQN
-1466 SLAVHANRHSNSS
+1466 SLAVHANMHCNSS
-1479 GVKYSFF
+1479 GVMYSFF
-1486 STIANDLGLH
+1486 TTIANKLGLN
-1496 YRILTAKA
+1496 YRVLSSKD
-1504 NIFNETFFKDN
+1504 NIFNEKFFKAN
-1515 GDDCAYAVLLNN
+1515 GEECAYAILLNN

-1535 FCAKPTK
+1535 FCAKPTE

-1556 KEKVSISD
+1556 KEKISISD
-1564 ITLRATIIVQIAKGR
+1564 ITLRATIIVQLSKENIMFK
-1579 LRSRPGNAA
+1579 LGNASA
-1588 ASNWISKTTGKVTD
+1588 ENWTMRGDGSIVD
-1602 FGMMSDIV
+1602 FGRGEPILS
-1610 DEDDG
+1610 EDDG

-1660 QVLEDLYE
+1660 QVLEDLYS
-1668 KMEDGQ
+1668 KMEEGQ

-1739 QEENIEAIK
+1739 QEANIEAIK

-1766 NGTTKAAAG
+1766 NGTTKAAG

-2148 SPGSRGGGGAFGYS
+2148 SDRGGSAASNAYG
-2162 SSSSGSDRGGYAAS
+2162 SSGSSNVNAPSSYTSLALGGSNNQYGTSGYTGGIGSVSLGKYTLTDDVAVRVQVTKIDGKIAAVYTRIDGSTYTKVGGDANWRYNNPGNIVIFNDKSRNYVKNVLGGYIGEADNIYGGKFAIFASEAAGYRAMVKNVVGNKNYYADPKFNRVS
-2176 SYGPTSASFSGGD
+2176 TMFYRYAPKGHGGNDPAQYGQQAVAAVGADPFLSEMSEEQKNRLFAFILKKEGMKAGKIIGDVRKGNAVELNGGVSAPTTTANTTTSATTTTTD
-2189 IQFGAGDGGHIGI
+2189 
-2202 PWPYTLDESKKVFGW
+2202 T
-2217 DAMSNWEKLKPIFVA
+2217 
-2232 VSKAT
+2232 KAAT
-2237 GVPLDLLAANAYN
+2237 TAAATTNIL
-2250 ESRFRPHAKNPRA
+2250 
-2263 TAGGLFQFIDST
+2263 TAGNQSDSL
-2275 WNKYAQILKSQ
+2275 WNRTKG
-2286 WGIQNPDKWNAVH
+2286 GISASK
-2299 NTLAG
+2299 T
-2304 ALMNRDNYKLLKP
+2304 
-2317 KLEKLGMPVNPGA
+2317 
-2330 LYMGMF
+2330 
-2336 LGPGSSG
+2336 S
-2343 GKAGAIPFFEHLKN
+2343 
-2357 NAAESVH
+2357 
-2364 SFFSSS
+2364 
-2370 VIKANPN
+2370 
-2377 LPKAGT
+2377 
-2383 LAGVWNWAQSHMGM
+2383 
-2397 NEDKIGPK
+2397 
-2405 IMADVRATP
+2405 
-2414 GAVIGM
+2414 
-2420 ADGFKPVP
+2420 
-2428 APVGNDAAS
+2428 DAAS
-2437 VNNTS
+2437 TNKAA
-2442 TANTYSGSG
+2442 TATVKS
-2451 SDRSSTYDIGKDAKQ
+2451 SSTLPAGFTIGEDGKVKMGGSQ
-2466 TTSEVKNTGGV
+2466 TSQNSNVKIGADGKVQMPNSV
-2477 SNSKWSM
+2477 SVQNKAA
-2484 MGEGDVK
+2484 GTYKEE
-2491 TKTPATRSGSDRST
+2491 P
-2505 AYDAPMKVESKK
+2505 KK
-2517 DNKPA
+2517 PV

-2561 KGAANQTQAIVVGLD
+2561 KGAVNQTQAIVVGLD

>member
-6 EKTEVQSESSK
+6 EKTEVQSESNK

-22 ENKLDGM
+22 ENILDGM
-29 SAKQQGKIKIE
+29 SSKQQGKIKIE

-57 KKAAEKAIAADYDS
+57 KKAAEKAIAADYNS

-265 ANKLDRMASK
+265 ANKLDRMAAK

-509 KGGAATAKWLN
+509 KGGVATAKWLN

-638 AATGYSYLEGNVDAG
+638 ATTGYSYLEGNVDAG

-704 QRVAVNAARMT
+704 QRVAVNAARMS

-1137 ILKSESGEMTI
+1137 ILKSESGEVTI

-1188 KEVNTLRLEGAT
+1188 KEVDTLRLEGAT

-1353 KINAAVKDGR
+1353 KVNAAVKDGR

-1387 SAAPDDNIT
+1387 SAAPDDNVSS
-1396 TGQGYRGVKS
+1396 GMGYKGIVS
-1406 DRYIPEAY
+1406 DRAIPEKY
-1414 LNIRAVRSKNVWG
+1414 LNIRATKSKATWG
-1427 MNDFA
+1427 MDDFS
-1432 DISIAGKSG
+1432 DVTIGGRSG
-1441 SLVGCSVATMN
+1441 SIVGCSVATMN
-1452 NILHYLGIKEISQN
+1452 NILHYLKIKEISQN
-1466 SLAVHANRHSNSS
+1466 SLAVHANMHCNSS
-1479 GVKYSFF
+1479 GVMYSFF
-1486 STIANDLGLH
+1486 TTIANKLGLN
-1496 YRILTAKA
+1496 YRVLSSKD
-1504 NIFNETFFKDN
+1504 NIFNEKFFKAN
-1515 GDDCAYAVLLNN
+1515 GEECAYAILLNN

-1535 FCAKPTK
+1535 FCAKPTE

-1556 KEKVSISD
+1556 KEKISISD
-1564 ITLRATIIVQIAKGR
+1564 ITLRATIIVQLSKENLMFSFGKAGAENWVG
-1579 LRSRPGNAA
+1579 SRIGA
-1588 ASNWISKTTGKVTD
+1588 VVD
-1602 FGMMSDIV
+1602 FGEGEPILS
-1610 DEDDG
+1610 EDDG

-1660 QVLEDLYE
+1660 QVLEDLYS
-1668 KMEDGQ
+1668 KMEEGQ

-1876 VAKYSAKLGIKSAM
+1876 VAKYSAKLGIKSAI

-2148 SPGSRGGGGAFGYS
+2148 SSGSRGGGGAFGYS

-2202 PWPYTLDESKKVFGW
+2202 PWPYTRDESTKIFGSN
-2217 DAMSNWEKLKPIFVA
+2217 AMANWERLKPIFVA

-2250 ESRFRPHAKNPRA
+2250 ESRFRPWIKNPYA
-2263 TAGGLFQFIDST
+2263 SAGGLFQFIDST

-2383 LAGVWNWAQSHMGM
+2383 LAGVWNWAQAHMGM

-2451 SDRSSTYDIGKDAKQ
+2451 SDRSSTYDVGKDAKQ

-2491 TKTPATRSGSDRST
+2491 AKNPATKSGSDRSIT
-2505 AYDAPMKVESKK
+2505 YDAPMKVESKK

-2537 APIKSQSSNTKSG
+2537 APIKSQSSTTKSG

-2588 VKSNNTNTMRD
+2588 VKSNNTSTMRD

>member
-6 EKTEVQSESSK
+6 ERTKVQQDADK
-17 FLGKQ
+17 VIGKQ
-22 ENKLDGM
+22 ENTLGNMNTKGHD
-29 SAKQQGKIKIE
+29 SIE
-40 GIYDLDDSDYRK
+40 GENMMNPSDYRK
-52 LQYAN
+52 LRYEN
-57 KKAAEKAIAADYDS
+57 EKAAQRAINSDYES
-71 QGLDSK
+71 QGLDAK

-216 DGKIKQMIKDNIKTK
+216 DGKIKQIIKDNIKDK
-231 MLDILPYGLGAM
+231 MLDILPFGIGQM
-243 ITEWEA
+243 FREWET
-249 DPVSFFQN
+249 DPVQFFQD
-257 KLNKMSFS
+257 KIHKMSFS
-265 ANKLDRMASK
+265 GNKLDRMAAK

-298 FYSQK
+298 FYSQRA
-303 TEKTI
+303 EKSI

-315 LAEILAALRKDEAML
+315 LAEILAALRKDEAKL
-330 WDWKSDKFVSRSKL
+330 WDWKENKFVTRSKL

-353 QKDYKNTFRENRG
+353 QKDYKNSFRENQT
-366 DMLDM
+366 DTV
-371 FEDLF
+371 DLF
-376 TDVGDKNEYL
+376 EEVIDEWGENSDSLADAVKV
-386 KHAMGTLFKPERNKQ
+386 LFKPGKNKQ
-401 GRLVFKDPKMF
+401 GKRVLNNPKLF
-412 DEFVKRFTEV
+412 NAFVKRFTEV
-422 YDEEAFQALAQRN
+422 YDERAFQALAQKK
-435 VDYDAILNKMGFSP
+435 VDYDAILNKMGYDP
-449 IKKEA
+449 IRKEM
-454 MRPYLMAF
+454 MRPYLQAF
-462 HAIIYKNSQSGSFDI
+462 HAIIYRNSQGGTVDLSDL
-477 KDFGALLGEQR
+477 GAALGDYR
-488 DNYNEGKNFFTNR
+488 DNYMEGNLNYTE
-501 HSGEGTLS
+501 HHYGEGSLS
-509 KGGAATAKWLN
+509 RGGKDVKKWVN
-520 KFMDKAQNLGA
+520 KFLDKAQNLGK
-531 EGAELP
+531 EGADIP

-552 SAVNSE
+552 SAINSE
-558 NTFINTNVV
+558 NTYINTNVV
-567 YINAANVVG
+567 YINAASVVG
-576 GGGRVGGGKGR
+576 AGRGKGR
-587 KGKGGSIP
+587 IKVP
-595 GGFTPFTPFTVN
+595 TGGFTPFTTN
-607 KKKYRT
+607 KKKYPT
-613 AEEIYENITQAADY
+613 AEEVYNSIGEAASFEDDDY
-627 NDADY
+627 A
-632 GNAMRG
+632 NATRG
-638 AATGYSYLEGNVDAG
+638 ASAGYSFLEGNTKAPG
-653 EDIEKTA
+653 DIEEHA
-660 SRKFK
+660 
-665 DVAEVFKKDDL
+665 AEKYQAMYTTFNREDL
-676 SVLGNR
+676 SALGSEGKR
-682 GREII
+682 ISE
-687 DMLKM
+687 MLKNASEELDDNASANDRKRVFDARKQTEIEMHKFNM
-692 ASTELDEKATAG
+692 ASEI
-704 QRVAVNAARMT
+704 
-715 AELEMAAFEYAAQV
+715 
-729 FGTFS
+729 FGVLS
-734 RHGATREAYD
+734 RNGATRAAYNA
-744 MMDPRDRPKL
+744 MDPRERPEIGGKA
-754 NGILLENPSQLLEFI
+754 LLDNPSQILPFI
-769 TVDKATRKMQCDWP
+769 KASGGKFETDWDSLSK
-783 ALCNKFHTV
+783 AYYTYGIANTKIFT
-792 GVLDY
+792 DY
-797 KSFNDLVEAD
+797 MDQMRQDS
-807 RREASPDV
+807 SPDV
-815 KGAGAEAGINIFR
+815 KGAGAAAAMNMFR
-828 AVWQD
+828 VVWQD

-845 GLLGYMVGNV
+845 GLLGYMVGNI
-855 LKQKGIFKSPKA
+855 LKQKGIFTSPKA
-867 PLLLG
+867 PLMLG
-872 GVMAGAALLPGVK
+872 GLMAGASMLPVVRK
-885 KHMDMMFGAE
+885 SMEMMFGVE
-895 SQVADKHGNTNAQK
+895 STVKDSNGTTNAQK
-909 AMAKIMNVVMPVVA
+909 AMAKIMNVIMPVAA

-938 GPAGHVLGLMGF
+938 GPAGKAIGIMGF
-950 LPVAGVGAMMQK
+950 APVAFMGAAMQK
-962 AMGNSL
+962 SMGSGL

-980 SKFKKFGKLLGSIL
+980 SKFKKFGKLLGSVL

-1003 AKTNDFGPA
+1003 ARTNDITPA
-1012 THYANALREMLPKI
+1012 AHYANALQAMLPKI
-1026 LAEHADK
+1026 EAANDKAGPKKRAELQDA
-1033 PQASKDKLTNTFN
+1033 FY
-1046 KVINFLTSLD
+1046 KVIKELQGMD
-1056 EDDTDQEKQQ
+1056 EDDTDVEKQLG
-1066 NAVTSSRDTIEKAI
+1066 AMDSYKRRIRDAIKKYLGPEHEAQLGEWFEAIEQEYDAGVQAAQ
-1080 DDFTQNKEQ
+1080 DR
-1089 SDKWLK
+1089 
-1095 NVEQGYNDNLERSKD
+1095 VVDN
-1110 KAVDDPE
+1110 PE
-1117 LAKQDYHTGV
+1117 LAKQDYVTGA
-1127 DNMISDLRAR
+1127 DKMINDMQNR
-1137 ILKSESGEMTI
+1137 IIESGKDSRTI
-1148 GNQKINAETSK
+1148 GGQEITGMSSK
-1159 EDIYSAMKEELNIHS
+1159 EDVNNAMKAEFEKNA
-1174 GDWAQLKETVTDAW
+1174 GKWAQLKESVLDSW
-1188 KEVNTLRLEGAT
+1188 KEAKDLGMEGSQ
-1200 LNDIATK
+1200 LQDIANK
-1207 KEAYETA
+1207 RDKYLAA
-1214 LKSKDPLKIARAA
+1214 LKGDDPVAKAAAA
-1227 NDYINAYT
+1227 NEFLNAYM
-1235 GVAPEDYSTLGFKV
+1235 GVPPES
-1249 QGLLQL
+1249 
-1255 KNSIYSIGEN
+1255 YSIMKHKLHGLRQLRSEVYTMGAN
-1265 ILKNGQPFNDVEKK
+1265 ILKDGQPFTETEQKY
-1279 QFNNWLK
+1279 FNNWLK
-1286 ANAPE
+1286 TNIPDL
-1291 IYEMV
+1291 YEMV
-1296 THKSGRESLGKNVAD
+1296 TSKAYKNTTTENIMENVQ
-1311 NFRKMFQGK
+1311 NLFKNK
-1320 QVIID
+1320 QVVID
-1325 EQSALDYADAVQ
+1325 EKSAADFIGSVDGWNNLASQILD
-1337 GFNQTASA
+1337 
-1345 ILNSGNYR
+1345 SGNYVNYVNGVTR
-1353 KINAAVKDGR
+1353 R
-1363 NDYSIG
+1363 G
-1369 EAYSEDELKKVRD
+1369 EDDKRVTGQKTAEEMKKVRD

-1414 LNIRAVRSKNVWG
+1414 LNIRAVSSKNVWG

-1466 SLAVHANRHSNSS
+1466 SLAVHANRHCNSS

-1766 NGTTKAAAG
+1766 NGTTKAAG

-1827 TLHNMLDEE
+1827 TLHNMLEDER
-1836 KEQTID
+1836 EQTID

-1915 LMTALGK
+1915 LMAALGK

-2148 SPGSRGGGGAFGYS
+2148 SDRGGSAASNAYG
-2162 SSSSGSDRGGYAAS
+2162 SSGSSNVNAPS
-2176 SYGPTSASFSGGD
+2176 SYTSLALGGSNNQYGTSGYT
-2189 IQFGAGDGGHIGI
+2189 GGIGSVSLGK
-2202 PWPYTLDESKKVFGW
+2202 YTLTD
-2217 DAMSNWEKLKPIFVA
+2217 DVA
-2232 VSKAT
+2232 VSVQVTKIDGKIAAVYTRIDGSTYTKVGGNANWRYNNPGNIIISSDKSRNYVKNVLGGYIGEADNMYGGKFAIFASEAAGYRAMVKNVVGNKNYYADPKFNRVSTMFYRYAPKGHGGNDPAQYGQQAVAAVGADPFLSEMSEEQKNRLFAFILKKEGMKAGKIIGDVRKGNAVELNG
-2237 GVPLDLLAANAYN
+2237 GVSAPTTTANTTTSATTTTTDTKAATTAAATTNIL
-2250 ESRFRPHAKNPRA
+2250 
-2263 TAGGLFQFIDST
+2263 TAGNQSDSL
-2275 WNKYAQILKSQ
+2275 WNRTKG
-2286 WGIQNPDKWNAVH
+2286 GIS
-2299 NTLAG
+2299 AG
-2304 ALMNRDNYKLLKP
+2304 KT
-2317 KLEKLGMPVNPGA
+2317 
-2330 LYMGMF
+2330 
-2336 LGPGSSG
+2336 S
-2343 GKAGAIPFFEHLKN
+2343 
-2357 NAAESVH
+2357 
-2364 SFFSSS
+2364 
-2370 VIKANPN
+2370 
-2377 LPKAGT
+2377 
-2383 LAGVWNWAQSHMGM
+2383 
-2397 NEDKIGPK
+2397 
-2405 IMADVRATP
+2405 
-2414 GAVIGM
+2414 
-2420 ADGFKPVP
+2420 
-2428 APVGNDAAS
+2428 DAAS
-2437 VNNTS
+2437 TNKAAATTVKS
-2442 TANTYSGSG
+2442 
-2451 SDRSSTYDIGKDAKQ
+2451 SSTLPAGFTIGEDGKVKMGSQ
-2466 TTSEVKNTGGV
+2466 TAQNSNVKIGADGKVQMPNSV
-2477 SNSKWSM
+2477 SVQNKAA
-2484 MGEGDVK
+2484 GTYKEEPK
-2491 TKTPATRSGSDRST
+2491 
-2505 AYDAPMKVESKK
+2505 KVV
-2517 DNKPA
+2517 
-2522 TPATRSGSDRTAIYD
+2522 TPATRSGSDRTTVYD

-2588 VKSNNTNTMRD
+2588 VKSNNTSTMRD

>member
-6 EKTEVQSESSK
+6 ERTKVQSESKK
-17 FLGKQ
+17 FMDKQ
-22 ENKLDGM
+22 EGILGNINTR
-29 SAKQQGKIKIE
+29 QQGHDSIDGDNIMN
-40 GIYDLDDSDYRK
+40 DSDFRK
-52 LQYAN
+52 LRYDN
-57 KKAAEKAIAADYDS
+57 EEAAKRAVTADYES
-71 QGLDSK
+71 QGLDSR

-330 WDWKSDKFVSRSKL
+330 WDWKSDRFVSRSKL

-435 VDYDAILNKMGFSP
+435 VDYDAILNKMGFNP

-462 HAIIYKNSQSGSFDI
+462 HAIIYKNSQAGSFDI

-509 KGGAATAKWLN
+509 KGGVATAKWLN

-537 GLFSRLTMGEQDAID
+537 GLFSRLTMGEEDKID

-567 YINAANVVG
+567 YINAASVVG
-576 GGGRVGGGKGR
+576 GGGRRG

-595 GGFTPFTPFTVN
+595 GGFTPFTVN

-627 NDADY
+627 NDDDY

-638 AATGYSYLEGNVDAG
+638 ASTGYSFLEGNVDAG

-676 SVLGNR
+676 NALGNR

-687 DMLKM
+687 NMLKM
-692 ASTELDEKATAG
+692 ASTELDEKATTG

-962 AMGNSL
+962 AMGSSL

-1026 LAEHADK
+1026 LADHADK
-1033 PQASKDKLTNTFN
+1033 PQASKDKLTKTFE

-1066 NAVTSSRDTIEKAI
+1066 SAVSNSRETIEKAI

-1095 NVEQGYNDNLERSKD
+1095 NIQQGYDDNLERSKD

-1117 LAKQDYHTGV
+1117 LAKQDYHIGV

-1148 GNQKINAETSK
+1148 GNQKINAESSK
-1159 EDIYSAMKEELNIHS
+1159 EDIYDAMKEELNQHS
-1174 GDWAQLKETVTDAW
+1174 GDWAQLKDAVTDAW
-1188 KEVNTLRLEGAT
+1188 AEVDKLNLEGAT

-1214 LKSKDPLKIARAA
+1214 LKSKDPLKIAKAA
-1227 NDYINAYT
+1227 NEYINAYT
-1235 GVAPEDYSTLGFKV
+1235 GVAPEDYSTLGFKI

-1265 ILKNGQPFNDVEKK
+1265 ILKNGQPFNDIEKK

-1286 ANAPE
+1286 ANVPE
-1291 IYEMV
+1291 VYQMV
-1296 THKSGRESLGKNVAD
+1296 THKSGRESLGKNVYD

-1320 QVIID
+1320 QVLVD
-1325 EQSALDYADAVQ
+1325 EQSAVDYADAIQ

-1345 ILNSGNYR
+1345 IINSGNYR
-1353 KINAAVKDGR
+1353 KVNSGVNESGR
-1363 NDYSIG
+1363 TEHNLG
-1369 EAYSEDELKKVRD
+1369 EAYSEEEIKKVRD

-1387 SAAPDDNIT
+1387 SAAPDDNVSS
-1396 TGQGYRGVKS
+1396 GMGYKGIVS
-1406 DRYIPEAY
+1406 DRTIPEKY
-1414 LNIRAVRSKNVWG
+1414 LNIKATKSKATWG
-1427 MNDFA
+1427 MDDFS
-1432 DISIAGKSG
+1432 DVTIGGRSG

-1452 NILHYLGIKEISQN
+1452 NILHYLKIKEISQN
-1466 SLAVHANRHSNSS
+1466 SLAVHANMHCNSS
-1479 GVKYSFF
+1479 GVMYSFF
-1486 STIANDLGLH
+1486 TTIANKLGLN
-1496 YRILTAKA
+1496 YRVLSSKD
-1504 NIFNETFFKDN
+1504 NIFNEKFFKTN
-1515 GDDCAYAVLLNN
+1515 GEECAYAVLLNN

-1535 FCAKPTK
+1535 FCAKPTE

-1556 KEKVSISD
+1556 KEKISISD
-1564 ITLRATIIVQIAKGR
+1564 ITLRATIIVQISKENLMFNFGKAGAENWVG
-1579 LRSRPGNAA
+1579 SRIGA
-1588 ASNWISKTTGKVTD
+1588 VVD
-1602 FGMMSDIV
+1602 FGEGEPILS
-1610 DEDDG
+1610 EDDG

-1631 RARREKSAADNIR
+1631 RSRRQKSAADNIR

-1652 DSQRAGLK
+1652 DTQRAGLK
-1660 QVLEDLYE
+1660 QVLEDLYS
-1668 KMEDGQ
+1668 KMEEGQ

-1716 YTSVLNQLMNSKET
+1716 YASVLNQLMNSKET

-1739 QEENIEAIK
+1739 QEANIEAIK

-1756 NTQGGNANGN
+1756 NTQGGNPNGT
-1766 NGTTKAAAG
+1766 NGTTKAAG
-1775 QSKKGLLKSLFGL
+1775 QSKKGLLKSLLGM

-1876 VAKYSAKLGIKSAM
+1876 VAKYSTKLGIKSAM

-1895 VGKIASTAGKLVGA
+1895 VGNMAKTAGKIFGA
-1909 DKIVKG
+1909 DKIPG
-1915 LMTALGK
+1915 LLKKAVTWLGQWMS
-1922 FKNLL
+1922 
-1927 LDPNGKIGKFIIDKG
+1927 DPNGSLGKRILKRGWDKFIM
-1942 WNKAIEP
+1942 P
-1949 VINAISKLF
+1949 VINGLKKIIEKKSGNIFKKAIQDK
-1958 KRKAGN
+1958 
-1964 VAKKAAQEGAKKG
+1964 AKKT

-1985 PGIGLIWNLG
+1985 PGIGLIFNLG
-1995 QAAVSLWQGYKH
+1995 QAAVSLYQGYKH

-2016 DIVPTGTRIMTAF
+2016 DIVPTSTRILTAF
-2029 AKMMYDVGPELLLN
+2029 AKMIYDVGPELLLN
-2043 MLKLTPAGFLGF
+2043 ALKLTPAGFLGF
-2055 SAEVLIEV
+2055 AGEVLIEV

-2075 FFGIGKSLREAK
+2075 VFGIGKSLREAK
-2087 TDANRDEQKAARLE
+2087 ADANKDEQNAARLE
-2101 KNLDKETKEENE
+2101 KKVDKEDKDEAE
-2113 KMEGD
+2113 KAEAD
-2118 SKEADPKNNG
+2118 SKEADPKNKG

-2148 SPGSRGGGGAFGYS
+2148 SDRGGAATSNAYG
-2162 SSSSGSDRGGYAAS
+2162 SSGSSNVNAPSSYTSLALGGSNNQYGTSGYTGGIGSISIGKYTLTDDVATSVQVTMIDGKRAAVYTRIDGSTYTKVGGHPNWRYNNPGNIMVNNGNRNWIKNTLGGYIGEAPNAAGGMFAIFASEAAGYKAMIKNVLLSKIYKDPKYNRVSTMFLKYAPKGHGANDPIQYGQQAVAAVGADPFLSEMTEDQKNRLFAFILTKEGMKQGKIIGDVRKGNAIEVNGGISAPTGTTTSTTSATTTDTKSATAVAS
-2176 SYGPTSASFSGGD
+2176 S
-2189 IQFGAGDGGHIGI
+2189 GI
-2202 PWPYTLDESKKVFGW
+2202 LT
-2217 DAMSNWEKLKPIFVA
+2217 
-2232 VSKAT
+2232 T
-2237 GVPLDLLAANAYN
+2237 GNQSDNL
-2250 ESRFRPHAKNPRA
+2250 
-2263 TAGGLFQFIDST
+2263 
-2275 WNKYAQILKSQ
+2275 WNRTKGSI
-2286 WGIQNPDKWNAVH
+2286 
-2299 NTLAG
+2299 
-2304 ALMNRDNYKLLKP
+2304 
-2317 KLEKLGMPVNPGA
+2317 PGA
-2330 LYMGMF
+2330 
-2336 LGPGSSG
+2336 
-2343 GKAGAIPFFEHLKN
+2343 K
-2357 NAAESVH
+2357 
-2364 SFFSSS
+2364 
-2370 VIKANPN
+2370 
-2377 LPKAGT
+2377 T
-2383 LAGVWNWAQSHMGM
+2383 
-2397 NEDKIGPK
+2397 
-2405 IMADVRATP
+2405 T
-2414 GAVIGM
+2414 
-2420 ADGFKPVP
+2420 
-2428 APVGNDAAS
+2428 DAATI
-2437 VNNTS
+2437 NNTTTS
-2442 TANTYSGSG
+2442 TRSG
-2451 SDRSSTYDIGKDAKQ
+2451 SDRSVTYSESTTTQSTNTKSSTTKKD
-2466 TTSEVKNTGGV
+2466 
-2477 SNSKWSM
+2477 
-2484 MGEGDVK
+2484 
-2491 TKTPATRSGSDRST
+2491 TPATRSGSDRS
-2505 AYDAPMKVESKK
+2505 AVYDAPIKVESKK

-2522 TPATRSGSDRTAIYD
+2522 TPATRSGSDRTAVYD
-2537 APIKSQSSNTKSG
+2537 KPIKVESSSSNKPNEIGTIV
-2550 SEASAIMEALT
+2550 ETLA
-2561 KGAANQTQAIVVGLD
+2561 KGAVNQTQAIVVGLD
-2576 QIYKSINKLIDV
+2576 QIYKSINTLIDV
-2588 VKSNNTNTMRD
+2588 VKNNNKNIMRD

>member
-6 EKTEVQSESSK
+6 ERTKVQKAADDILDKETNN
-17 FLGKQ
+17 LGKSKPPIDI
-22 ENKLDGM
+22 ERSGKGDLNASELNKMYDKEYQD
-29 SAKQQGKIKIE
+29 AK
-40 GIYDLDDSDYRK
+40 LK
-52 LQYAN
+52 LGN
-57 KKAAEKAIAADYDS
+57 DYDS
-71 QGLDSK
+71 YP
-77 GNPYSTVTQE
+77 NPYDTRTQE

-113 NTNALEYQNAVLKFQ
+113 NTNALEYQNTVLKFQ

-150 TPEAAKQNGDAPEY
+150 TPEAAKQNGDVPEY

-216 DGKIKQMIKDNIKTK
+216 DGKIKQIIKDNIKDK
-231 MLDILPYGLGAM
+231 MLDILPFGIGQM
-243 ITEWEA
+243 FREWET
-249 DPVSFFQN
+249 DPVQFFQD
-257 KLNKMSFS
+257 KIHKMSFS
-265 ANKLDRMASK
+265 GNKLDRMAAK

-298 FYSQK
+298 FYSQRA
-303 TEKTI
+303 EKSI

-315 LAEILAALRKDEAML
+315 LAEILAALRKDEAKL
-330 WDWKSDKFVSRSKL
+330 WDWKENKFVTRSKL

-353 QKDYKNTFRENRG
+353 QKDYKNTFRENQT
-366 DMLDM
+366 DTV
-371 FEDLF
+371 DLF
-376 TDVGDKNEYL
+376 EEVIDEWGENSDSLADAVKV
-386 KHAMGTLFKPERNKQ
+386 LFKPGKNKQ
-401 GRLVFKDPKMF
+401 GKRVLNNPKLF
-412 DEFVKRFTEV
+412 NAFVKRFTEV
-422 YDEEAFQALAQRN
+422 YDERAFQALAQKK
-435 VDYDAILNKMGFSP
+435 VDYDAILNKMGYDP
-449 IKKEA
+449 IRKEM
-454 MRPYLMAF
+454 MRPYLQAF
-462 HAIIYKNSQSGSFDI
+462 HAIIYRNSQGGTVDLSDL
-477 KDFGALLGEQR
+477 GAALGDYR
-488 DNYNEGKNFFTNR
+488 DNYMEGNLNYTE
-501 HSGEGTLS
+501 HHYGEGSLS
-509 KGGAATAKWLN
+509 KGGKDVKKWVN
-520 KFMDKAQNLGA
+520 KFLDKAQNLGK
-531 EGAELP
+531 EGADIP

-552 SAVNSE
+552 SAINSE
-558 NTFINTNVV
+558 NTYINTNVV
-567 YINAANVVG
+567 YINAASVVG
-576 GGGRVGGGKGR
+576 AGRGKGR
-587 KGKGGSIP
+587 IKVP
-595 GGFTPFTPFTVN
+595 TGGFTPFTTN
-607 KKKYRT
+607 KKKYPT
-613 AEEIYENITQAADY
+613 AEEIYNSIGEAASFEDDDY
-627 NDADY
+627 A
-632 GNAMRG
+632 NATRG
-638 AATGYSYLEGNVDAG
+638 ASAGYSFLEGNTKAPG
-653 EDIEKTA
+653 DIE
-660 SRKFK
+660 
-665 DVAEVFKKDDL
+665 
-676 SVLGNR
+676 
-682 GREII
+682 
-687 DMLKM
+687 
-692 ASTELDEKATAG
+692 
-704 QRVAVNAARMT
+704 
-715 AELEMAAFEYAAQV
+715 EYAAEKYQAMYTTFNREDLSALGTEGKRISEMLKNASEELDDNASANDRKRV
-729 FGTFS
+729 FDARKQTEIEMHKFNMASEIFGVLS
-734 RHGATREAYD
+734 RNGATRAAYNA
-744 MMDPRDRPKL
+744 MDPRERPEIGGKP
-754 NGILLENPSQLLEFI
+754 LLDNPSQILPFI
-769 TVDKATRKMQCDWP
+769 KASGGKFETDWD
-783 ALCNKFHTV
+783 ALSKAYYTYGMSNTKIFT
-792 GVLDY
+792 DY
-797 KSFNDLVEAD
+797 MDQMRQDS
-807 RREASPDV
+807 SPDV
-815 KGAGAEAGINIFR
+815 KGAGAAAAMNMFR
-828 AVWQD
+828 VVWQD

-845 GLLGYMVGNV
+845 GLLGYMVGNI
-855 LKQKGIFKSPKA
+855 LKQKGIFTSPKA
-867 PLLLG
+867 PLMLG
-872 GVMAGAALLPGVK
+872 GLMAGASMLPVVRK
-885 KHMDMMFGAE
+885 SMEMMFGVE
-895 SQVADKHGNTNAQK
+895 STVKDSNGTTNAQK
-909 AMAKIMNVVMPVVA
+909 AMAKIMNVIMPVAA

-938 GPAGHVLGLMGF
+938 GPAGKAIGIMGF
-950 LPVAGVGAMMQK
+950 APVAFMGAAMQK
-962 AMGNSL
+962 SMGSGL

-980 SKFKKFGKLLGSIL
+980 SKFKKFGKLLGSVL

-1003 AKTNDFGPA
+1003 ARTNDITPA
-1012 THYANALREMLPKI
+1012 AHYANALQAMLPKI
-1026 LAEHADK
+1026 EAANDKAGPKKRAELQDA
-1033 PQASKDKLTNTFN
+1033 FY
-1046 KVINFLTSLD
+1046 KVIKELQGMD
-1056 EDDTDQEKQQ
+1056 EDDTDVEKQLG
-1066 NAVTSSRDTIEKAI
+1066 AMDSYKRRIRDAIKKYLGPEHEAQLGEWFEAIEQEYDAGVQAAQ
-1080 DDFTQNKEQ
+1080 DR
-1089 SDKWLK
+1089 
-1095 NVEQGYNDNLERSKD
+1095 VVDN
-1110 KAVDDPE
+1110 PE
-1117 LAKQDYHTGV
+1117 LAKQDYVTGA
-1127 DNMISDLRAR
+1127 DNMINDMQNR
-1137 ILKSESGEMTI
+1137 IIESGKDSRTI
-1148 GNQKINAETSK
+1148 GGQEITGMSSK
-1159 EDIYSAMKEELNIHS
+1159 EQVNDAMKAEFEKNA
-1174 GDWAQLKETVTDAW
+1174 GKWAQLKESVLDSW
-1188 KEVNTLRLEGAT
+1188 KEAKDLGMEGSQ
-1200 LNDIATK
+1200 LQDIANK
-1207 KEAYETA
+1207 RDKYLAA
-1214 LKSKDPLKIARAA
+1214 LKGDDPVAKAAAA
-1227 NDYINAYT
+1227 NEFLNAYM
-1235 GVAPEDYSTLGFKV
+1235 GVPPESYSVMKHKLH
-1249 QGLLQL
+1249 GLSQL
-1255 KNSIYSIGEN
+1255 RSEVYTMGSN
-1265 ILKNGQPFNDVEKK
+1265 ILKDGEPFTEAEQKY
-1279 QFNNWLK
+1279 FNNWLK
-1286 ANAPE
+1286 TNIPDL
-1291 IYEMV
+1291 YEMV
-1296 THKSGRESLGKNVAD
+1296 AGKTYKNTTAENITD
-1311 NFRKMFQGK
+1311 NIKNLFKNK
-1320 QVIID
+1320 QVRID
-1325 EQSALDYADAVQ
+1325 EQSAADFIGSVDGWNNLASQILD
-1337 GFNQTASA
+1337 
-1345 ILNSGNYR
+1345 SGNYVNYVNGVTR
-1353 KINAAVKDGR
+1353 R
-1363 NDYSIG
+1363 G
-1369 EAYSEDELKKVRD
+1369 EDDKRVTGQKTAEEMKKVRD

-1414 LNIRAVRSKNVWG
+1414 LNIRAVSSKNVWG

-1766 NGTTKAAAG
+1766 NGTTKVAG

-2148 SPGSRGGGGAFGYS
+2148 SDRGGSAASNAYG
-2162 SSSSGSDRGGYAAS
+2162 SSGSSNVNAPS
-2176 SYGPTSASFSGGD
+2176 SYTSLALGGSNNQYGTSGYT
-2189 IQFGAGDGGHIGI
+2189 GGIGSVSLGK
-2202 PWPYTLDESKKVFGW
+2202 YTLTD
-2217 DAMSNWEKLKPIFVA
+2217 DVA
-2232 VSKAT
+2232 VSVQVTKIDGKIAAVYTRIDGSTYTKVGGNANWRYNNPGNIIISSDKSRNYVKNVLGGYIGEAPNMYGGKFAIFASEAAGYRAMVKNVVGNKNYYADPKFNRVSTMFYRYAPKGHGGNDPAQYGQQAVAAVGADPFLSEMSEEQKNRLFAFILKKEGMKAGKIIGDVRKGNAVELNGGVSAPTSTT
-2237 GVPLDLLAANAYN
+2237 GSTTTTTSTDTK
-2250 ESRFRPHAKNPRA
+2250 SA
-2263 TAGGLFQFIDST
+2263 TAVAKSSILTTSNQSDNL
-2275 WNKYAQILKSQ
+2275 WNRTK
-2286 WGIQNPDKWNAVH
+2286 
-2299 NTLAG
+2299 
-2304 ALMNRDNYKLLKP
+2304 
-2317 KLEKLGMPVNPGA
+2317 
-2330 LYMGMF
+2330 
-2336 LGPGSSG
+2336 GS
-2343 GKAGAIPFFEHLKN
+2343 IP
-2357 NAAESVH
+2357 
-2364 SFFSSS
+2364 
-2370 VIKANPN
+2370 
-2377 LPKAGT
+2377 
-2383 LAGVWNWAQSHMGM
+2383 
-2397 NEDKIGPK
+2397 
-2405 IMADVRATP
+2405 AT
-2414 GAVIGM
+2414 
-2420 ADGFKPVP
+2420 KTT
-2428 APVGNDAAS
+2428 DAATI
-2437 VNNTS
+2437 NNTTTS
-2442 TANTYSGSG
+2442 TRSG
-2451 SDRSSTYDIGKDAKQ
+2451 SDRSVTYNESATTTQSTNTKSSSTKKD
-2466 TTSEVKNTGGV
+2466 
-2477 SNSKWSM
+2477 
-2484 MGEGDVK
+2484 
-2491 TKTPATRSGSDRST
+2491 TPATRSGSDRT
-2505 AYDAPMKVESKK
+2505 AIYDAPIKVESKK

-2522 TPATRSGSDRTAIYD
+2522 TPATRSGSDRTAVYD
-2537 APIKSQSSNTKSG
+2537 KPIKVESSSSNKPNEIGTVV
-2550 SEASAIMEALT
+2550 ETLA
-2561 KGAANQTQAIVVGLD
+2561 KGAVNQTQAIVVGLD

-2588 VKSNNTNTMRD
+2588 VKSNNTSTMRD

>member
-6 EKTEVQSESSK
+6 ERTKAQKAAKANKILDAQESKLDENQAPIDTEVS
-17 FLGKQ
+17 G
-22 ENKLDGM
+22 
-29 SAKQQGKIKIE
+29 
-40 GIYDLDDSDYRK
+40 
-52 LQYAN
+52 
-57 KKAAEKAIAADYDS
+57 
-71 QGLDSK
+71 K
-77 GNPYSTVTQE
+77 GNFNASQYNKMYDAKYQDAKLKLANDGYSANPYDTETQE

-216 DGKIKQMIKDNIKTK
+216 DGKIKQIIKDNIKDK
-231 MLDILPYGLGAM
+231 MLDILPFGIGQM
-243 ITEWEA
+243 FREWET
-249 DPVSFFQN
+249 DPVQFFQD
-257 KLNKMSFS
+257 KIHKMSFS
-265 ANKLDRMASK
+265 GNKLDRMAAK

-298 FYSQK
+298 FYSQRA
-303 TEKTI
+303 EKSI

-315 LAEILAALRKDEAML
+315 LAEILAALRKDEAKL
-330 WDWKSDKFVSRSKL
+330 WDWKENKFVTRSKL

-353 QKDYKNTFRENRG
+353 QKDYKNSFRENQT
-366 DMLDM
+366 DTV
-371 FEDLF
+371 DLF
-376 TDVGDKNEYL
+376 EEVIDEWGENSDSLADAVKV
-386 KHAMGTLFKPERNKQ
+386 LFKPGKNKQ
-401 GRLVFKDPKMF
+401 GKRVLNNPKLF
-412 DEFVKRFTEV
+412 NAFVKRFTEV
-422 YDEEAFQALAQRN
+422 YDERAFQALAQKK
-435 VDYDAILNKMGFSP
+435 VDYDAILNKMGYDP
-449 IKKEA
+449 IRKEM
-454 MRPYLMAF
+454 MRPYLQAF
-462 HAIIYKNSQSGSFDI
+462 HAIIYRNSQGGTVDLSDL
-477 KDFGALLGEQR
+477 GAALGDYR
-488 DNYNEGKNFFTNR
+488 DSYMEGNLNYTE
-501 HSGEGTLS
+501 HHYGEGSLS
-509 KGGAATAKWLN
+509 KGGKDVKKWVN
-520 KFMDKAQNLGA
+520 KFLDKAQNLGK
-531 EGAELP
+531 EGADIP

-552 SAVNSE
+552 SAINSE
-558 NTFINTNVV
+558 NTYINTNVV
-567 YINAANVVG
+567 YINAASVVG
-576 GGGRVGGGKGR
+576 AGRGKGR
-587 KGKGGSIP
+587 IKVP
-595 GGFTPFTPFTVN
+595 TGGFTPFTTN
-607 KKKYRT
+607 KKKYPT
-613 AEEIYENITQAADY
+613 AEEVYNSIGEAASFEDDDY
-627 NDADY
+627 A
-632 GNAMRG
+632 NATRG
-638 AATGYSYLEGNVDAG
+638 ASAGYSFLEGNTKAPG
-653 EDIEKTA
+653 DIE
-660 SRKFK
+660 
-665 DVAEVFKKDDL
+665 
-676 SVLGNR
+676 
-682 GREII
+682 
-687 DMLKM
+687 
-692 ASTELDEKATAG
+692 
-704 QRVAVNAARMT
+704 
-715 AELEMAAFEYAAQV
+715 EYAAEKYQAMYTTFNREDLSAIGSEGKRISEMLKNASEELDDNASANDRKRV
-729 FGTFS
+729 FDARKQTEIEMHKFNMASEIFGVLS
-734 RHGATREAYD
+734 RNGATRAAYNA
-744 MMDPRDRPKL
+744 MDPRERPEIGGKA
-754 NGILLENPSQLLEFI
+754 LLDNPSQILPFI
-769 TVDKATRKMQCDWP
+769 KASGGKFETDWDSLSK
-783 ALCNKFHTV
+783 AYYTYGIANTKIFT
-792 GVLDY
+792 DY
-797 KSFNDLVEAD
+797 MDQMRQDS
-807 RREASPDV
+807 SPDV
-815 KGAGAEAGINIFR
+815 KGAGAAAAMNMFR
-828 AVWQD
+828 VVWQD

-845 GLLGYMVGNV
+845 GLLGYMVGNI
-855 LKQKGIFKSPKA
+855 LKQKGIFTSPKA
-867 PLLLG
+867 PLMLG
-872 GVMAGAALLPGVK
+872 GLMAGASMLPVVRK
-885 KHMDMMFGAE
+885 SMEMMFGVE
-895 SQVADKHGNTNAQK
+895 STVKDSNGTTNAQK
-909 AMAKIMNVVMPVVA
+909 AMAKIMNVIMPVAA

-938 GPAGHVLGLMGF
+938 GPAGKAIGIMGF
-950 LPVAGVGAMMQK
+950 APVAFMGAAMQK
-962 AMGNSL
+962 SMGSGL

-980 SKFKKFGKLLGSIL
+980 SKFKKFGKLLGSVL

-1003 AKTNDFGPA
+1003 ARTNDITPA
-1012 THYANALREMLPKI
+1012 AHYANALQAMLPKI
-1026 LAEHADK
+1026 LAANDK
-1033 PQASKDKLTNTFN
+1033 AGPKKQKELEEEFY
-1046 KVINFLTSLD
+1046 KVIKELQAMD
-1056 EDDTDQEKQQ
+1056 EDDTDVEKQLG
-1066 NAVTSSRDTIEKAI
+1066 AMDSYKRRIRDAIKKYLGPEHEAQLGEWFEAIEQEYDAGVAAAQ
-1080 DDFTQNKEQ
+1080 DR
-1089 SDKWLK
+1089 
-1095 NVEQGYNDNLERSKD
+1095 VVDN
-1110 KAVDDPE
+1110 PE
-1117 LAKQDYHTGV
+1117 LAKQDYVTGA
-1127 DNMISDLRAR
+1127 DKMINDMQNR
-1137 ILKSESGEMTI
+1137 IIESGKDSRTI
-1148 GNQKINAETSK
+1148 GGQEITGMSSK
-1159 EDIYSAMKEELNIHS
+1159 EQVNEAMKAEFEKNAAR
-1174 GDWAQLKETVTDAW
+1174 WAELKESVLDSW
-1188 KEVNTLRLEGAT
+1188 KEAKDLGMEGSQ
-1200 LNDIATK
+1200 LQDIANK
-1207 KEAYETA
+1207 RDKYLAA
-1214 LKSKDPLKIARAA
+1214 LKGDDPVAKAAAA
-1227 NDYINAYT
+1227 NEFLNAYM
-1235 GVAPEDYSTLGFKV
+1235 GVPPES
-1249 QGLLQL
+1249 
-1255 KNSIYSIGEN
+1255 YSIMKHKLHGLSQLRSEVYTMGSN
-1265 ILKNGQPFNDVEKK
+1265 ILKDGEPFTEAEQKY
-1279 QFNNWLK
+1279 FNNWLK
-1286 ANAPE
+1286 TNIPDL
-1291 IYEMV
+1291 YEMV
-1296 THKSGRESLGKNVAD
+1296 TSKAYKNTTTENIMENVQ
-1311 NFRKMFQGK
+1311 NLFKNK
-1320 QVIID
+1320 QVVID
-1325 EQSALDYADAVQ
+1325 EKSAADFIGSVDGWNNLASQILD
-1337 GFNQTASA
+1337 
-1345 ILNSGNYR
+1345 SGNYVNYVNGVTR
-1353 KINAAVKDGR
+1353 R
-1363 NDYSIG
+1363 G
-1369 EAYSEDELKKVRD
+1369 EDDKRVTGQKTAEEMKKVRD

-1414 LNIRAVRSKNVWG
+1414 LNIRAVSSKNVWG

-1652 DSQRAGLK
+1652 DTQRAGLK
-1660 QVLEDLYE
+1660 QVLEDLYS
-1668 KMEDGQ
+1668 KMEEGQ

-1766 NGTTKAAAG
+1766 NSTTKAAG

-1869 WGKMALP
+1869 WGRMALP

-2055 SAEVLIEV
+2055 AAEVLIEV

-2075 FFGIGKSLREAK
+2075 TFGIGKSLREAK
-2087 TDANRDEQKAARLE
+2087 ADANRDEQKAARLE

-2148 SPGSRGGGGAFGYS
+2148 SDRGGSAASNAYG
-2162 SSSSGSDRGGYAAS
+2162 SSGSGNVNAPS
-2176 SYGPTSASFSGGD
+2176 SYTSLALGGSNNQYGTSGYT
-2189 IQFGAGDGGHIGI
+2189 GGIGSVSLGK
-2202 PWPYTLDESKKVFGW
+2202 YTLTD
-2217 DAMSNWEKLKPIFVA
+2217 DVA
-2232 VSKAT
+2232 VSVQVTKIDGKIAAVYTRIDGSTYTKVGGNANWRYNNPGNIIISSDTSRNYVKNVLGGYIGEADNMYGGKFAIFASEAAGYRAMVKNVVGNKNYYADPKFNRVSTMFYRYAPKGHGGNDPAQYGQQAVAAVGADPFLSEMSEEQKNRLFAFILKKEGMKAGKIIGDVRKGNAVELNG
-2237 GVPLDLLAANAYN
+2237 GVSAPATSTASTTTSATTTTTDTKAATTAAATTNIL
-2250 ESRFRPHAKNPRA
+2250 
-2263 TAGGLFQFIDST
+2263 TAGNQSDSL
-2275 WNKYAQILKSQ
+2275 WNRTKG
-2286 WGIQNPDKWNAVH
+2286 GIS
-2299 NTLAG
+2299 AG
-2304 ALMNRDNYKLLKP
+2304 KT
-2317 KLEKLGMPVNPGA
+2317 
-2330 LYMGMF
+2330 
-2336 LGPGSSG
+2336 S
-2343 GKAGAIPFFEHLKN
+2343 
-2357 NAAESVH
+2357 
-2364 SFFSSS
+2364 
-2370 VIKANPN
+2370 
-2377 LPKAGT
+2377 
-2383 LAGVWNWAQSHMGM
+2383 
-2397 NEDKIGPK
+2397 
-2405 IMADVRATP
+2405 
-2414 GAVIGM
+2414 
-2420 ADGFKPVP
+2420 
-2428 APVGNDAAS
+2428 DAAS
-2437 VNNTS
+2437 TNKAA
-2442 TANTYSGSG
+2442 TATVKSSGTLPAGFTIGEDGKVKMGSQTAQNSNVKIGADGKVQMPNSVSVQNKAAGTY
-2451 SDRSSTYDIGKDAKQ
+2451 K
-2466 TTSEVKNTGGV
+2466 E
-2477 SNSKWSM
+2477 
-2484 MGEGDVK
+2484 E
-2491 TKTPATRSGSDRST
+2491 P
-2505 AYDAPMKVESKK
+2505 KK
-2517 DNKPA
+2517 A
-2522 TPATRSGSDRTAIYD
+2522 VTPATRSGSDRTAIYD
-2537 APIKSQSSNTKSG
+2537 APIKSQSSTTKSG

-2588 VKSNNTNTMRD
+2588 VKSNNTSTMRD

>member
-6 EKTEVQSESSK
+6 ERTEVQSESNKS
-17 FLGKQ
+17 LGKQ
-22 ENKLDGM
+22 ENKLNNM
-29 SAKQQGKIKIE
+29 SSKQQGKTVIE
-40 GIYDLDDSDYRK
+40 GIYDMDASDYRK
-52 LQYAN
+52 LRYEN
-57 KKAAEKAIAADYDS
+57 EKATQRAINSDYES
-71 QGLDSK
+71 QGLDAK
-77 GNPYSTVTQE
+77 GNPYSTETQE

-509 KGGAATAKWLN
+509 KGGVATAKWLN

-537 GLFSRLTMGEQDAID
+537 GLFSRLTMGEQDVID

-567 YINAANVVG
+567 YINAANVIG

-692 ASTELDEKATAG
+692 ASTELDEKAPAG
-704 QRVAVNAARMT
+704 QRVAVNAARMS
-715 AELEMAAFEYAAQV
+715 AELQMAAFEYAAQV

-1137 ILKSESGEMTI
+1137 ILKSESGEVTI

-1188 KEVNTLRLEGAT
+1188 KEVDTLRLEGAT

-1353 KINAAVKDGR
+1353 KVSTAVKDGR
-1363 NDYSIG
+1363 NDYSLG

-1387 SAAPDDNIT
+1387 SAAPDDNVSS
-1396 TGQGYRGVKS
+1396 GMGYKGIVS
-1406 DRYIPEAY
+1406 DRAIPEKY
-1414 LNIRAVRSKNVWG
+1414 LNIKATKSKATWG
-1427 MNDFA
+1427 MDDFS
-1432 DISIAGKSG
+1432 DVTIGGRSG
-1441 SLVGCSVATMN
+1441 SIVGCSVATMN
-1452 NILHYLGIKEISQN
+1452 NILHYLKIKEISQN
-1466 SLAVHANRHSNSS
+1466 SLAVHANMHCNSS
-1479 GVKYSFF
+1479 GVMYSFF
-1486 STIANDLGLH
+1486 TTIANKLGLN
-1496 YRILTAKA
+1496 YRVLSSKD
-1504 NIFNETFFKDN
+1504 NIFNEKFFKAN
-1515 GDDCAYAVLLNN
+1515 GEECAYAILLNN

-1535 FCAKPTK
+1535 FCAKPTE

-1556 KEKVSISD
+1556 KEKISISD
-1564 ITLRATIIVQIAKGR
+1564 ITLRATIIVQLSKENIMFK
-1579 LRSRPGNAA
+1579 LGNASA
-1588 ASNWISKTTGKVTD
+1588 ENWTMRGDGSIVD
-1602 FGMMSDIV
+1602 FGRGEPILS
-1610 DEDDG
+1610 EDDG

-1631 RARREKSAADNIR
+1631 RVRREKSAADNIR

-1652 DSQRAGLK
+1652 DTQRAGLK
-1660 QVLEDLYE
+1660 QVLEDLYS
-1668 KMEDGQ
+1668 KMEEGQ

-1716 YTSVLNQLMNSKET
+1716 YTSILNQLMNSKET

-1909 DKIVKG
+1909 DKIPG
-1915 LMTALGK
+1915 LLKKAVNWLAQWMS
-1922 FKNLL
+1922 
-1927 LDPNGKIGKFIIDKG
+1927 DPNGSLGKRILKRGWDKFIM
-1942 WNKAIEP
+1942 P
-1949 VINAISKLF
+1949 VINGLKKIIEKKSGNIFKKAIQD
-1958 KRKAGN
+1958 R
-1964 VAKKAAQEGAKKG
+1964 AKKT

-1985 PGIGLIWNLG
+1985 PGIGLIFNLG
-1995 QAAVSLWQGYKH
+1995 QAAVSLYQGYKH

-2016 DIVPTGTRIMTAF
+2016 DIVPTGTRILTAF
-2029 AKMMYDVGPELLLN
+2029 VKMIYDVGPELLLN
-2043 MLKLTPAGFLGF
+2043 ALKMTPAGFLGF
-2055 SAEVLIEV
+2055 AGEVLIEV

-2075 FFGIGKSLREAK
+2075 TFGIGKSLREAK
-2087 TDANRDEQKAARLE
+2087 ADANKDTQNAARLE
-2101 KNLDKETKEENE
+2101 KKVDKEDKEEAD

-2118 SKEADPKNNG
+2118 SKEADPKNKG

-2148 SPGSRGGGGAFGYS
+2148 SSGSRGGGGAFGYS

-2189 IQFGAGDGGHIGI
+2189 IQFGSGDGGHIGI
-2202 PWPYTLDESKKVFGW
+2202 PWPYTRDESTKIFGSN
-2217 DAMSNWEKLKPIFVA
+2217 AMANWERLKPIFVA

-2250 ESRFRPHAKNPRA
+2250 ESRFRPWIKNPYA
-2263 TAGGLFQFIDST
+2263 SAGGLFQFIDST

-2336 LGPGSSG
+2336 LGPGSPG

-2383 LAGVWNWAQSHMGM
+2383 LAGVWNWAQAHMGM

-2420 ADGFKPVP
+2420 AEGFKPVP

-2466 TTSEVKNTGGV
+2466 TASETKNTGGV

-2491 TKTPATRSGSDRST
+2491 TKTPATRSGSDRSI

-2522 TPATRSGSDRTAIYD
+2522 TPTTRSGSDRTAIYD

-2588 VKSNNTNTMRD
+2588 VKSNNTSTMRD

>member
-6 EKTEVQSESSK
+6 ERTEVQSESKK

-22 ENKLDGM
+22 ENILDGM
-29 SAKQQGKIKIE
+29 SSKQQGNIKIE

-216 DGKIKQMIKDNIKTK
+216 DGKIKQIIKDNIKDK
-231 MLDILPYGLGAM
+231 MLDILPFGIGQM
-243 ITEWEA
+243 FREWET
-249 DPVSFFQN
+249 DPVQFFQD
-257 KLNKMSFS
+257 KIHKMSFS
-265 ANKLDRMASK
+265 GNKLDRMAAK

-298 FYSQK
+298 FYSQRA
-303 TEKTI
+303 EKSI

-315 LAEILAALRKDEAML
+315 LAEILAALRKDEAKL
-330 WDWKSDKFVSRSKL
+330 WDWKENKFVTRSKL

-353 QKDYKNTFRENRG
+353 QKDYKNSFRENQT
-366 DMLDM
+366 DTV
-371 FEDLF
+371 DLF
-376 TDVGDKNEYL
+376 EEIIDEWGENSDSLADAVKV
-386 KHAMGTLFKPERNKQ
+386 LFKPGKNKQ
-401 GRLVFKDPKMF
+401 GKRVLNNPKLF
-412 DEFVKRFTEV
+412 NAFVKRFTEV
-422 YDEEAFQALAQRN
+422 YDERAFQALAQKK
-435 VDYDAILNKMGFSP
+435 VDYDAILNKMEYDP
-449 IKKEA
+449 IRKEM
-454 MRPYLMAF
+454 MRPYLQAF
-462 HAIIYKNSQSGSFDI
+462 HAIIYRNSQGGTVDLSDL
-477 KDFGALLGEQR
+477 GAALGDYR
-488 DNYNEGKNFFTNR
+488 DNYMEGNLNYTE
-501 HSGEGTLS
+501 HHYGEGSLS
-509 KGGAATAKWLN
+509 KGGKDVKKWVN
-520 KFMDKAQNLGA
+520 KFLDKAQNLGK
-531 EGAELP
+531 EGADIP

-552 SAVNSE
+552 SAINSE
-558 NTFINTNVV
+558 NTYINTNVV
-567 YINAANVVG
+567 YINAASVVG
-576 GGGRVGGGKGR
+576 AGRGKGR
-587 KGKGGSIP
+587 IKVP
-595 GGFTPFTPFTVN
+595 TGGFTPFTTN
-607 KKKYRT
+607 KKKYPT
-613 AEEIYENITQAADY
+613 AEEVYNSIGEAASFEDDDY
-627 NDADY
+627 A
-632 GNAMRG
+632 NATRG
-638 AATGYSYLEGNVDAG
+638 ASAGYSFLEGNTKAPG
-653 EDIEKTA
+653 DIE
-660 SRKFK
+660 
-665 DVAEVFKKDDL
+665 
-676 SVLGNR
+676 
-682 GREII
+682 
-687 DMLKM
+687 
-692 ASTELDEKATAG
+692 
-704 QRVAVNAARMT
+704 
-715 AELEMAAFEYAAQV
+715 EYAAEKYQAMYTTFNREDLSALGSEGKRISEMLKNASEELDDNASANDRKRV
-729 FGTFS
+729 FDARKQTEIEMHKFNMASEIFGVLS
-734 RHGATREAYD
+734 RNGATRAAYNA
-744 MMDPRDRPKL
+744 MDPRERPEIGGKA
-754 NGILLENPSQLLEFI
+754 LLDNPSQILPFI
-769 TVDKATRKMQCDWP
+769 KASGGKFETDWD
-783 ALCNKFHTV
+783 ALSKAYYTYGIANTKIFT
-792 GVLDY
+792 DY
-797 KSFNDLVEAD
+797 MDQMRQDS
-807 RREASPDV
+807 SPDV
-815 KGAGAEAGINIFR
+815 KGAGAAAAMNMFR
-828 AVWQD
+828 VVWQD

-845 GLLGYMVGNV
+845 GLLGYMVGNI
-855 LKQKGIFKSPKA
+855 LKQKGIFTSPKA
-867 PLLLG
+867 PLMLG
-872 GVMAGAALLPGVK
+872 GLMAGASMLPVVRK
-885 KHMDMMFGAE
+885 SMEMMFGVE
-895 SQVADKHGNTNAQK
+895 STVKDSNGTTNAQK
-909 AMAKIMNVVMPVVA
+909 AMAKIMNVIMPVAA

-938 GPAGHVLGLMGF
+938 GPAGKAIGIMGF
-950 LPVAGVGAMMQK
+950 APVAFMGAAMQK
-962 AMGNSL
+962 SMGSGL

-980 SKFKKFGKLLGSIL
+980 SKFKKFGKLLGSVL

-1003 AKTNDFGPA
+1003 ARTNDITPA
-1012 THYANALREMLPKI
+1012 AHYANALQAMLPKI
-1026 LAEHADK
+1026 LAANDK
-1033 PQASKDKLTNTFN
+1033 AGPKKQKELEEEFY
-1046 KVINFLTSLD
+1046 KVIKELQTMD
-1056 EDDTDQEKQQ
+1056 EDDTDVEKQKAPMESFRRRIR
-1066 NAVTSSRDTIEKAI
+1066 NAIKKYLGPEHEAQLGEWFEAIEQEYDAGVQAAQ
-1080 DDFTQNKEQ
+1080 DR
-1089 SDKWLK
+1089 
-1095 NVEQGYNDNLERSKD
+1095 V
-1110 KAVDDPE
+1110 VDDPE
-1117 LAKQDYHTGV
+1117 LAKQDYVTGA
-1127 DNMISDLRAR
+1127 DKMINEMQNR
-1137 ILKSESGEMTI
+1137 IIESGKDSRTI
-1148 GNQKINAETSK
+1148 GGQEITGMSSK
-1159 EDIYSAMKEELNIHS
+1159 EQVNDAMKAEFEKNA
-1174 GDWAQLKETVTDAW
+1174 GKWAQLKESVLDSW
-1188 KEVNTLRLEGAT
+1188 KEAKDLGMEGSQ
-1200 LNDIATK
+1200 LQDIANK
-1207 KEAYETA
+1207 RDKYLAA
-1214 LKSKDPLKIARAA
+1214 LKGDDPVEKAAAA
-1227 NDYINAYT
+1227 NEFLNAYM
-1235 GVAPEDYSTLGFKV
+1235 GVPPES
-1249 QGLLQL
+1249 
-1255 KNSIYSIGEN
+1255 YSIMKHKLHGLRQLRSEVYTMGAN
-1265 ILKNGQPFNDVEKK
+1265 ILKDGEPFTEAEQKY
-1279 QFNNWLK
+1279 FNNWLK
-1286 ANAPE
+1286 TNIPDL
-1291 IYEMV
+1291 YEMV
-1296 THKSGRESLGKNVAD
+1296 TSKAYKNTTTENIMENVK
-1311 NFRKMFQGK
+1311 NLFKNK
-1320 QVIID
+1320 QVVID
-1325 EQSALDYADAVQ
+1325 EQSAADFIGSVDGWNALASQILD
-1337 GFNQTASA
+1337 
-1345 ILNSGNYR
+1345 SGNYVNYVNGVTR
-1353 KINAAVKDGR
+1353 R
-1363 NDYSIG
+1363 G
-1369 EAYSEDELKKVRD
+1369 EDDKRVTGQRTAEETKKVRD

-1414 LNIRAVRSKNVWG
+1414 LNIRAVSSKNVWG

-1660 QVLEDLYE
+1660 QVLEDLYD

-1766 NGTTKAAAG
+1766 NGTTKAAG

-1827 TLHNMLDEE
+1827 TLHNMLDDE

-1909 DKIVKG
+1909 DKIPG
-1915 LMTALGK
+1915 LLKKAVNWLAQWMS
-1922 FKNLL
+1922 
-1927 LDPNGKIGKFIIDKG
+1927 DPNGSLGKRILKRGWDKFIM
-1942 WNKAIEP
+1942 P
-1949 VINAISKLF
+1949 VINGLKKIIEKKSGNIFKKAIQD
-1958 KRKAGN
+1958 R
-1964 VAKKAAQEGAKKG
+1964 AKKT

-1995 QAAVSLWQGYKH
+1995 QAAVSLYQGYKH

-2016 DIVPTGTRIMTAF
+2016 DIVPTGTRILTAF
-2029 AKMMYDVGPELLLN
+2029 VKMIYDVGPELLLN
-2043 MLKLTPAGFLGF
+2043 ALKMTPAGFLGF
-2055 SAEVLIEV
+2055 AGEVLIEV

-2075 FFGIGKSLREAK
+2075 TFGIGKSLREAK
-2087 TDANRDEQKAARLE
+2087 ADANKDTQNAARLE
-2101 KNLDKETKEENE
+2101 KKVDKEDKEEAD

-2118 SKEADPKNNG
+2118 SKEADPKNKG

-2148 SPGSRGGGGAFGYS
+2148 SDRGGSAVSNAYG
-2162 SSSSGSDRGGYAAS
+2162 SSGSSNVNTPS
-2176 SYGPTSASFSGGD
+2176 SYTSLALGGSNTQYGTSGYT
-2189 IQFGAGDGGHIGI
+2189 GGIGSVSLGK
-2202 PWPYTLDESKKVFGW
+2202 YTLTD
-2217 DAMSNWEKLKPIFVA
+2217 DVA
-2232 VSKAT
+2232 VSVQVTKIDGKIAAVYTRIDGSTYTKVGGNANWRYNNPGNIIISSDKSRNYVKNVLGGYIGEADNMYGGKFAIFASEAAGYRAMVKNVVGNKNYYADPKFNRVSTMFYRYAPKGHGGNDPAQYGQQAVAAVGADPFLSEMSEEQKNRLFAFILKKEGLKAGKIIGDVRKGNAVELNGGVSAPT
-2237 GVPLDLLAANAYN
+2237 GITGSTSSATTTATDTK
-2250 ESRFRPHAKNPRA
+2250 SA
-2263 TAGGLFQFIDST
+2263 TAV
-2275 WNKYAQILKSQ
+2275 A
-2286 WGIQNPDKWNAVH
+2286 
-2299 NTLAG
+2299 
-2304 ALMNRDNYKLLKP
+2304 
-2317 KLEKLGMPVNPGA
+2317 
-2330 LYMGMF
+2330 
-2336 LGPGSSG
+2336 SSG
-2343 GKAGAIPFFEHLKN
+2343 ILTTGNQADNLWNRTKGSIP
-2357 NAAESVH
+2357 
-2364 SFFSSS
+2364 
-2370 VIKANPN
+2370 
-2377 LPKAGT
+2377 
-2383 LAGVWNWAQSHMGM
+2383 
-2397 NEDKIGPK
+2397 
-2405 IMADVRATP
+2405 AT
-2414 GAVIGM
+2414 
-2420 ADGFKPVP
+2420 KTT
-2428 APVGNDAAS
+2428 DAATI
-2437 VNNTS
+2437 NNTTTS
-2442 TANTYSGSG
+2442 TRSG
-2451 SDRSSTYDIGKDAKQ
+2451 SDRSVTYNESTTTTQSTSTKSSSTKKD
-2466 TTSEVKNTGGV
+2466 
-2477 SNSKWSM
+2477 
-2484 MGEGDVK
+2484 
-2491 TKTPATRSGSDRST
+2491 TPATRSGSDRT
-2505 AYDAPMKVESKK
+2505 AIYDAPIKVESKK

-2522 TPATRSGSDRTAIYD
+2522 TPATRSGSDRTAVYD
-2537 APIKSQSSNTKSG
+2537 KPIKVESSSSNKPNEIGTIV
-2550 SEASAIMEALT
+2550 ETLA
-2561 KGAANQTQAIVVGLD
+2561 KGAVNQTQAIVVGLD

-2588 VKSNNTNTMRD
+2588 VKSNNKHTMRD

>member
-22 ENKLDGM
+22 ENKLGGM
-29 SAKQQGKIKIE
+29 SAKQQGKTKLD
-40 GIYDLDDSDYRK
+40 GIYDTNPSEFRK
-52 LQYAN
+52 LKDAN
-57 KKAAEKAIAADYDS
+57 EKATQRIINADYDS
-71 QGLDSK
+71 QGLDAK

-87 QRTSKKDVLAI
+87 QRASKKDVLAI

-509 KGGAATAKWLN
+509 KGGVATAKWLN

-638 AATGYSYLEGNVDAG
+638 ATTGYSYLEGNVDAG

-962 AMGNSL
+962 AMGNGL

-1033 PQASKDKLTNTFN
+1033 SQASKDKLTNTFN

-1188 KEVNTLRLEGAT
+1188 KEVDTLRLEGAT

-1320 QVIID
+1320 QVVID

-1353 KINAAVKDGR
+1353 KVNAAVKDGR

-1387 SAAPDDNIT
+1387 SAAPDDNVSS
-1396 TGQGYRGVKS
+1396 GMGYKGIKS
-1406 DRYIPEAY
+1406 DRAIPEKY
-1414 LNIRAVRSKNVWG
+1414 LNIRATKSKATWG
-1427 MNDFA
+1427 MDDFS
-1432 DISIAGKSG
+1432 DVTIGGRSG

-1452 NILHYLGIKEISQN
+1452 NILHYLKIKEISQN
-1466 SLAVHANRHSNSS
+1466 SLAVHANMHCNSS
-1479 GVKYSFF
+1479 GVMYSFF
-1486 STIANDLGLH
+1486 TTIANKLGLN
-1496 YRILTAKA
+1496 YRVLSSKD
-1504 NIFNETFFKDN
+1504 NIFNEKFFKAN
-1515 GDDCAYAVLLNN
+1515 GEECAYAVLLNN

-1535 FCAKPTK
+1535 FCAKPTE

-1556 KEKVSISD
+1556 KEKISISD
-1564 ITLRATIIVQIAKGR
+1564 ITLRATIIVQIAKENLMFSFGKAGAENWVG
-1579 LRSRPGNAA
+1579 SRIGA
-1588 ASNWISKTTGKVTD
+1588 VVD
-1602 FGMMSDIV
+1602 FGEGEPILS
-1610 DEDDG
+1610 EDDG

-1739 QEENIEAIK
+1739 QEANIEAIK

-1766 NGTTKAAAG
+1766 NGTTKAAS

-1827 TLHNMLDEE
+1827 TLHNMLEDE

-1915 LMTALGK
+1915 LMAALGK

-2075 FFGIGKSLREAK
+2075 TFGIGKSLREAK

-2101 KNLDKETKEENE
+2101 KNLDKEIKEENE

-2148 SPGSRGGGGAFGYS
+2148 SSGSRGGGGAFGYS

-2202 PWPYTLDESKKVFGW
+2202 PWPYTRDESTKIFGSN
-2217 DAMSNWEKLKPIFVA
+2217 AMANWERLKPIFVA

-2250 ESRFRPHAKNPRA
+2250 ESRFRPWIKNSNA
-2263 TAGGLFQFIDST
+2263 SAGGLFQFIDST

-2414 GAVIGM
+2414 GAVIGV

-2451 SDRSSTYDIGKDAKQ
+2451 SDRSSTYDVGKDAKQ

-2491 TKTPATRSGSDRST
+2491 AKNPATKSGSDRSIT
-2505 AYDAPMKVESKK
+2505 YDAPMKVESKK
-2517 DNKPA
+2517 DNKPT

-2537 APIKSQSSNTKSG
+2537 APIKSQSSTTKSG

-2588 VKSNNTNTMRD
+2588 VKSNNTSTMRD